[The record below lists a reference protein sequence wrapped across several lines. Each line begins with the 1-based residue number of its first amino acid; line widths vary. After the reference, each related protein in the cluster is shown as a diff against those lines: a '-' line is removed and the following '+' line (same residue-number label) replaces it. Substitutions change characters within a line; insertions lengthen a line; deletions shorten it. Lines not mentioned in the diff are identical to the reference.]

1 MSTNCYNPIK
11 GIDDVISSKIQGW
24 NKYRVA
30 TLRGMYDESHPS
42 PLDTSD
48 LDKAVQELI
57 SYRRN
62 LGKVNAE
69 SIKTASFNL
78 SESYQKLKESF
89 SAEERFNRIN
99 MISTMFSDRLD
110 ALQEANPSLSRKVI
124 CNGFI
129 SNGKLVAGQFSVF
142 EGVYNDLLEY
152 YLEAVEE
159 DDMDTANSYKK
170 VLENWGALVSHAR
183 MRLRDTEELKL
194 GNNIEY
200 ADDTNPDNYNDNKLS
215 ELYDASE
222 SKREAWQE
230 TSDMQSAFGSVGKQV
245 RKLLGS
251 IQRVENG
258 EEVYDDLGFPI
269 MLDPVKTHQSLIE
282 ILRGVTSE
290 NQMIGLLRNASS
302 SQSWLQPVIEELE
315 NNDQLRTQFY
325 VDFKKNFQ
333 PYSIL
338 LEEIKNELRTFK
350 TLILNRVNISLSG
363 QYLTSITLGKQ
374 VNPDTSVFNK
384 DGSINWKNLQNLRE
398 IVAEYFPSKNVSIV
412 PKFYSNKETSWQ
424 EKKRVL
430 IKITEALGI
439 DIDGNT
445 LDRIMSN
452 GRDLHKFTDAI
463 SELIE
468 FGTDKILNKSE
479 LESLNKGN
487 FSLSKSSFKDFIK
500 FSPAGSTAKQGVIRE
515 KIDKMLTII
524 TKNREGLRLE
534 SRVRHKDKNGNNITL
549 FSNVIPSYL
558 GDKMDRIASF
568 VTNNDRQGLRRMIEN
583 EFLDSSFFM
592 DNGTILNRWI
602 KDLYESDLDEKSF
615 ATNFVFKRF
624 LGTSDNSFENFTS
637 KQHAID
643 MMTEYFSERQI
654 SPKNIKY
661 IDEEEFNKSKNLK
674 SFPKDQLYYVNGTN
688 YYYKY
693 NSIDSKGNNVWTK
706 HIKDDYAYYPV
717 FILGDSGVS
726 KFIKAKRYSAKEI
739 LDGLYDVY
747 RQERRRMALT
757 KAANSK
763 LKEEEYS
770 PIENF
775 SNKEDE
781 YTILPFL
788 NKDYKSPD
796 GTVGKYAAMIGENP
810 SKQEVVKAIQAYMEE
825 AVNIFKKNLNNL
837 GLLETKE
844 VYNPNTNKKEVQYI
858 YFSQEVNG
866 DKTIDKVIADY
877 YWNTKFATIQQLQL
891 FTIDP
896 AFYKGT
902 KDLQKRYKEIHAPGS
917 VLSLEARDFDGNL
930 YSKDGIERCVYF
942 DDINLNA
949 ELSNPEFMTAI
960 KAKFGKNSP
969 VYKAYTKNTL
979 TDGQGYRTLESYR
992 KVMGMA
998 GKWTQEMENVYNAIK
1013 QLRAEYGKDA
1023 QIPSD
1028 KLAEIASMA
1037 VVFQPIKPYMYT
1049 IENYAVNN
1057 TDKLKIPVQHKY
1069 AEAVLIP
1076 ELLPAGSKL
1085 RDMAYWM
1092 ESKGVDLVGST
1103 KIVKVGGFGSTDIS
1117 KASNAKEL
1125 NDALDK
1131 AYIHQLSYG
1140 DYRIQTNVPEHIN
1153 SSQLFG
1159 TQVRKLIMTNVE
1171 MDDYH
1176 YENYVGGNKV
1186 NLGGK
1191 YGDVRLNGRNLVSFY
1206 NSLIVANIL
1215 ESYDLFANEVSDIKK
1230 LSDKLLQTTIN
1241 NSRES
1246 MDNMLAYSLTGDDK
1260 FLVPLFEGA
1269 LEHDSSAMLFSMFKK
1284 RVNKQSI
1291 KGGSAVQVSAMGI
1304 KGYEESGDL
1313 KYVVDPNNPN
1323 NILYAE
1329 CEIPWD
1335 ISYTDINGK
1344 EVTLEFS
1351 DYCNEDGTL
1360 KTDKDGN
1367 TLLEKKFPNALSIL
1381 AYRIP
1386 TERDYSMINLRV
1398 KRFSQKTAG
1407 GTIKVPAQGT
1417 TIAGFDFDIDKLYFM
1432 RNEYRQRELSSSE
1445 VAEIWKEFYETYS
1458 NIKDVLKEAREE
1470 DTESLDRLYKYWD
1483 KAGLPYS
1490 YKEAFAQFI
1499 ADRGYI
1505 SFESYDFS
1513 KSPLDNT
1520 RAARNNMLI
1529 KLIQERLMDYE
1540 TFEQRYTPGGFAN
1553 ASKAARTL
1561 RELLFGSLEGIVSR
1575 GTSTS
1580 KISGENIS
1588 SKGSEFAKK
1597 LTNVGN
1603 NLEVTYKGVTFRN
1616 AEHAYQTWKSGEF
1629 DNTAYNSI
1637 NTWKP
1642 VGSKPVNKQIN
1653 FQIMVD
1659 ILTEKLKQHPELIEG
1674 IKERGGHEYI
1684 ISSTHNVVGDK
1695 YWESSGQ
1702 NAFIKALAEAAINVG
1717 ISPINNNFIKSTVDF
1732 NAIAERAKDS
1742 KSDPEPNYDPSDPM
1756 TIITYNQQNQVAGK
1770 LIGIFANQ
1778 NTNHAFSSLMKEFTL
1793 KEPIRFAGHSYNDL
1807 LHAPKGIDVDLNVAE
1822 FLAASVDAVKDP
1834 VLNFLNL
1841 NTITADAG
1849 AVLARIGYTTQ
1860 EIGLLFNQPIIKEI
1874 CEYSFNN
1881 GVTADMAI
1889 REVVKNYMGDDTESP
1904 KANPDEDFSIN
1915 KLALNIVN
1923 DRVMREQGKNA
1934 MDNKSF
1940 KADQLKVAE
1949 LFSQIQTVAG
1959 DVSQFVTSTKF
1970 TASNAVGSTFGDLYS
1985 QQMKV
1990 KNYIDKF
1997 VVKNGKNALS
2007 VNIKVTD
2014 TIDSPITNNTNLQG
2028 SNQEYLESL
2037 IENPLAYEQAMYDM
2051 NRRANSLLNSYYPY
2065 ETPSYRNARN
2075 RLASLTKN
2083 NFLDA
2088 DTINSIHSDMLVYML
2103 SQQEDSLF
2111 NGEIPIPV
2119 DSINTPNLDTTVNSY
2134 TGNITPDA
2142 NTIFVFGSNPEGRH
2156 GAGAAKIAREQF
2168 GAIYGQGEGLQGNAY
2183 ALPTKDLR
2191 VTKNNGLRSI
2201 SEAQIIENIK
2211 KLYEVAKQNPDK
2223 QFKIAYRNTD
2233 KASLNGYTGLEMID
2247 MFLKAG
2253 SIPTNIVFSKEW
2265 IDTGKFDLPTKKVQS
2280 TSKSYIPAREYYTKH
2295 FAKEVFN
2302 TLESNPD
2309 LKSLPLFQY
2318 MQFVTNEK
2326 TGDISMN
2333 VQGIGGL
2340 APYQKDELKESW
2352 AELLKTEPD
2361 LASNLFMY
2369 NFYKLGFT
2377 FSPLAFMNLAPTELK
2392 LNMKLWRE
2400 WDPSADNGKGAWI
2413 QSDKSYIDFL
2423 NEVKK
2428 GISVNIEEFAKQY
2441 ILNHLDNRSLVFTA
2455 KGSTRDFLKKEV
2467 YKNGVAASEFTLKVS
2482 KLGDDAKN
2490 YTIADDTIPK
2500 SWTAFRPCIIVDG
2513 IVYMCESGNDKFNVS
2528 TDGSMT
2534 YRKVSQLGTTNKSL
2548 QYISDSETK
2557 ITDSQT
2563 YDDKMPG
2570 STKREDRVPEEHPE
2584 KVDRDKLVNDLIYY
2598 SLMNGNL
2605 VEESTDKFKED
2616 ISIFKDSDLKDTIED
2631 IKNELREKGL
2641 IDKTGKK
2648 IC

>member
-1 MSTNCYNPIK
+1 MSTKCYNPIK
-11 GIDDVISSKIQGW
+11 GIDDVIASKIQGW
-24 NKYRVA
+24 NEYRVA
-30 TLRGMYDESHPS
+30 TLRGMYDESHSS

-48 LDKAVQELI
+48 LDRAVQDLI
-57 SYRRN
+57 SYRRD
-62 LGKVNAE
+62 LGKMNAE
-69 SIKTASFNL
+69 SIKTTSSNL

-110 ALQEANPSLSRKVI
+110 ALQEANPFLSRKVI
-124 CNGFI
+124 CNGFV

-152 YLEAVEE
+152 YSEAVEE
-159 DDMDTANSYKK
+159 GDMDTANSYKK

-183 MRLRDTEELKL
+183 MRLRDTEELRL
-194 GNNIEY
+194 GDKIEY

-230 TSDMQSAFGSVGKQV
+230 TSDMHSAFGSVGKQV

-269 MLDPVKTHQSLIE
+269 MLDPVKAHQSLIE

-290 NQMIGLLRNASS
+290 RQMIGLLRNASN
-302 SQSWLQPVIEELE
+302 SQTWLQPVIEELE

-338 LEEIKNELRTFK
+338 LEEVKNGLRTFK
-350 TLILNRVNISLSG
+350 TLILNRVNNSLSG

-374 VNPDTSVFNK
+374 VNPNTSVFNK
-384 DGSINWKNLQNLRE
+384 DGSINWKNLQSLRE
-398 IVAEYFPSKNVSIV
+398 LVKEYFPSKSVSIT
-412 PKFYSNKETSWQ
+412 PKFYNNKETSWQ

-439 DIDGNT
+439 DIDGGT
-445 LDRIMSN
+445 LDKIMSS

-463 SELIE
+463 SELVE
-468 FGTDKILNKSE
+468 FGTDKILNKKE
-479 LESLNKGN
+479 LESLDKGEY
-487 FSLSKSSFKDFIK
+487 SLSNRSFKDFIR

-515 KIDKMLTII
+515 KIDKMLSIV

-534 SRVRHKDKNGNNITL
+534 SRVRHKDKNGNNVTL

-568 VTNNDRQGLRRMIEN
+568 VSNNDRQGLRRMIEN

-592 DNGTILNRWI
+592 DKDNGTIFNRWLR
-602 KDLYESDLDEKSF
+602 DLYESGLDEKDF
-615 ATNFVFKRF
+615 AANFGFKRF

-643 MMTEYFSERQI
+643 MMAEYFSERQK
-654 SPKNIKY
+654 SP
-661 IDEEEFNKSKNLK
+661 
-674 SFPKDQLYYVNGTN
+674 
-688 YYYKY
+688 
-693 NSIDSKGNNVWTK
+693 NSQ
-706 HIKDDYAYYPV
+706 YAYYPV

-726 KFIKAKRYSAKEI
+726 KFIKAKRYSAQEI

-757 KAANSK
+757 SAANTK
-763 LKEEEYS
+763 LKEGGYS
-770 PIENF
+770 LIENF
-775 SNKEDE
+775 SSKENE
-781 YTILPFL
+781 YTALPFL

-825 AVNIFKKNLNNL
+825 AVNSFKTSLNNL

-844 VYNPNTNKKEVQYI
+844 VYNPKTNKKEVQYV

-866 DKTIDKVIADY
+866 NKSIDEVIADY

-930 YSKDGIERCVYF
+930 YSEDGIERCVYF

-949 ELSNPEFMTAI
+949 EVSNPEFMKAI
-960 KAKFGKNSP
+960 EAKFGKNSP

-998 GKWTQEMENVYNAIK
+998 GKWTQEMENVYNTIK

-1028 KLAEIASMA
+1028 KLTEIANMS

-1049 IENYAVNN
+1049 IENLAVNS

-1117 KASNAKEL
+1117 KASNAQEL
-1125 NDALDK
+1125 SNALDK

-1159 TQVRKLIMTNVE
+1159 TQVRKLIMANIK

-1176 YENYVGGNKV
+1176 YENYVGGKKV

-1191 YGDVRLNGRNLVSFY
+1191 YGEVRLNGRNLVSFY

-1215 ESYDLFANEVSDIKK
+1215 KSYDLFANEVSDIKK

-1269 LEHDSSAMLFSMFKK
+1269 LEHDSSAMLFSIFKK

-1313 KYVVDPNNPN
+1313 HYVVDPNNPN

-1344 EVTLEFS
+1344 EVALEFS

-1445 VAEIWKEFYETYS
+1445 VAEIWKEFYETYP

-1470 DTESLDRLYKYWD
+1470 DTESLNRLYKYWD

-1561 RELLFGSLEGIVSR
+1561 RELLFGNLEGIVSR
-1575 GTSTS
+1575 
-1580 KISGENIS
+1580 E
-1588 SKGSEFAKK
+1588 
-1597 LTNVGN
+1597 
-1603 NLEVTYKGVTFRN
+1603 
-1616 AEHAYQTWKSGEF
+1616 
-1629 DNTAYNSI
+1629 
-1637 NTWKP
+1637 
-1642 VGSKPVNKQIN
+1642 
-1653 FQIMVD
+1653 
-1659 ILTEKLKQHPELIEG
+1659 
-1674 IKERGGHEYI
+1674 
-1684 ISSTHNVVGDK
+1684 
-1695 YWESSGQ
+1695 
-1702 NAFIKALAEAAINVG
+1702 
-1717 ISPINNNFIKSTVDF
+1717 TVDF

-1778 NTNHAFSSLMKEFTL
+1778 NTNHAFSSLMSEFTL
-1793 KEPIRFAGHSYNDL
+1793 KDPIRFAGHSYNDL

-1881 GVTADMAI
+1881 GVTADMAM

-1934 MDNKSF
+1934 MDNQSF

-1959 DVSQFVTSTKF
+1959 DISQFVTSSKF

-2007 VNIKVTD
+2007 VNMKVTD
-2014 TIDSPITNNTNLQG
+2014 IIDSPITNNTNLQG
-2028 SNQEYLESL
+2028 SNQEYLKSL

-2051 NRRANSLLNSYYPY
+2051 NRRAGMLLNSYYPY
-2065 ETPSYRNARN
+2065 NTPSYSGARN
-2075 RLASLTKN
+2075 RLAELTKS

-2111 NGEIPIPV
+2111 NGEM
-2119 DSINTPNLDTTVNSY
+2119 
-2134 TGNITPDA
+2134 
-2142 NTIFVFGSNPEGRH
+2142 
-2156 GAGAAKIAREQF
+2156 
-2168 GAIYGQGEGLQGNAY
+2168 
-2183 ALPTKDLR
+2183 PTKD
-2191 VTKNNGLRSI
+2191 G
-2201 SEAQIIENIK
+2201 
-2211 KLYEVAKQNPDK
+2211 
-2223 QFKIAYRNTD
+2223 
-2233 KASLNGYTGLEMID
+2233 
-2247 MFLKAG
+2247 
-2253 SIPTNIVFSKEW
+2253 
-2265 IDTGKFDLPTKKVQS
+2265 
-2280 TSKSYIPAREYYTKH
+2280 IPAREYYTKH

-2340 APYQKDELKESW
+2340 APYQKDELKGSW

-2361 LASNLFMY
+2361 LARDLFMY

-2392 LNMKLWRE
+2392 LAIKVGRK
-2400 WDPSADNGKGAWI
+2400 WDSSANDGNGAWVER
-2413 QSDKSYIDFL
+2413 SYVDFL
-2423 NEVKK
+2423 NDVKEGTVTANSEK
-2428 GISVNIEEFAKQY
+2428 FAKQY
-2441 ILNHLDNRSLVFTA
+2441 ILNHLDNRRLVFTA
-2455 KGSTRDFLKKEV
+2455 KGSNLKYLKTLV
-2467 YKNGVAASEFTLKVS
+2467 YKNGEAVSNFTLDVN

-2490 YTIADDTIPK
+2490 YTIKDSTLPK
-2500 SWTAFRPCIIVDG
+2500 NCVAFRPCIVVDG
-2513 IVYMCESGNDKFNVS
+2513 ITYICDSSNDKFNVS
-2528 TDGSMT
+2528 YDGSIT
-2534 YRKVSQLGTTNKSL
+2534 YYKVSQLGTTNKSL
-2548 QYISDSETK
+2548 QYVSDSESRL
-2557 ITDSQT
+2557 TDNEQYDNNMEGNSSQEFIPENT
-2563 YDDKMPG
+2563 PN
-2570 STKREDRVPEEHPE
+2570 SFNREEAINQIID
-2584 KVDRDKLVNDLIYY
+2584 Y
-2598 SLMNGNL
+2598 G
-2605 VEESTDKFKED
+2605 
-2616 ISIFKDSDLKDTIED
+2616 
-2631 IKNELREKGL
+2631 IKNEEFMAEQVESIKEYLNSQSDVDLSDTVNAIRNEIQNSGLTDNTGEKV
-2641 IDKTGKK
+2641 
-2648 IC
+2648 C

>member
-1 MSTNCYNPIK
+1 MSTKCYNPIK
-11 GIDDVISSKIQGW
+11 GIDDVIASKVYGW
-24 NKYRVA
+24 TENTVSV
-30 TLRGMYDESHPS
+30 LRGIYDDNHTT
-42 PLDTSD
+42 PLDVSD
-48 LDKAVQELI
+48 LDKALEILKSYKRELVKEGI
-57 SYRRN
+57 S
-62 LGKVNAE
+62 KVKDISKASNIAE
-69 SIKTASFNL
+69 DYQILKNNFN
-78 SESYQKLKESF
+78 
-89 SAEERFNRIN
+89 AEERFNRVN
-99 MISTMFSDRLD
+99 MIATMFSDRLD
-110 ALQEANPSLSRKVI
+110 ALQKGNPNRSRKEI
-124 CNGFI
+124 CNGFYEK
-129 SNGKLVAGQFSVF
+129 GKFKGGQLEVF
-142 EGVYNDLLEY
+142 NGVYDDILTYYGEAYEEGDLL
-152 YLEAVEE
+152 
-159 DDMDTANSYKK
+159 TANKFKK
-170 VLENWGALVSHAR
+170 VLENWGALVSYAR
-183 MRLRDTEELKL
+183 MKLRDTEELKL
-194 GNNIEY
+194 GAKLDY
-200 ADDTNPDNYNDNKLS
+200 ADDSNEDNYNDNKLS

-230 TSDMQSAFGSVGKQV
+230 TSDMQSAFGSIGKQV
-245 RKLLGS
+245 RKLLSS

-258 EEVYDDLGFPI
+258 EEVDDDLGFPV
-269 MLDPVKTHQSLIE
+269 MLDPVKTHQSLSE
-282 ILRGVTSE
+282 LLRGVTSE
-290 NQMIGLLRNASS
+290 SQMIGLLRNAAD
-302 SQSWLQPVIEELE
+302 SQTWLQPVVDALVD
-315 NNDQLRTQFY
+315 NDQLRTQFY

-338 LEEIKNELRTFK
+338 TEIIKNGVKIFK
-350 TLILNRVNISLSG
+350 TPILNKPSTALEG
-363 QYLTSITLGKQ
+363 QYLTAITLGKQ
-374 VNPDTSVFNK
+374 INPSTSVYNK
-384 DGSINWKNLQNLRE
+384 DGSINWKNLQNL
-398 IVAEYFPSKNVSIV
+398 ISIIKEYLPSKDITIA
-412 PKFYSNKETSWQ
+412 PKFYNNKETSWQ

-439 DIDGNT
+439 DIDGGT
-445 LDRIMSN
+445 LDKIMYN

-463 SELIE
+463 KDIVEY
-468 FGTDKILNKSE
+468 GTNKILTKKELEALDTGNYSSLPNKSFE
-479 LESLNKGN
+479 K
-487 FSLSKSSFKDFIK
+487 FIK
-500 FSPAGSTAKQGVIRE
+500 IIPAGSTADKGVIRE
-515 KIDKMLTII
+515 KINKMLTII

-534 SRVRHKDKNGNNITL
+534 SRVRHKDKNGNNVTL

-568 VTNNDRQGLRRMIEN
+568 VSNNDKQGLRRMIEN

-602 KDLYESDLDEKSF
+602 KDLYESGLDDKDF
-615 ATNFVFKRF
+615 AANFGFKRF

-643 MMTEYFSERQI
+643 MMAEYFSERQL
-654 SPKNIKY
+654 SA
-661 IDEEEFNKSKNLK
+661 
-674 SFPKDQLYYVNGTN
+674 
-688 YYYKY
+688 
-693 NSIDSKGNNVWTK
+693 NSQ
-706 HIKDDYAYYPV
+706 YAYYPV

-726 KFIKAKRYSAKEI
+726 KFIKAKRYSSQEI

-757 KAANSK
+757 SAANTK
-763 LKEEEYS
+763 LKEGGYS
-770 PIENF
+770 LIENF
-775 SNKEDE
+775 SSKESE
-781 YTILPFL
+781 YTALPFL

-796 GTVGKYAAMIGENP
+796 GTVGKYADMIGENP

-825 AVNIFKKNLNNL
+825 AVSSFKTSLNNL

-844 VYNPNTNKKEVQYI
+844 AYNPKTNKKEVQYV

-866 DKTIDKVIADY
+866 NKTIDEVIADY

-917 VLSLEARDFDGNL
+917 VLSLEARDFNGNL
-930 YSKDGIERCVYF
+930 YSEDGIERCVYF
-942 DDINLNA
+942 DDIDLNA
-949 ELSNPEFMTAI
+949 EVSNPEFMKAI
-960 KAKFGKNSP
+960 EAKFGKNSP

-1028 KLAEIASMA
+1028 KLTEIANMS

-1049 IENYAVNN
+1049 IENLAVNS

-1117 KASNAKEL
+1117 KASNAQEL
-1125 NDALDK
+1125 SDALDK

-1159 TQVRKLIMTNVE
+1159 TQVRKLIMANIK

-1176 YENYVGGNKV
+1176 YENYVGGSKV

-1246 MDNMLAYSLTGDDK
+1246 MDNMLAYSLTGDNK

-1269 LEHDSSAMLFSMFKK
+1269 LEHDSSAMLFSIFKK

-1313 KYVVDPNNPN
+1313 HYVVDPNNPN

-1344 EVTLEFS
+1344 EVALEFS

-1432 RNEYRQRELSSSE
+1432 RNEYRQRELTSSE
-1445 VAEIWKEFYETYS
+1445 VAEIWKEFYETYP

-1470 DTESLDRLYKYWD
+1470 DIESLDRLYKYWD

-1553 ASKAARTL
+1553 ASKAARIL
-1561 RELLFGSLEGIVSR
+1561 RELLFGNLEGIVS
-1575 GTSTS
+1575 
-1580 KISGENIS
+1580 
-1588 SKGSEFAKK
+1588 KG
-1597 LTNVGN
+1597 
-1603 NLEVTYKGVTFRN
+1603 
-1616 AEHAYQTWKSGEF
+1616 
-1629 DNTAYNSI
+1629 
-1637 NTWKP
+1637 
-1642 VGSKPVNKQIN
+1642 
-1653 FQIMVD
+1653 
-1659 ILTEKLKQHPELIEG
+1659 
-1674 IKERGGHEYI
+1674 
-1684 ISSTHNVVGDK
+1684 
-1695 YWESSGQ
+1695 
-1702 NAFIKALAEAAINVG
+1702 
-1717 ISPINNNFIKSTVDF
+1717 TVDF

-1778 NTNHAFSSLMKEFTL
+1778 NTNHAFSSLMSEFTL
-1793 KEPIRFAGHSYNDL
+1793 KNPIRFAGHSYNDL
-1807 LHAPKGIDVDLNVAE
+1807 LHAPEGIDVDLNVAE

-1881 GVTADMAI
+1881 GVTADMAM

-1934 MDNKSF
+1934 MDNQSF

-1959 DVSQFVTSTKF
+1959 DISQFVTSSKF

-2007 VNIKVTD
+2007 VNMKVTD
-2014 TIDSPITNNTNLQG
+2014 IIDSPITNNTNLQG

-2051 NRRANSLLNSYYPY
+2051 NRRAGMLLNSYYPY
-2065 ETPSYRNARN
+2065 NTPSYSGARN
-2075 RLASLTKN
+2075 RLAELTKS

-2111 NGEIPIPV
+2111 NGEMPILV
-2119 DSINTPNLDTTVNSY
+2119 NSINTSNLDTTVNSY

-2183 ALPTKDLR
+2183 AIPTKRINNINPSKIGQMSFSYGNEKRSDITSATTFEAILNGERTATTRYESDGHISYWKDLKVGDIVGFR
-2191 VTKNNGLRSI
+2191 SADKKAIVYVRITKPLTKLDKSTSPEEWSKKEGWSIDYYNSKVKPNVDKGQAYQMEYTFIGAYGERTVTPN
-2201 SEAQIIENIK
+2201 QIINSIK
-2211 KLYEVAKQNPDK
+2211 SLYNTARQNPNK
-2223 QFKIAYRNTD
+2223 QFKVAYRNTNTI
-2233 KASLNGYTGLEMID
+2233 SLNGYTGLEMID

-2253 SIPTNIVFSKEW
+2253 SIPSNIIFSKEW
-2265 IDTGKFDLPTKKVQS
+2265 VDTGKFNSSIKKTQG
-2280 TSKSYIPAREYYTKH
+2280 TSKSYISAREYYTRH

-2309 LKSLPLFQY
+2309 LKALPLFQY

-2361 LASNLFMY
+2361 LARDLFMY

-2392 LNMKLWRE
+2392 LAIKVGRK
-2400 WDPSADNGKGAWI
+2400 WDSNANDGNGAWVER
-2413 QSDKSYIDFL
+2413 SYIDFL
-2423 NEVKK
+2423 NEVKEGTVTANSEK
-2428 GISVNIEEFAKQY
+2428 FAKQY
-2441 ILNHLDNRSLVFTA
+2441 ILNHLDNRRLVFTA
-2455 KGSTRDFLKKEV
+2455 KGSNLKYLKTLV
-2467 YKNGVAASEFTLKVS
+2467 YKNGEAVSNFTLDVN

-2490 YTIADDTIPK
+2490 YTIKDSTLPK
-2500 SWTAFRPCIIVDG
+2500 NCVAFRPCIVVDG
-2513 IVYMCESGNDKFNVS
+2513 ITYMCESTNDKFNVS
-2528 TDGSMT
+2528 YDGSIT
-2534 YRKVSQLGTTNKSL
+2534 YYKVSQLGTTNKSL
-2548 QYISDSETK
+2548 QYVSDSESRL
-2557 ITDSQT
+2557 TDSEQYNNNT
-2563 YDDKMPG
+2563 EGNSSQEFIPEDTPT
-2570 STKREDRVPEEHPE
+2570 SFNREEAINQIIDYGIRNGEFMAEQVESIKEYLNSQSDTDLSDTVNAIKSEIQSNGLTDNTGE
-2584 KVDRDKLVNDLIYY
+2584 KV
-2598 SLMNGNL
+2598 
-2605 VEESTDKFKED
+2605 
-2616 ISIFKDSDLKDTIED
+2616 
-2631 IKNELREKGL
+2631 
-2641 IDKTGKK
+2641 
-2648 IC
+2648 C

>member
-1 MSTNCYNPIK
+1 MSTKCYNPIK
-11 GIDDVISSKIQGW
+11 GIDDVIASKIQGW
-24 NKYRVA
+24 NEYRVA
-30 TLRGMYDESHPS
+30 TLRGMYDESHSS

-48 LDKAVQELI
+48 LDRAVQDLI
-57 SYRRN
+57 SYRRD
-62 LGKVNAE
+62 LGKMNAE
-69 SIKTASFNL
+69 SIKTTSSNL

-110 ALQEANPSLSRKVI
+110 ALQEANPFLSRKVI
-124 CNGFI
+124 CNGFV

-152 YLEAVEE
+152 YSEAVEE
-159 DDMDTANSYKK
+159 GDMDTANSYKK

-183 MRLRDTEELKL
+183 MRLRDTEELRL
-194 GNNIEY
+194 GDKIEY

-230 TSDMQSAFGSVGKQV
+230 TSDMHSAFGSVGKQV

-269 MLDPVKTHQSLIE
+269 MLDPVKAHQSLIE

-290 NQMIGLLRNASS
+290 RQMIGLLRNASN
-302 SQSWLQPVIEELE
+302 SQTWLQPVIEELE
-315 NNDQLRTQFY
+315 NNNQLRTQFY

-338 LEEIKNELRTFK
+338 LEEVKNGLRTFK
-350 TLILNRVNISLSG
+350 TLILNRVNNSLSG

-374 VNPDTSVFNK
+374 VNPNTSVFNK
-384 DGSINWKNLQNLRE
+384 DGSINWKNLQSLRE
-398 IVAEYFPSKNVSIV
+398 LVKEYFPSKSVSIT
-412 PKFYSNKETSWQ
+412 PKFYNNKETSWQ

-439 DIDGNT
+439 DIDGGT
-445 LDRIMSN
+445 LDKIMSS

-463 SELIE
+463 SELVE
-468 FGTDKILNKSE
+468 FGTDKILNKKE
-479 LESLNKGN
+479 LESLDKGEY
-487 FSLSKSSFKDFIK
+487 SLSNRSFKDFIR

-515 KIDKMLTII
+515 KIDKMLSIV

-534 SRVRHKDKNGNNITL
+534 SRVRHKDKNGNNVTL

-568 VTNNDRQGLRRMIEN
+568 VSNNDRQGLRRMIEN

-592 DNGTILNRWI
+592 DKDNGTIFNRWLR
-602 KDLYESDLDEKSF
+602 DLYESGLDEKDF
-615 ATNFVFKRF
+615 AANFGFKRF

-643 MMTEYFSERQI
+643 MMAEYFSERQK
-654 SPKNIKY
+654 SP
-661 IDEEEFNKSKNLK
+661 
-674 SFPKDQLYYVNGTN
+674 
-688 YYYKY
+688 
-693 NSIDSKGNNVWTK
+693 NSQ
-706 HIKDDYAYYPV
+706 YAYYPV

-726 KFIKAKRYSAKEI
+726 KFIKAKRYSAQEI

-757 KAANSK
+757 SAANTK
-763 LKEEEYS
+763 LKEGGYS
-770 PIENF
+770 LIENF
-775 SNKEDE
+775 SSKENE
-781 YTILPFL
+781 YTALPFL

-825 AVNIFKKNLNNL
+825 AVNSFKTSLNNL

-844 VYNPNTNKKEVQYI
+844 VYNPKTNKKEVQYV

-866 DKTIDKVIADY
+866 NKSIDEVIADY

-930 YSKDGIERCVYF
+930 YSEDGIERCVYF

-949 ELSNPEFMTAI
+949 EVSNPEFMKAI
-960 KAKFGKNSP
+960 EAKFGKNSP

-998 GKWTQEMENVYNAIK
+998 GKWTQEMENVYNTIK

-1028 KLAEIASMA
+1028 KLTEIANMS

-1049 IENYAVNN
+1049 IENLAVNS

-1117 KASNAKEL
+1117 KASNAQEL
-1125 NDALDK
+1125 SNALDK

-1159 TQVRKLIMTNVE
+1159 TQVRKLIMANIK

-1176 YENYVGGNKV
+1176 YENYVGGKKV

-1191 YGDVRLNGRNLVSFY
+1191 YGEVRLNGRNLVSFY

-1215 ESYDLFANEVSDIKK
+1215 KSYDLFANEVSDIKK

-1269 LEHDSSAMLFSMFKK
+1269 LEHDSSAMLFSIFKK

-1313 KYVVDPNNPN
+1313 HYVVDPNNPN

-1344 EVTLEFS
+1344 EVALEFS

-1445 VAEIWKEFYETYS
+1445 VAEIWKEFYETYP

-1470 DTESLDRLYKYWD
+1470 DTESLNRLYKYWD

-1561 RELLFGSLEGIVSR
+1561 RELLFGNLEGIVSR
-1575 GTSTS
+1575 
-1580 KISGENIS
+1580 E
-1588 SKGSEFAKK
+1588 
-1597 LTNVGN
+1597 
-1603 NLEVTYKGVTFRN
+1603 
-1616 AEHAYQTWKSGEF
+1616 
-1629 DNTAYNSI
+1629 
-1637 NTWKP
+1637 
-1642 VGSKPVNKQIN
+1642 
-1653 FQIMVD
+1653 
-1659 ILTEKLKQHPELIEG
+1659 
-1674 IKERGGHEYI
+1674 
-1684 ISSTHNVVGDK
+1684 
-1695 YWESSGQ
+1695 
-1702 NAFIKALAEAAINVG
+1702 
-1717 ISPINNNFIKSTVDF
+1717 TVDF

-1778 NTNHAFSSLMKEFTL
+1778 NTNHAFSSLMSEFTL
-1793 KEPIRFAGHSYNDL
+1793 KDPIRFAGHSYNDL

-1881 GVTADMAI
+1881 GVTADMAM

-1934 MDNKSF
+1934 MDNQSF

-1959 DVSQFVTSTKF
+1959 DISQFVTSSKF

-1985 QQMKV
+1985 QQIKV

-2007 VNIKVTD
+2007 VNMKVTD
-2014 TIDSPITNNTNLQG
+2014 IIDSPITNNTNLQG
-2028 SNQEYLESL
+2028 SNQEYLKSL

-2051 NRRANSLLNSYYPY
+2051 NRRAGMLLNSYYPY
-2065 ETPSYRNARN
+2065 NTPSYSGARN
-2075 RLASLTKN
+2075 RLAELTKS

-2111 NGEIPIPV
+2111 NGEM
-2119 DSINTPNLDTTVNSY
+2119 
-2134 TGNITPDA
+2134 
-2142 NTIFVFGSNPEGRH
+2142 
-2156 GAGAAKIAREQF
+2156 
-2168 GAIYGQGEGLQGNAY
+2168 
-2183 ALPTKDLR
+2183 PTKD
-2191 VTKNNGLRSI
+2191 G
-2201 SEAQIIENIK
+2201 
-2211 KLYEVAKQNPDK
+2211 
-2223 QFKIAYRNTD
+2223 
-2233 KASLNGYTGLEMID
+2233 
-2247 MFLKAG
+2247 
-2253 SIPTNIVFSKEW
+2253 
-2265 IDTGKFDLPTKKVQS
+2265 
-2280 TSKSYIPAREYYTKH
+2280 IPAREYYTKH

-2340 APYQKDELKESW
+2340 APYQKDELKGSW

-2361 LASNLFMY
+2361 LARDLFMY

-2392 LNMKLWRE
+2392 LAIKVGRK
-2400 WDPSADNGKGAWI
+2400 WDSSANDGNGAWVER
-2413 QSDKSYIDFL
+2413 SYVDFL
-2423 NEVKK
+2423 NDVKEGTVTANSEK
-2428 GISVNIEEFAKQY
+2428 FAKQY
-2441 ILNHLDNRSLVFTA
+2441 ILNHLDNRRLVFTA
-2455 KGSTRDFLKKEV
+2455 KGSNLKYLKTLV
-2467 YKNGVAASEFTLKVS
+2467 YKNGEAVSNFTLDVN

-2490 YTIADDTIPK
+2490 YTIKDSTLPK
-2500 SWTAFRPCIIVDG
+2500 NCVAFRPCIVVDG
-2513 IVYMCESGNDKFNVS
+2513 ITYICDSSNDKFNVS
-2528 TDGSMT
+2528 YDGSIT
-2534 YRKVSQLGTTNKSL
+2534 YYKVSQLGTTNKSL
-2548 QYISDSETK
+2548 QYVSDSESRL
-2557 ITDSQT
+2557 TDNEQYDNNMEGNSSQEFIPENT
-2563 YDDKMPG
+2563 PN
-2570 STKREDRVPEEHPE
+2570 SFNREEAINQIIDYGIKNGEFMAEQVESIKEYLNSQSDVDLSDTVNAIRNEIQNSGLTDNTGE
-2584 KVDRDKLVNDLIYY
+2584 KV
-2598 SLMNGNL
+2598 
-2605 VEESTDKFKED
+2605 
-2616 ISIFKDSDLKDTIED
+2616 
-2631 IKNELREKGL
+2631 
-2641 IDKTGKK
+2641 
-2648 IC
+2648 C

>member
-1 MSTNCYNPIK
+1 MSTKCYNPIK
-11 GIDDVISSKIQGW
+11 GIDDVIASKIQGW
-24 NKYRVA
+24 NEYRVA
-30 TLRGMYDESHPS
+30 TLRGMYDESHSS

-48 LDKAVQELI
+48 LDKAVQDLI
-57 SYRRN
+57 SYRRD
-62 LGKVNAE
+62 LEKMNAE
-69 SIKTASFNL
+69 SIKTTSSNL

-110 ALQEANPSLSRKVI
+110 ALQEANPFLSRKVI
-124 CNGFI
+124 CNGFV

-152 YLEAVEE
+152 YSEAVEE
-159 DDMDTANSYKK
+159 GDMDTANSYKK

-183 MRLRDTEELKL
+183 MRLRDTEELRL
-194 GNNIEY
+194 GDKIEY

-230 TSDMQSAFGSVGKQV
+230 TSDMHSAFGSVGKQV

-269 MLDPVKTHQSLIE
+269 MLDPVKAHQSLIE

-290 NQMIGLLRNASS
+290 RQMIGLLRNASN
-302 SQSWLQPVIEELE
+302 SQTWLQPVIEELE

-338 LEEIKNELRTFK
+338 LEEVKNGLRTFK
-350 TLILNRVNISLSG
+350 TLILNRVNNSLSG

-374 VNPDTSVFNK
+374 VNPNTSVFNK
-384 DGSINWKNLQNLRE
+384 DDSINWKNLQSLRE
-398 IVAEYFPSKNVSIV
+398 LVKEYFPSKSVSIT
-412 PKFYSNKETSWQ
+412 PKFYNNKETSWQ

-439 DIDGNT
+439 DIDGGT
-445 LDRIMSN
+445 LDKIMSS

-463 SELIE
+463 SELVE
-468 FGTDKILNKSE
+468 FGTDKILNKKE
-479 LESLNKGN
+479 LESLDKGEY
-487 FSLSKSSFKDFIK
+487 SLSNRSFKDFIR

-515 KIDKMLTII
+515 KIDKMLSIV

-534 SRVRHKDKNGNNITL
+534 SRVRHKDKNGNNVTL

-568 VTNNDRQGLRRMIEN
+568 VSNNDRQGLRRMIEN

-592 DNGTILNRWI
+592 DKDNGTIFNRWLR
-602 KDLYESDLDEKSF
+602 DLYESGLDEKDF
-615 ATNFVFKRF
+615 AANFGFKRF

-637 KQHAID
+637 KQHTID
-643 MMTEYFSERQI
+643 MMAEYFSERQL
-654 SPKNIKY
+654 SA
-661 IDEEEFNKSKNLK
+661 
-674 SFPKDQLYYVNGTN
+674 
-688 YYYKY
+688 
-693 NSIDSKGNNVWTK
+693 NSQ
-706 HIKDDYAYYPV
+706 YAYYPV

-726 KFIKAKRYSAKEI
+726 KFIKAKRYSAQEI

-757 KAANSK
+757 SAANTK
-763 LKEEEYS
+763 LKEGGYS
-770 PIENF
+770 LIENF
-775 SNKEDE
+775 SSKENE
-781 YTILPFL
+781 YTALPFL

-825 AVNIFKKNLNNL
+825 AVNSFKTSLNNL

-844 VYNPNTNKKEVQYI
+844 VYNPKTNKKEVQYV

-866 DKTIDKVIADY
+866 NKSIDEVIADY

-930 YSKDGIERCVYF
+930 YSEDGIERCVYF

-949 ELSNPEFMTAI
+949 EVSNPEFMKAI
-960 KAKFGKNSP
+960 EAKFGKNSP

-998 GKWTQEMENVYNAIK
+998 GKWTQEMENVYNTIK

-1028 KLAEIASMA
+1028 KLTEIANMS

-1049 IENYAVNN
+1049 IENLAVNG

-1117 KASNAKEL
+1117 KASNAQEL
-1125 NDALDK
+1125 SNALDK

-1159 TQVRKLIMTNVE
+1159 TQVRKLIMANIK

-1176 YENYVGGNKV
+1176 YENYVGGKKV

-1191 YGDVRLNGRNLVSFY
+1191 YGEVRLNGRNLVSFY

-1215 ESYDLFANEVSDIKK
+1215 KSYDLFANEVSDIKK

-1269 LEHDSSAMLFSMFKK
+1269 LEHDSSAMLFSIFKK

-1313 KYVVDPNNPN
+1313 HYVVDPNNPN

-1344 EVTLEFS
+1344 EVALEFS

-1445 VAEIWKEFYETYS
+1445 VAEIWKEFYETYP

-1470 DTESLDRLYKYWD
+1470 DTESLNRLYKYWD

-1561 RELLFGSLEGIVSR
+1561 RELLFGNLEGIVSR
-1575 GTSTS
+1575 G
-1580 KISGENIS
+1580 
-1588 SKGSEFAKK
+1588 
-1597 LTNVGN
+1597 
-1603 NLEVTYKGVTFRN
+1603 
-1616 AEHAYQTWKSGEF
+1616 
-1629 DNTAYNSI
+1629 
-1637 NTWKP
+1637 
-1642 VGSKPVNKQIN
+1642 
-1653 FQIMVD
+1653 
-1659 ILTEKLKQHPELIEG
+1659 
-1674 IKERGGHEYI
+1674 
-1684 ISSTHNVVGDK
+1684 
-1695 YWESSGQ
+1695 
-1702 NAFIKALAEAAINVG
+1702 
-1717 ISPINNNFIKSTVDF
+1717 TVDF

-1742 KSDPEPNYDPSDPM
+1742 KSAPEPNYDPSDPM

-1778 NTNHAFSSLMKEFTL
+1778 NTNHAFSSLMSEFTL
-1793 KEPIRFAGHSYNDL
+1793 KDPIRFAGHSYNDL

-1881 GVTADMAI
+1881 GVTADMAM

-1934 MDNKSF
+1934 MDNQSF

-1959 DVSQFVTSTKF
+1959 DISQFVTSSKF

-2007 VNIKVTD
+2007 VNMKVTD
-2014 TIDSPITNNTNLQG
+2014 IIDSPITNNTNLQG
-2028 SNQEYLESL
+2028 SNQEYLKSL

-2051 NRRANSLLNSYYPY
+2051 NRRAGMLLNSYYPY
-2065 ETPSYRNARN
+2065 NTPSYSGARN
-2075 RLASLTKN
+2075 RLAELTKS

-2111 NGEIPIPV
+2111 NGEM
-2119 DSINTPNLDTTVNSY
+2119 
-2134 TGNITPDA
+2134 
-2142 NTIFVFGSNPEGRH
+2142 
-2156 GAGAAKIAREQF
+2156 
-2168 GAIYGQGEGLQGNAY
+2168 
-2183 ALPTKDLR
+2183 PTKD
-2191 VTKNNGLRSI
+2191 G
-2201 SEAQIIENIK
+2201 
-2211 KLYEVAKQNPDK
+2211 
-2223 QFKIAYRNTD
+2223 
-2233 KASLNGYTGLEMID
+2233 
-2247 MFLKAG
+2247 
-2253 SIPTNIVFSKEW
+2253 
-2265 IDTGKFDLPTKKVQS
+2265 
-2280 TSKSYIPAREYYTKH
+2280 IPAREYYTKH

-2361 LASNLFMY
+2361 LARDLFMY

-2392 LNMKLWRE
+2392 LAIKVGRK
-2400 WDPSADNGKGAWI
+2400 WDSSANDGNGAWVER
-2413 QSDKSYIDFL
+2413 SYVDFL
-2423 NEVKK
+2423 NDVKEGTVTANSEK
-2428 GISVNIEEFAKQY
+2428 FAKQY
-2441 ILNHLDNRSLVFTA
+2441 ILNHLDNRRLVFTA
-2455 KGSTRDFLKKEV
+2455 KGSNLKYLKTLV
-2467 YKNGVAASEFTLKVS
+2467 YKNGEAVSNFTLDVN

-2490 YTIADDTIPK
+2490 YTIKDSTLPK
-2500 SWTAFRPCIIVDG
+2500 NCVAFRPCIVVDG
-2513 IVYMCESGNDKFNVS
+2513 ITYICDSSNDKFNVS
-2528 TDGSMT
+2528 YDGSIT
-2534 YRKVSQLGTTNKSL
+2534 YYKVSQLGTTNKSL
-2548 QYISDSETK
+2548 QYVSDSESRL
-2557 ITDSQT
+2557 TDNEQYDNNMEGNSSQEFIPENT
-2563 YDDKMPG
+2563 PN
-2570 STKREDRVPEEHPE
+2570 SFNREEAINQIIDYGIKNGEFMAEQVESIKEYLNSQSDVDLSDTVNAIRNEIQNSGLTDNTGE
-2584 KVDRDKLVNDLIYY
+2584 KV
-2598 SLMNGNL
+2598 
-2605 VEESTDKFKED
+2605 
-2616 ISIFKDSDLKDTIED
+2616 
-2631 IKNELREKGL
+2631 
-2641 IDKTGKK
+2641 
-2648 IC
+2648 C

>member
-1 MSTNCYNPIK
+1 MSTKCYNPIK
-11 GIDDVISSKIQGW
+11 GIDDVIASKIQGW
-24 NKYRVA
+24 NEYRVA
-30 TLRGMYDESHPS
+30 TLRGMYDESHSS

-48 LDKAVQELI
+48 LDKAVQDLI
-57 SYRRN
+57 SYRRD
-62 LGKVNAE
+62 LEKMNAE
-69 SIKTASFNL
+69 SIKTTSSNL

-124 CNGFI
+124 CNGFV

-142 EGVYNDLLEY
+142 EGIYDDLLEY
-152 YLEAVEE
+152 YSEAVEE
-159 DDMDTANSYKK
+159 GDMDTANSYKK
-170 VLENWGALVSHAR
+170 VLENWGALVSYAR
-183 MRLRDTEELKL
+183 MRLRDTEELRL
-194 GNNIEY
+194 GDKIEY

-230 TSDMQSAFGSVGKQV
+230 TSDMHSAFGSVGKQV

-269 MLDPVKTHQSLIE
+269 MLDPVKAHQSLIE

-290 NQMIGLLRNASS
+290 RQMIGLLRNASN
-302 SQSWLQPVIEELE
+302 SQTWLQPVIEELE

-338 LEEIKNELRTFK
+338 LEEVKNGLRTFK
-350 TLILNRVNISLSG
+350 TLILNRVNNSLSG

-374 VNPDTSVFNK
+374 VNPNTSVFNK
-384 DGSINWKNLQNLRE
+384 GGSINWKNLQSLRE
-398 IVAEYFPSKNVSIV
+398 LVKEYFPSKTISIA
-412 PKFYSNKETSWQ
+412 PKFYNNKETSWQ

-439 DIDGNT
+439 DIDGGT
-445 LDRIMSN
+445 LDKIMSN

-463 SELIE
+463 SELVE
-468 FGTDKILNKSE
+468 FGTDKILNKKE
-479 LESLNKGN
+479 LESLDKGEY
-487 FSLSKSSFKDFIK
+487 SLSNRSFKDFIR

-515 KIDKMLTII
+515 KIDKMLSIV

-534 SRVRHKDKNGNNITL
+534 SRVRHKDKNGNNVTL

-568 VTNNDRQGLRRMIEN
+568 VSNNDKQGLRRMIEN
-583 EFLDSSFFM
+583 EFLNSSFFM

-602 KDLYESDLDEKSF
+602 KDLYESGLDDKDF
-615 ATNFVFKRF
+615 AANFGFKRF

-643 MMTEYFSERQI
+643 MMAEYFSERQL
-654 SPKNIKY
+654 SP
-661 IDEEEFNKSKNLK
+661 
-674 SFPKDQLYYVNGTN
+674 
-688 YYYKY
+688 
-693 NSIDSKGNNVWTK
+693 NSQ
-706 HIKDDYAYYPV
+706 YAYYPV

-726 KFIKAKRYSAKEI
+726 KFIKAKRYSAQEI

-757 KAANSK
+757 VAANAK
-763 LKEEEYS
+763 LKEGGYS
-770 PIENF
+770 LIENF
-775 SNKEDE
+775 SSKENE
-781 YTILPFL
+781 YTALPFL

-796 GTVGKYAAMIGENP
+796 GTIGKYAAMIGENP

-825 AVNIFKKNLNNL
+825 AVNSFKTSLNNL

-844 VYNPNTNKKEVQYI
+844 VYNPKTNKKEVQYV

-866 DKTIDKVIADY
+866 NKSIDEVIADY

-930 YSKDGIERCVYF
+930 YSEDGIERCVYF

-949 ELSNPEFMTAI
+949 EVSNPEFMKAI
-960 KAKFGKNSP
+960 EAKFGKNSS

-998 GKWTQEMENVYNAIK
+998 GKWTQEMENVYKAIK

-1028 KLAEIASMA
+1028 KLAEIANMS

-1049 IENYAVNN
+1049 IENLAVNS

-1159 TQVRKLIMTNVE
+1159 TQVRKLIMANIK

-1176 YENYVGGNKV
+1176 YENYVGGKKV

-1230 LSDKLLQTTIN
+1230 LSDKLLQTIIN

-1269 LEHDSSAMLFSMFKK
+1269 LEHDSSAMLFSIFKK

-1313 KYVVDPNNPN
+1313 HYVVDPNNPN

-1344 EVTLEFS
+1344 EVALEFS

-1360 KTDKDGN
+1360 KTDKDGS

-1470 DTESLDRLYKYWD
+1470 DTESLDRLYKYWN

-1561 RELLFGSLEGIVSR
+1561 RELLFGNLEGIVSR
-1575 GTSTS
+1575 G
-1580 KISGENIS
+1580 
-1588 SKGSEFAKK
+1588 
-1597 LTNVGN
+1597 
-1603 NLEVTYKGVTFRN
+1603 
-1616 AEHAYQTWKSGEF
+1616 
-1629 DNTAYNSI
+1629 
-1637 NTWKP
+1637 
-1642 VGSKPVNKQIN
+1642 
-1653 FQIMVD
+1653 
-1659 ILTEKLKQHPELIEG
+1659 
-1674 IKERGGHEYI
+1674 
-1684 ISSTHNVVGDK
+1684 
-1695 YWESSGQ
+1695 
-1702 NAFIKALAEAAINVG
+1702 
-1717 ISPINNNFIKSTVDF
+1717 TVDF

-1793 KEPIRFAGHSYNDL
+1793 KEPIRFAGHSYYDL
-1807 LHAPKGIDVDLNVAE
+1807 LHSPEGIDVDLNVAE

-1881 GVTADMAI
+1881 GVTADMAM

-1934 MDNKSF
+1934 MDNQSF

-1959 DVSQFVTSTKF
+1959 DISQFVTSSKF

-2007 VNIKVTD
+2007 VNMKVTD
-2014 TIDSPITNNTNLQG
+2014 IIDSPITNNTNLYG

-2051 NRRANSLLNSYYPY
+2051 NRRAGMLLNSYYPY
-2065 ETPSYRNARN
+2065 NTPSYSGARN
-2075 RLASLTKN
+2075 RLAELTKS

-2111 NGEIPIPV
+2111 NGEMPILV
-2119 DSINTPNLDTTVNSY
+2119 NSINTSNLDTTVNSY

-2168 GAIYGQGEGLQGNAY
+2168 GAIYGQGEGLQGNSY

-2191 VTKNNGLRSI
+2191 VKENRGLRSI
-2201 SEAQIIENIK
+2201 PESQIIESIR
-2211 KLYEVAKQNPDK
+2211 KLYDVAKQNPSK
-2223 QFKIAYRNTD
+2223 QFKIAYRNTNS
-2233 KASLNGYTGLEMID
+2233 ASLNGYTGLEMID

-2253 SIPTNIVFSKEW
+2253 SIPSNIIFSKEW
-2265 IDTGKFDLPTKKVQS
+2265 VDTGKFDLPTKKAQG
-2280 TSKSYIPAREYYTKH
+2280 TSKSYITAREYYTKH

-2361 LASNLFMY
+2361 LARDLFMY

-2392 LNMKLWRE
+2392 LAIKVGRK
-2400 WDPSADNGKGAWI
+2400 WDSSANDGNGAWVER
-2413 QSDKSYIDFL
+2413 SYVDFL
-2423 NEVKK
+2423 NDVKEGTVTANSEK
-2428 GISVNIEEFAKQY
+2428 FAKQY
-2441 ILNHLDNRSLVFTA
+2441 ILNHLDNRRLVFTA
-2455 KGSTRDFLKKEV
+2455 KGSNLKYLKTLV
-2467 YKNGVAASEFTLKVS
+2467 YKNGEAVSNFTLDVN

-2490 YTIADDTIPK
+2490 YTIKDSTLPK
-2500 SWTAFRPCIIVDG
+2500 NCVAFRPCIVVDG
-2513 IVYMCESGNDKFNVS
+2513 ITYMCDSSNDKFNVS
-2528 TDGSMT
+2528 YDGSIT
-2534 YRKVSQLGTTNKSL
+2534 YYKVSQLGTTNKSL
-2548 QYISDSETK
+2548 QYVSDSESRLIDNEQYDNNMEGNSSQEFIPENTPNSFNREEAINQIIDYGIK
-2557 ITDSQT
+2557 NGEFMAEQVESIKEYLNSQSDVDLLDTVNAIRNEIQNSGLTDNT
-2563 YDDKMPG
+2563 G
-2570 STKREDRVPEEHPE
+2570 E
-2584 KVDRDKLVNDLIYY
+2584 KV
-2598 SLMNGNL
+2598 
-2605 VEESTDKFKED
+2605 
-2616 ISIFKDSDLKDTIED
+2616 
-2631 IKNELREKGL
+2631 
-2641 IDKTGKK
+2641 
-2648 IC
+2648 C

>member
-1 MSTNCYNPIK
+1 MSTKCYNPIK
-11 GIDDVISSKIQGW
+11 GIDDVIASKIQGW
-24 NKYRVA
+24 NEYRVA
-30 TLRGMYDESHPS
+30 TLRGMYDESHSS

-48 LDKAVQELI
+48 LDRAVQDLI
-57 SYRRN
+57 SYRRD
-62 LGKVNAE
+62 LGKMNAE
-69 SIKTASFNL
+69 SIKTTSSNL

-110 ALQEANPSLSRKVI
+110 ALQEANPFLSRKVI
-124 CNGFI
+124 CNGFV

-152 YLEAVEE
+152 YSEAVEE
-159 DDMDTANSYKK
+159 GDMDTANSYKK

-183 MRLRDTEELKL
+183 MRLRDTEELRL
-194 GNNIEY
+194 GDKIEY

-230 TSDMQSAFGSVGKQV
+230 TSDMHSAFGSVGKQV

-269 MLDPVKTHQSLIE
+269 MLDPVKAHQSLIE

-290 NQMIGLLRNASS
+290 RQMIGLLRNASN
-302 SQSWLQPVIEELE
+302 SQTWLQPVIEELE

-338 LEEIKNELRTFK
+338 LEEVKNGLRTFK
-350 TLILNRVNISLSG
+350 TLILNRVNNSLSG

-374 VNPDTSVFNK
+374 VNPNTSVFNK
-384 DGSINWKNLQNLRE
+384 DGSINWKNLQSLRE
-398 IVAEYFPSKNVSIV
+398 LVKEYFPSKSVSIT
-412 PKFYSNKETSWQ
+412 PKFYNNKETSWQ

-439 DIDGNT
+439 DIDGGT
-445 LDRIMSN
+445 LDKIMSS

-463 SELIE
+463 SELVE
-468 FGTDKILNKSE
+468 FGTDKILNKKE
-479 LESLNKGN
+479 LESLDKGEY
-487 FSLSKSSFKDFIK
+487 SLSNRSFKDFIR

-515 KIDKMLTII
+515 KIDKMLSIV

-534 SRVRHKDKNGNNITL
+534 SRVRHKDKNGNNVTL

-568 VTNNDRQGLRRMIEN
+568 VSNNDRQGLRRMIEN

-592 DNGTILNRWI
+592 DKDNGTIFNRWLR
-602 KDLYESDLDEKSF
+602 DLYESGLDEKDF
-615 ATNFVFKRF
+615 AANFGFKRF

-643 MMTEYFSERQI
+643 MMAEYFSERQK
-654 SPKNIKY
+654 SP
-661 IDEEEFNKSKNLK
+661 
-674 SFPKDQLYYVNGTN
+674 
-688 YYYKY
+688 
-693 NSIDSKGNNVWTK
+693 NSQ
-706 HIKDDYAYYPV
+706 YAYYPV

-726 KFIKAKRYSAKEI
+726 KFIKAKRYSAQEI

-757 KAANSK
+757 SAANTK
-763 LKEEEYS
+763 LKEGGYS
-770 PIENF
+770 LIENF
-775 SNKEDE
+775 SSKENE
-781 YTILPFL
+781 YTALPFL

-825 AVNIFKKNLNNL
+825 AVNSFKTSLNNL

-844 VYNPNTNKKEVQYI
+844 VYNPKTNKKEVQYV

-866 DKTIDKVIADY
+866 NKSIDEVIADY

-930 YSKDGIERCVYF
+930 YSEDGIERCVYF

-949 ELSNPEFMTAI
+949 EVSNPEFMKAI
-960 KAKFGKNSP
+960 EAKFGKNSP

-998 GKWTQEMENVYNAIK
+998 GKWTQEMENVYNTIK

-1028 KLAEIASMA
+1028 KLTEIANMS

-1049 IENYAVNN
+1049 IENLAVNS

-1117 KASNAKEL
+1117 KASNAQEL
-1125 NDALDK
+1125 SNALDK

-1159 TQVRKLIMTNVE
+1159 TQVRKLIMANIK

-1176 YENYVGGNKV
+1176 YENYVGGKKV

-1191 YGDVRLNGRNLVSFY
+1191 YGEVRLNGRNLVSFY

-1215 ESYDLFANEVSDIKK
+1215 KSYDLFANEVSDIKK

-1269 LEHDSSAMLFSMFKK
+1269 LEHDSSAMLFSIFKK

-1313 KYVVDPNNPN
+1313 HYVVDPNNPN

-1344 EVTLEFS
+1344 EVALEFS

-1445 VAEIWKEFYETYS
+1445 VAEIWKEFYETYP
-1458 NIKDVLKEAREE
+1458 NIEDVLKEAREE
-1470 DTESLDRLYKYWD
+1470 DTESLNRLYKYWD

-1561 RELLFGSLEGIVSR
+1561 RELLFGNLEGIVSR
-1575 GTSTS
+1575 
-1580 KISGENIS
+1580 E
-1588 SKGSEFAKK
+1588 
-1597 LTNVGN
+1597 
-1603 NLEVTYKGVTFRN
+1603 
-1616 AEHAYQTWKSGEF
+1616 
-1629 DNTAYNSI
+1629 
-1637 NTWKP
+1637 
-1642 VGSKPVNKQIN
+1642 
-1653 FQIMVD
+1653 
-1659 ILTEKLKQHPELIEG
+1659 
-1674 IKERGGHEYI
+1674 
-1684 ISSTHNVVGDK
+1684 
-1695 YWESSGQ
+1695 
-1702 NAFIKALAEAAINVG
+1702 
-1717 ISPINNNFIKSTVDF
+1717 TVDF

-1778 NTNHAFSSLMKEFTL
+1778 NTNHAFSSLMSEFTL
-1793 KEPIRFAGHSYNDL
+1793 KDPIRFAGHSYNDL

-1881 GVTADMAI
+1881 GVTADMAM

-1934 MDNKSF
+1934 MDNQSF

-1959 DVSQFVTSTKF
+1959 DISQFVTSSKF

-2007 VNIKVTD
+2007 VNMKVTD
-2014 TIDSPITNNTNLQG
+2014 IIDSPITNNTNLQG
-2028 SNQEYLESL
+2028 SNQEYLKSL

-2051 NRRANSLLNSYYPY
+2051 NRRAGMLLNSYYPY
-2065 ETPSYRNARN
+2065 NTPSYSGARN
-2075 RLASLTKN
+2075 RLAELTKS

-2111 NGEIPIPV
+2111 NGEM
-2119 DSINTPNLDTTVNSY
+2119 
-2134 TGNITPDA
+2134 
-2142 NTIFVFGSNPEGRH
+2142 
-2156 GAGAAKIAREQF
+2156 
-2168 GAIYGQGEGLQGNAY
+2168 
-2183 ALPTKDLR
+2183 PTKD
-2191 VTKNNGLRSI
+2191 G
-2201 SEAQIIENIK
+2201 
-2211 KLYEVAKQNPDK
+2211 
-2223 QFKIAYRNTD
+2223 
-2233 KASLNGYTGLEMID
+2233 
-2247 MFLKAG
+2247 
-2253 SIPTNIVFSKEW
+2253 
-2265 IDTGKFDLPTKKVQS
+2265 
-2280 TSKSYIPAREYYTKH
+2280 IPAREYYTKH

-2361 LASNLFMY
+2361 LARDLFMY

-2392 LNMKLWRE
+2392 LAIKVGRK
-2400 WDPSADNGKGAWI
+2400 WDSSANDGNGAWVER
-2413 QSDKSYIDFL
+2413 SYVDFL
-2423 NEVKK
+2423 NDVKEGTVTANSEK
-2428 GISVNIEEFAKQY
+2428 FAKQY
-2441 ILNHLDNRSLVFTA
+2441 ILNHLDNRRLVFTA
-2455 KGSTRDFLKKEV
+2455 KGSNLKYLKTLV
-2467 YKNGVAASEFTLKVS
+2467 YKNGEAVSNFTLDVN

-2490 YTIADDTIPK
+2490 YTIKDSTLPK
-2500 SWTAFRPCIIVDG
+2500 NCVAFRPCIVVDG
-2513 IVYMCESGNDKFNVS
+2513 ITYICDSSNDKFNVS
-2528 TDGSMT
+2528 YDGSIT
-2534 YRKVSQLGTTNKSL
+2534 YYKVSQLGTTNKSL
-2548 QYISDSETK
+2548 QYVSDSESRL
-2557 ITDSQT
+2557 TDNEQYDNNMEGNSSQEFIPENT
-2563 YDDKMPG
+2563 PN
-2570 STKREDRVPEEHPE
+2570 SFNREEAINQIIDYGIKNGEFMAEQVESIKEYLNSQSDVDLSDTVNAIRNEIQNSGLTDNTGE
-2584 KVDRDKLVNDLIYY
+2584 KV
-2598 SLMNGNL
+2598 
-2605 VEESTDKFKED
+2605 
-2616 ISIFKDSDLKDTIED
+2616 
-2631 IKNELREKGL
+2631 
-2641 IDKTGKK
+2641 
-2648 IC
+2648 C

>member
-1 MSTNCYNPIK
+1 MSTKCYNPIK
-11 GIDDVISSKIQGW
+11 GIDDLIASKIQGW
-24 NKYRVA
+24 NEYRVA
-30 TLRGMYDESHPS
+30 TLRGMYDESHSS

-48 LDKAVQELI
+48 LNKAVQDLI
-57 SYRRN
+57 SYRRD
-62 LGKVNAE
+62 LGKMNAE
-69 SIKTASFNL
+69 SIKTTSSNL

-110 ALQEANPSLSRKVI
+110 ALQEANPFLSRKVI
-124 CNGFI
+124 CNGFV

-152 YLEAVEE
+152 YSEAVEE
-159 DDMDTANSYKK
+159 GDMDTANSYKK

-183 MRLRDTEELKL
+183 MRLRDTEELRL
-194 GNNIEY
+194 GDKIEY

-230 TSDMQSAFGSVGKQV
+230 TSDMHSAFGSVGKQV

-269 MLDPVKTHQSLIE
+269 MLDPVKAHQSLIE

-290 NQMIGLLRNASS
+290 RQMIGLLRNASN
-302 SQSWLQPVIEELE
+302 SQTWLQPVIEELE

-338 LEEIKNELRTFK
+338 LEEVKNGLRTFK
-350 TLILNRVNISLSG
+350 TLILNRVNNSLSG

-374 VNPDTSVFNK
+374 VNPNTSVFNK
-384 DGSINWKNLQNLRE
+384 DGSINWKNLQSLRE
-398 IVAEYFPSKNVSIV
+398 LVKEYFPSKSVSIT
-412 PKFYSNKETSWQ
+412 PKFYNNKETSWQ

-439 DIDGNT
+439 DIDGGT
-445 LDRIMSN
+445 LDKIMSS

-463 SELIE
+463 SELVE
-468 FGTDKILNKSE
+468 FGTDKILNKKE
-479 LESLNKGN
+479 LESLDKGEY
-487 FSLSKSSFKDFIK
+487 SLSNRSFKDFIR

-515 KIDKMLTII
+515 KIDKMLSIV

-534 SRVRHKDKNGNNITL
+534 SRVRHKDKNGNNVTL

-568 VTNNDRQGLRRMIEN
+568 VSNNDRQGLRRMIEN

-592 DNGTILNRWI
+592 DKDNGTIFNRWLR
-602 KDLYESDLDEKSF
+602 DLYESGLDEKDF
-615 ATNFVFKRF
+615 AANFGFKRF

-637 KQHAID
+637 KQHTID
-643 MMTEYFSERQI
+643 MMAEYFSERQL
-654 SPKNIKY
+654 SA
-661 IDEEEFNKSKNLK
+661 
-674 SFPKDQLYYVNGTN
+674 
-688 YYYKY
+688 
-693 NSIDSKGNNVWTK
+693 NSQ
-706 HIKDDYAYYPV
+706 YAYYPV

-726 KFIKAKRYSAKEI
+726 KFIKAKRYSAQEI

-757 KAANSK
+757 SAANTK
-763 LKEEEYS
+763 LKEGGYS
-770 PIENF
+770 LIENF
-775 SNKEDE
+775 SSKENE
-781 YTILPFL
+781 YTALPFL

-825 AVNIFKKNLNNL
+825 AVNSFKTSLNNL

-844 VYNPNTNKKEVQYI
+844 VYNPKTNKKEVQYV

-866 DKTIDKVIADY
+866 NKSIDEVIADY

-930 YSKDGIERCVYF
+930 YSEDGIERCVYF

-949 ELSNPEFMTAI
+949 EVSNPEFMKAI
-960 KAKFGKNSP
+960 EAKFGKNSP

-998 GKWTQEMENVYNAIK
+998 GKWTQEMENVYNTIK

-1028 KLAEIASMA
+1028 KLTEVANMS

-1049 IENYAVNN
+1049 IENLAVNS

-1103 KIVKVGGFGSTDIS
+1103 EIVKVGGFGSTDIS
-1117 KASNAKEL
+1117 KASNAQEL
-1125 NDALDK
+1125 SNALDK

-1159 TQVRKLIMTNVE
+1159 TQVRKLIMANIK

-1176 YENYVGGNKV
+1176 YENYVGGKKV

-1191 YGDVRLNGRNLVSFY
+1191 YGEVRLNGRNLVSFY

-1215 ESYDLFANEVSDIKK
+1215 KSYDLFANEVSDIKK

-1269 LEHDSSAMLFSMFKK
+1269 LEHDSSAMLFSIFKK

-1313 KYVVDPNNPN
+1313 HYVVDPNNPN

-1344 EVTLEFS
+1344 EVALEFS

-1445 VAEIWKEFYETYS
+1445 VAEIWKEFYETYP

-1470 DTESLDRLYKYWD
+1470 DTESLNRLYKYWD

-1513 KSPLDNT
+1513 KSSLDNT

-1561 RELLFGSLEGIVSR
+1561 RELLFGNLEGIVSR
-1575 GTSTS
+1575 G
-1580 KISGENIS
+1580 
-1588 SKGSEFAKK
+1588 
-1597 LTNVGN
+1597 
-1603 NLEVTYKGVTFRN
+1603 
-1616 AEHAYQTWKSGEF
+1616 
-1629 DNTAYNSI
+1629 
-1637 NTWKP
+1637 
-1642 VGSKPVNKQIN
+1642 
-1653 FQIMVD
+1653 
-1659 ILTEKLKQHPELIEG
+1659 
-1674 IKERGGHEYI
+1674 
-1684 ISSTHNVVGDK
+1684 
-1695 YWESSGQ
+1695 
-1702 NAFIKALAEAAINVG
+1702 
-1717 ISPINNNFIKSTVDF
+1717 TVDF

-1778 NTNHAFSSLMKEFTL
+1778 NTNHAFSSLMSEFTL
-1793 KEPIRFAGHSYNDL
+1793 KDPIRFAGHSYNDL

-1881 GVTADMAI
+1881 GVTADMAM

-1934 MDNKSF
+1934 MDNQSF

-1959 DVSQFVTSTKF
+1959 DISQFVTSSKF

-1997 VVKNGKNALS
+1997 VVKNSKNALS
-2007 VNIKVTD
+2007 VNMKVTD
-2014 TIDSPITNNTNLQG
+2014 IIDSPITNNTNLQG
-2028 SNQEYLESL
+2028 SNQEYLKSL

-2051 NRRANSLLNSYYPY
+2051 NRRAGMLLNSYYPY
-2065 ETPSYRNARN
+2065 NTPSYSGARN
-2075 RLASLTKN
+2075 RLAELTKS

-2111 NGEIPIPV
+2111 NGEM
-2119 DSINTPNLDTTVNSY
+2119 
-2134 TGNITPDA
+2134 
-2142 NTIFVFGSNPEGRH
+2142 
-2156 GAGAAKIAREQF
+2156 
-2168 GAIYGQGEGLQGNAY
+2168 
-2183 ALPTKDLR
+2183 PTKD
-2191 VTKNNGLRSI
+2191 G
-2201 SEAQIIENIK
+2201 
-2211 KLYEVAKQNPDK
+2211 
-2223 QFKIAYRNTD
+2223 
-2233 KASLNGYTGLEMID
+2233 
-2247 MFLKAG
+2247 
-2253 SIPTNIVFSKEW
+2253 
-2265 IDTGKFDLPTKKVQS
+2265 
-2280 TSKSYIPAREYYTKH
+2280 IPAREYYTKH

-2361 LASNLFMY
+2361 LARDLFMY

-2392 LNMKLWRE
+2392 LAIKVGRK
-2400 WDPSADNGKGAWI
+2400 WDSSANDGNGAWVER
-2413 QSDKSYIDFL
+2413 SYVDFL
-2423 NEVKK
+2423 NDVKEGTVTANSEK
-2428 GISVNIEEFAKQY
+2428 FAKQY
-2441 ILNHLDNRSLVFTA
+2441 ILNHLDNRRLVFTA
-2455 KGSTRDFLKKEV
+2455 KGSNLKYLKTLV
-2467 YKNGVAASEFTLKVS
+2467 YKNGEAVSNFTLDVN

-2490 YTIADDTIPK
+2490 YTIKDSTLPK
-2500 SWTAFRPCIIVDG
+2500 NCVAFRPCIVVDG
-2513 IVYMCESGNDKFNVS
+2513 ITYICDSSNDKFNVS
-2528 TDGSMT
+2528 YDGSIT
-2534 YRKVSQLGTTNKSL
+2534 YYKVSQLGTTNKSL
-2548 QYISDSETK
+2548 QYVSDSESRL
-2557 ITDSQT
+2557 TDNEQYDNNMEGNSSQEFIPENT
-2563 YDDKMPG
+2563 PN
-2570 STKREDRVPEEHPE
+2570 SFNREEAINQIIDYGIKNGEFMAEQVESIKEYLNSQSDVDLSDTVNAIRNEIQNSGLTDNTGE
-2584 KVDRDKLVNDLIYY
+2584 KV
-2598 SLMNGNL
+2598 
-2605 VEESTDKFKED
+2605 
-2616 ISIFKDSDLKDTIED
+2616 
-2631 IKNELREKGL
+2631 
-2641 IDKTGKK
+2641 
-2648 IC
+2648 C

>member
-1 MSTNCYNPIK
+1 MSTKCYNPIK
-11 GIDDVISSKIQGW
+11 GIDDVIASKIQGW
-24 NKYRVA
+24 NEYRVA
-30 TLRGMYDESHPS
+30 TLRGMYDESHSS

-48 LDKAVQELI
+48 LDRAVQDLI
-57 SYRRN
+57 SYRRD
-62 LGKVNAE
+62 LGKMNAE
-69 SIKTASFNL
+69 SIKTTSSNL

-110 ALQEANPSLSRKVI
+110 ALQEANPFLSRKVI
-124 CNGFI
+124 CNGFV

-152 YLEAVEE
+152 YSEAVEE
-159 DDMDTANSYKK
+159 GDMDTANSYKK

-183 MRLRDTEELKL
+183 MRLRDTEELRL
-194 GNNIEY
+194 GDKIEY

-230 TSDMQSAFGSVGKQV
+230 TSDMHSAFGSVGKQV

-269 MLDPVKTHQSLIE
+269 MLDPVKAHQSLIE

-290 NQMIGLLRNASS
+290 RQMIGLLRNASN
-302 SQSWLQPVIEELE
+302 SQTWLQPVIEELE

-338 LEEIKNELRTFK
+338 LEEVKNGLRTFK
-350 TLILNRVNISLSG
+350 TLILNRVNNSLSG

-374 VNPDTSVFNK
+374 VNPNTSVFNK
-384 DGSINWKNLQNLRE
+384 DGSINWKNLQSLRE
-398 IVAEYFPSKNVSIV
+398 LVKEYFPSKSVSIT
-412 PKFYSNKETSWQ
+412 PKFYNNKETSWQ

-439 DIDGNT
+439 DIDGGT
-445 LDRIMSN
+445 LDKIMSS

-463 SELIE
+463 SELVE
-468 FGTDKILNKSE
+468 FGTDKILNKKE
-479 LESLNKGN
+479 LESLDKGEY
-487 FSLSKSSFKDFIK
+487 SLSNRSFKDFIR

-515 KIDKMLTII
+515 KIDKMLSIV

-534 SRVRHKDKNGNNITL
+534 SRVRHKDKNGNNVTL

-568 VTNNDRQGLRRMIEN
+568 VSNNDRQGLRRMIEN

-592 DNGTILNRWI
+592 DKDNGTIFNRWLR
-602 KDLYESDLDEKSF
+602 DLYESGLDEKDF
-615 ATNFVFKRF
+615 AANFGFKRF

-643 MMTEYFSERQI
+643 MMAEYFSERQK
-654 SPKNIKY
+654 SP
-661 IDEEEFNKSKNLK
+661 
-674 SFPKDQLYYVNGTN
+674 
-688 YYYKY
+688 
-693 NSIDSKGNNVWTK
+693 NSQ
-706 HIKDDYAYYPV
+706 YAYYPV

-726 KFIKAKRYSAKEI
+726 KFIKAKRYSAQEI

-757 KAANSK
+757 SAANTK
-763 LKEEEYS
+763 LKEGGYS
-770 PIENF
+770 LIENF
-775 SNKEDE
+775 SSKENE
-781 YTILPFL
+781 YTALPFL

-825 AVNIFKKNLNNL
+825 AVNSFKTSLNNL

-844 VYNPNTNKKEVQYI
+844 VYNPKTNKKEVQYV

-866 DKTIDKVIADY
+866 NKSIDEVIADY

-930 YSKDGIERCVYF
+930 YSEDGIERCVYF

-949 ELSNPEFMTAI
+949 EVSNPEFMKAI
-960 KAKFGKNSP
+960 EAKFGKNSP

-998 GKWTQEMENVYNAIK
+998 GKWTQEMENVYNTIK

-1028 KLAEIASMA
+1028 KLTEIANMS

-1049 IENYAVNN
+1049 IENLAVNS

-1117 KASNAKEL
+1117 KASNAQEL
-1125 NDALDK
+1125 SNALDK

-1159 TQVRKLIMTNVE
+1159 TQVRKLIMANIK

-1176 YENYVGGNKV
+1176 YENYVGGKKV

-1191 YGDVRLNGRNLVSFY
+1191 YGEVRLNGRNLVSFY

-1215 ESYDLFANEVSDIKK
+1215 KSYDLFANEVSDIKK

-1246 MDNMLAYSLTGDDK
+1246 MDNMLAYSLTGDNK

-1269 LEHDSSAMLFSMFKK
+1269 LEHDSSAMLFSIFKK

-1313 KYVVDPNNPN
+1313 HYVVDPNNPN

-1344 EVTLEFS
+1344 EVALEFS

-1445 VAEIWKEFYETYS
+1445 VAEIWKEFYETYP

-1470 DTESLDRLYKYWD
+1470 DTESLNRLYKYWD

-1561 RELLFGSLEGIVSR
+1561 RELLFGNLEGIVSR
-1575 GTSTS
+1575 
-1580 KISGENIS
+1580 E
-1588 SKGSEFAKK
+1588 
-1597 LTNVGN
+1597 
-1603 NLEVTYKGVTFRN
+1603 
-1616 AEHAYQTWKSGEF
+1616 
-1629 DNTAYNSI
+1629 
-1637 NTWKP
+1637 
-1642 VGSKPVNKQIN
+1642 
-1653 FQIMVD
+1653 
-1659 ILTEKLKQHPELIEG
+1659 
-1674 IKERGGHEYI
+1674 
-1684 ISSTHNVVGDK
+1684 
-1695 YWESSGQ
+1695 
-1702 NAFIKALAEAAINVG
+1702 
-1717 ISPINNNFIKSTVDF
+1717 TVDF

-1778 NTNHAFSSLMKEFTL
+1778 NTNHAFSSLMSEFTL
-1793 KEPIRFAGHSYNDL
+1793 KDPIRFAGHSYNDL

-1881 GVTADMAI
+1881 GVTADMAM
-1889 REVVKNYMGDDTESP
+1889 REVVKNYMEDDTESP

-1934 MDNKSF
+1934 MDNQSF

-1959 DVSQFVTSTKF
+1959 DISQFVTSSKF

-2007 VNIKVTD
+2007 VNMKVTD
-2014 TIDSPITNNTNLQG
+2014 IIDSPITNNTNLQG
-2028 SNQEYLESL
+2028 SNQEYLKSL

-2051 NRRANSLLNSYYPY
+2051 NRRAGMLLNSYYPY
-2065 ETPSYRNARN
+2065 NTPSYSGARN
-2075 RLASLTKN
+2075 RLAELTKS

-2111 NGEIPIPV
+2111 NGEM
-2119 DSINTPNLDTTVNSY
+2119 
-2134 TGNITPDA
+2134 
-2142 NTIFVFGSNPEGRH
+2142 
-2156 GAGAAKIAREQF
+2156 
-2168 GAIYGQGEGLQGNAY
+2168 
-2183 ALPTKDLR
+2183 PTKD
-2191 VTKNNGLRSI
+2191 G
-2201 SEAQIIENIK
+2201 
-2211 KLYEVAKQNPDK
+2211 
-2223 QFKIAYRNTD
+2223 
-2233 KASLNGYTGLEMID
+2233 
-2247 MFLKAG
+2247 
-2253 SIPTNIVFSKEW
+2253 
-2265 IDTGKFDLPTKKVQS
+2265 
-2280 TSKSYIPAREYYTKH
+2280 IPAREYYTKH

-2340 APYQKDELKESW
+2340 APYQKDELKGSW

-2361 LASNLFMY
+2361 LARDLFMY

-2392 LNMKLWRE
+2392 LAIKVGRK
-2400 WDPSADNGKGAWI
+2400 WDSSANDGNGAWVER
-2413 QSDKSYIDFL
+2413 SYVDFL
-2423 NEVKK
+2423 NDVKEGTVTANSEK
-2428 GISVNIEEFAKQY
+2428 FAKQY
-2441 ILNHLDNRSLVFTA
+2441 ILNHLDNRRLVFTA
-2455 KGSTRDFLKKEV
+2455 KGSNLKYLKTLV
-2467 YKNGVAASEFTLKVS
+2467 YKNGEAVSNFTLDVN

-2490 YTIADDTIPK
+2490 YTIKDSTLPK
-2500 SWTAFRPCIIVDG
+2500 NCVAFRPCIVVDG
-2513 IVYMCESGNDKFNVS
+2513 ITYICDSSNDKFNVS
-2528 TDGSMT
+2528 YDGSIT
-2534 YRKVSQLGTTNKSL
+2534 YYKVSQLGTTNKSL
-2548 QYISDSETK
+2548 QYVSDSESRL
-2557 ITDSQT
+2557 TDNEQYDNNMEGNSSQEFIPENT
-2563 YDDKMPG
+2563 PN
-2570 STKREDRVPEEHPE
+2570 SFNREEAINQIIDYGIKNGEFMAEQVESIKEYLNSQSDVDLSDTVNAIRNEIQNSGLTDNTGE
-2584 KVDRDKLVNDLIYY
+2584 KV
-2598 SLMNGNL
+2598 
-2605 VEESTDKFKED
+2605 
-2616 ISIFKDSDLKDTIED
+2616 
-2631 IKNELREKGL
+2631 
-2641 IDKTGKK
+2641 
-2648 IC
+2648 C

>member
-1 MSTNCYNPIK
+1 MSTKCYNPIK
-11 GIDDVISSKIQGW
+11 GIDDIIANKIQGW
-24 NKYRVA
+24 NEYRVA
-30 TLRGMYDESHPS
+30 TLRGMYDESHSS

-48 LDKAVQELI
+48 LDKAIQDLI
-57 SYRRN
+57 SYRKD

-69 SIKTASFNL
+69 SIKTTSSNL

-99 MISTMFSDRLD
+99 MIATMFSDRLD
-110 ALQEANPSLSRKVI
+110 ALQAANPSLSRKVI
-124 CNGFI
+124 CNGFT
-129 SNGKLVAGQFSVF
+129 SNGKIVAGQFSVF

-152 YLEAVEE
+152 YSEAVEE
-159 DDMDTANSYKK
+159 GDIESANSYKK

-183 MRLRDTEELKL
+183 MRLRDTEELRL
-194 GNNIEY
+194 GDKIEY

-230 TSDMQSAFGSVGKQV
+230 TSDMHSTFGSVGKQV
-245 RKLLGS
+245 RKLLGL

-269 MLDPVKTHQSLIE
+269 MLDPVKAHQSLIE

-290 NQMIGLLRNASS
+290 SQMIGLLRNAAD
-302 SQSWLQPVIEELE
+302 SQTWLQPVVDALVD
-315 NNDQLRTQFY
+315 NDQLRTQFY

-338 LEEIKNELRTFK
+338 LEEVRNGLRTFK
-350 TLILNRVNISLSG
+350 TLMLNRINNSLSS
-363 QYLTSITLGKQ
+363 QYLTNITLGKQ
-374 VNPDTSVFNK
+374 VNPSTSVFNK
-384 DGSINWKNLQNLRE
+384 DGNINWKNLQSLRE
-398 IVAEYFPSKNVSIV
+398 LVKEYFPSKTVSIA
-412 PKFYSNKETSWQ
+412 PKFYNNKETSWQ

-439 DIDGNT
+439 DIDGGT
-445 LDRIMSN
+445 LDKIMSN

-463 SELIE
+463 SELVE
-468 FGTDKILNKSE
+468 FGTDKILNKKE
-479 LESLNKGN
+479 LESLDKGEY
-487 FSLSKSSFKDFIK
+487 SLSNRSFKDFIR

-515 KIDKMLTII
+515 KIDKMLSIV

-534 SRVRHKDKNGNNITL
+534 SRVRHKDKNGNNVTL

-568 VTNNDRQGLRRMIEN
+568 VSNNDKQGLRRMIEN

-602 KDLYESDLDEKSF
+602 KDLYESGLDDKDF
-615 ATNFVFKRF
+615 AANFGFKRF

-637 KQHAID
+637 KQHTID
-643 MMTEYFSERQI
+643 MMAEYFSERQL
-654 SPKNIKY
+654 SA
-661 IDEEEFNKSKNLK
+661 
-674 SFPKDQLYYVNGTN
+674 
-688 YYYKY
+688 
-693 NSIDSKGNNVWTK
+693 NSQ
-706 HIKDDYAYYPV
+706 YAYYPV

-726 KFIKAKRYSAKEI
+726 KFIKAKRYSAQEI

-757 KAANSK
+757 SAANTK
-763 LKEEEYS
+763 LKEGGYS
-770 PIENF
+770 LIENF
-775 SNKEDE
+775 SSKESE
-781 YTILPFL
+781 YTALPFL

-796 GTVGKYAAMIGENP
+796 GTVGKYADMIGENP

-825 AVNIFKKNLNNL
+825 AVSSFKTSLNNL

-844 VYNPNTNKKEVQYI
+844 AYNPKTNKKEVQYV

-866 DKTIDKVIADY
+866 NKTIDEVIADY

-917 VLSLEARDFDGNL
+917 VLSLEARDFNGNL
-930 YSKDGIERCVYF
+930 YSEDGIERCVYF
-942 DDINLNA
+942 DDIDLNA
-949 ELSNPEFMTAI
+949 EVSNPEFMKAI
-960 KAKFGKNSP
+960 EAKFGKNSP

-1028 KLAEIASMA
+1028 KLTEIANMS

-1049 IENYAVNN
+1049 IENLAVNS

-1076 ELLPAGSKL
+1076 ELLPADSKL

-1117 KASNAKEL
+1117 KASNAQEL

-1159 TQVRKLIMTNVE
+1159 TQVRKLIMANIK
-1171 MDDYH
+1171 MNDYH
-1176 YENYVGGNKV
+1176 YENYVGGKKV

-1191 YGDVRLNGRNLVSFY
+1191 YGEVRLNGRNLVSFY

-1269 LEHDSSAMLFSMFKK
+1269 LEHDSSAMLFSIFKK

-1313 KYVVDPNNPN
+1313 HYVADPDNPN

-1344 EVTLEFS
+1344 EVALEFS

-1432 RNEYRQRELSSSE
+1432 RNEYRQRELTSSE
-1445 VAEIWKEFYETYS
+1445 VAEIWKEFYETYP
-1458 NIKDVLKEAREE
+1458 NIKDVLKEAGEE
-1470 DTESLDRLYKYWD
+1470 DIESLDRLYKYWD

-1561 RELLFGSLEGIVSR
+1561 RELLFGNLEGIVS
-1575 GTSTS
+1575 
-1580 KISGENIS
+1580 
-1588 SKGSEFAKK
+1588 KG
-1597 LTNVGN
+1597 
-1603 NLEVTYKGVTFRN
+1603 
-1616 AEHAYQTWKSGEF
+1616 
-1629 DNTAYNSI
+1629 
-1637 NTWKP
+1637 
-1642 VGSKPVNKQIN
+1642 
-1653 FQIMVD
+1653 
-1659 ILTEKLKQHPELIEG
+1659 
-1674 IKERGGHEYI
+1674 
-1684 ISSTHNVVGDK
+1684 
-1695 YWESSGQ
+1695 
-1702 NAFIKALAEAAINVG
+1702 
-1717 ISPINNNFIKSTVDF
+1717 TVDF

-1778 NTNHAFSSLMKEFTL
+1778 NTNHAFSSLMSEFTL
-1793 KEPIRFAGHSYNDL
+1793 KDPIRFAGHSYNDL
-1807 LHAPKGIDVDLNVAE
+1807 LHAPEGIDVDLNVAE

-1881 GVTADMAI
+1881 GVTADMAM

-1934 MDNKSF
+1934 MDNQSF

-1959 DVSQFVTSTKF
+1959 DISQFVTSSKF

-2007 VNIKVTD
+2007 VNMKVTD
-2014 TIDSPITNNTNLQG
+2014 IIDSPITNNTNLQG

-2051 NRRANSLLNSYYPY
+2051 NRRAGMLLNSYYPY
-2065 ETPSYRNARN
+2065 NTPSYSGARN
-2075 RLASLTKN
+2075 RLAELTKS

-2111 NGEIPIPV
+2111 NGEIP
-2119 DSINTPNLDTTVNSY
+2119 
-2134 TGNITPDA
+2134 
-2142 NTIFVFGSNPEGRH
+2142 
-2156 GAGAAKIAREQF
+2156 AKD
-2168 GAIYGQGEGLQGNAY
+2168 G
-2183 ALPTKDLR
+2183 
-2191 VTKNNGLRSI
+2191 
-2201 SEAQIIENIK
+2201 
-2211 KLYEVAKQNPDK
+2211 
-2223 QFKIAYRNTD
+2223 
-2233 KASLNGYTGLEMID
+2233 
-2247 MFLKAG
+2247 
-2253 SIPTNIVFSKEW
+2253 
-2265 IDTGKFDLPTKKVQS
+2265 
-2280 TSKSYIPAREYYTKH
+2280 IPAKEYYTRH

-2361 LASNLFMY
+2361 LARDLFMY

-2392 LNMKLWRE
+2392 LAIKVGRK
-2400 WDPSADNGKGAWI
+2400 WDSSANDGNGAWVER
-2413 QSDKSYIDFL
+2413 SYIDFL
-2423 NEVKK
+2423 NEVKEGTVTANSEK
-2428 GISVNIEEFAKQY
+2428 FAKQY
-2441 ILNHLDNRSLVFTA
+2441 ILNHLDNRRLVFTA
-2455 KGSTRDFLKKEV
+2455 KGSNLKYLKTLV
-2467 YKNGVAASEFTLKVS
+2467 YKNGEAVSNFTLDVN

-2490 YTIADDTIPK
+2490 YTIKDSTLPK
-2500 SWTAFRPCIIVDG
+2500 NCVAFRPCIVVDG
-2513 IVYMCESGNDKFNVS
+2513 ITYMCESTNDKFNVS
-2528 TDGSMT
+2528 YDGSIT
-2534 YRKVSQLGTTNKSL
+2534 YYKVSQLGTTNKSL
-2548 QYISDSETK
+2548 QYVSDSE
-2557 ITDSQT
+2557 S
-2563 YDDKMPG
+2563 
-2570 STKREDRVPEEHPE
+2570 
-2584 KVDRDKLVNDLIYY
+2584 
-2598 SLMNGNL
+2598 
-2605 VEESTDKFKED
+2605 
-2616 ISIFKDSDLKDTIED
+2616 
-2631 IKNELREKGL
+2631 GL
-2641 IDKTGKK
+2641 IDSEQYNNNTEGNSSQEFITEDTPTSFNREEAINQIIDYGIRNGEFMAEQVESIKEYLNSQSDTDLSDTVNAIKSEIQSNGLTDNTGEKV
-2648 IC
+2648 C

>member
-1 MSTNCYNPIK
+1 MSTKCYNPIK
-11 GIDDVISSKIQGW
+11 GIDDVIASKIQGW
-24 NKYRVA
+24 NEYRVA
-30 TLRGMYDESHPS
+30 TLRGMYDESHSS

-48 LDKAVQELI
+48 LDKAVQDLI
-57 SYRRN
+57 SYRRD
-62 LGKVNAE
+62 LGKMNAE
-69 SIKTASFNL
+69 SIKTTSSNL

-110 ALQEANPSLSRKVI
+110 ALQEANPFLSRKVI
-124 CNGFI
+124 CNGFV

-152 YLEAVEE
+152 YSEAVEE
-159 DDMDTANSYKK
+159 GDMDTANSYKK

-183 MRLRDTEELKL
+183 MRLRDTEELRL
-194 GNNIEY
+194 GDKIEY

-230 TSDMQSAFGSVGKQV
+230 TSDMHSAFGSVGKQV

-269 MLDPVKTHQSLIE
+269 MLDPVKAHQSLIE

-290 NQMIGLLRNASS
+290 RQMIGLLRNASN
-302 SQSWLQPVIEELE
+302 SQTWLQPVIEELE

-338 LEEIKNELRTFK
+338 LEEVKNGLRTFK
-350 TLILNRVNISLSG
+350 TLILNRVNNSLSG

-374 VNPDTSVFNK
+374 VNPNTSVFNK
-384 DGSINWKNLQNLRE
+384 DGSINWKNLQSLRE
-398 IVAEYFPSKNVSIV
+398 LVKEYFPSKSVSIT
-412 PKFYSNKETSWQ
+412 PKFYNNKETSWQ

-439 DIDGNT
+439 DIDGGT
-445 LDRIMSN
+445 LDKIMSS

-463 SELIE
+463 SELVE
-468 FGTDKILNKSE
+468 FGTDKILNKKE
-479 LESLNKGN
+479 LESLDKGEY
-487 FSLSKSSFKDFIK
+487 SLSNRSFKDFIR

-515 KIDKMLTII
+515 KIDKMLSIV

-534 SRVRHKDKNGNNITL
+534 SRVRHKDKNGNNVTL

-568 VTNNDRQGLRRMIEN
+568 VSNNDRQGLRRMIEN

-592 DNGTILNRWI
+592 DKDNGTIFNRWLR
-602 KDLYESDLDEKSF
+602 DLYESGLDEKDF
-615 ATNFVFKRF
+615 AANFGFKRF

-643 MMTEYFSERQI
+643 MMAEYFSERQK
-654 SPKNIKY
+654 SP
-661 IDEEEFNKSKNLK
+661 
-674 SFPKDQLYYVNGTN
+674 
-688 YYYKY
+688 
-693 NSIDSKGNNVWTK
+693 NSQ
-706 HIKDDYAYYPV
+706 YAYYPV

-726 KFIKAKRYSAKEI
+726 KFIKAKRYSAQEI

-757 KAANSK
+757 SAANTK
-763 LKEEEYS
+763 LKEGGYS
-770 PIENF
+770 LIENF
-775 SNKEDE
+775 SSKENE
-781 YTILPFL
+781 YTALPFL

-825 AVNIFKKNLNNL
+825 AVNSFKTSLNNL

-844 VYNPNTNKKEVQYI
+844 VYNPKTNKKEVQYV

-866 DKTIDKVIADY
+866 NKSIDEVIADY

-930 YSKDGIERCVYF
+930 YSEDGIERCVYF

-949 ELSNPEFMTAI
+949 EVSNPEFMKAI
-960 KAKFGKNSP
+960 EAKFGKNSP

-998 GKWTQEMENVYNAIK
+998 GKWTQEMENVYNTIK

-1028 KLAEIASMA
+1028 KLTEIANMS

-1049 IENYAVNN
+1049 IENLAVNS

-1117 KASNAKEL
+1117 KASNAQEL
-1125 NDALDK
+1125 SNALDK

-1159 TQVRKLIMTNVE
+1159 TQVRKLIMANIK

-1176 YENYVGGNKV
+1176 YENYVGGKKV

-1191 YGDVRLNGRNLVSFY
+1191 YGEVRLNGRNLVSFY

-1215 ESYDLFANEVSDIKK
+1215 KSYDLFANEVSDIKK

-1269 LEHDSSAMLFSMFKK
+1269 LEHDSSAMLFSIFKK

-1313 KYVVDPNNPN
+1313 HYVVDPNNPN

-1344 EVTLEFS
+1344 EVALEFS

-1445 VAEIWKEFYETYS
+1445 VAEIWKEFYETYP

-1470 DTESLDRLYKYWD
+1470 DTESLNRLYKYWD

-1561 RELLFGSLEGIVSR
+1561 RELLFGNLEGIVSR
-1575 GTSTS
+1575 
-1580 KISGENIS
+1580 E
-1588 SKGSEFAKK
+1588 
-1597 LTNVGN
+1597 
-1603 NLEVTYKGVTFRN
+1603 
-1616 AEHAYQTWKSGEF
+1616 
-1629 DNTAYNSI
+1629 
-1637 NTWKP
+1637 
-1642 VGSKPVNKQIN
+1642 
-1653 FQIMVD
+1653 
-1659 ILTEKLKQHPELIEG
+1659 
-1674 IKERGGHEYI
+1674 
-1684 ISSTHNVVGDK
+1684 
-1695 YWESSGQ
+1695 
-1702 NAFIKALAEAAINVG
+1702 
-1717 ISPINNNFIKSTVDF
+1717 TVDF

-1778 NTNHAFSSLMKEFTL
+1778 NTNHAFSSLMSEFTL
-1793 KEPIRFAGHSYNDL
+1793 KDPIRFAGHSYNDL

-1881 GVTADMAI
+1881 GVTADMAM

-1934 MDNKSF
+1934 MDNQSF

-1959 DVSQFVTSTKF
+1959 DISQFVTSSKF

-2007 VNIKVTD
+2007 VNMKVTD
-2014 TIDSPITNNTNLQG
+2014 IIDSPITNNTNLQG
-2028 SNQEYLESL
+2028 SNQEYLKSL

-2051 NRRANSLLNSYYPY
+2051 NRRAGMLLNSYYPY
-2065 ETPSYRNARN
+2065 NTPSYSGARN
-2075 RLASLTKN
+2075 RLAELTKS

-2111 NGEIPIPV
+2111 NGEM
-2119 DSINTPNLDTTVNSY
+2119 
-2134 TGNITPDA
+2134 
-2142 NTIFVFGSNPEGRH
+2142 
-2156 GAGAAKIAREQF
+2156 
-2168 GAIYGQGEGLQGNAY
+2168 
-2183 ALPTKDLR
+2183 PTKD
-2191 VTKNNGLRSI
+2191 G
-2201 SEAQIIENIK
+2201 
-2211 KLYEVAKQNPDK
+2211 
-2223 QFKIAYRNTD
+2223 
-2233 KASLNGYTGLEMID
+2233 
-2247 MFLKAG
+2247 
-2253 SIPTNIVFSKEW
+2253 
-2265 IDTGKFDLPTKKVQS
+2265 
-2280 TSKSYIPAREYYTKH
+2280 IPAREYYTKH

-2340 APYQKDELKESW
+2340 APYQKDELKGSW

-2361 LASNLFMY
+2361 LARDLFMY

-2392 LNMKLWRE
+2392 LAIKVGRK
-2400 WDPSADNGKGAWI
+2400 WDSSANDGNGAWVER
-2413 QSDKSYIDFL
+2413 SYVDFL
-2423 NEVKK
+2423 NDVKEGTVTANSEK
-2428 GISVNIEEFAKQY
+2428 FAKQY
-2441 ILNHLDNRSLVFTA
+2441 ILNHLDNRRLVFTA
-2455 KGSTRDFLKKEV
+2455 KGSNLKYLKTLV
-2467 YKNGVAASEFTLKVS
+2467 YKNGEAVSNFTLDVN

-2490 YTIADDTIPK
+2490 YTIKDSTLPK
-2500 SWTAFRPCIIVDG
+2500 NCVAFRPCIVVDG
-2513 IVYMCESGNDKFNVS
+2513 ITYICDSSNDKFNVS
-2528 TDGSMT
+2528 YDGSIT
-2534 YRKVSQLGTTNKSL
+2534 YYKVSQLGTTNKSL
-2548 QYISDSETK
+2548 QYVSDSESRL
-2557 ITDSQT
+2557 TDNEQYDNNMEGNSSQEFIPENT
-2563 YDDKMPG
+2563 PN
-2570 STKREDRVPEEHPE
+2570 SFNREEAINQIIDYGIKNGEFMAEQVESIKEYLNSQSDVDLSDTVNAIRNEIQNSGLTDNTGE
-2584 KVDRDKLVNDLIYY
+2584 KV
-2598 SLMNGNL
+2598 
-2605 VEESTDKFKED
+2605 
-2616 ISIFKDSDLKDTIED
+2616 
-2631 IKNELREKGL
+2631 
-2641 IDKTGKK
+2641 
-2648 IC
+2648 C

>member
-1 MSTNCYNPIK
+1 MSTKCYNPIK
-11 GIDDVISSKIQGW
+11 GIDDVIASKIQGW
-24 NKYRVA
+24 NEYRVA
-30 TLRGMYDESHPS
+30 TLRGMYDESHSS

-48 LDKAVQELI
+48 LDKAVQDLI
-57 SYRRN
+57 SYRRG
-62 LGKVNAE
+62 LGKMNAE
-69 SIKTASFNL
+69 SIKTTSSNL

-124 CNGFI
+124 CNGFV

-152 YLEAVEE
+152 YSEAVEE

-170 VLENWGALVSHAR
+170 VLENWGALVSYAR
-183 MRLRDTEELKL
+183 MRLRDTEELRL
-194 GNNIEY
+194 GDKIEY

-230 TSDMQSAFGSVGKQV
+230 TSDMHSAFGSVGKQV

-269 MLDPVKTHQSLIE
+269 MLDPVKAHQSLIE

-290 NQMIGLLRNASS
+290 RQMIGLLRNASN
-302 SQSWLQPVIEELE
+302 SQTWLQPVIEELE

-338 LEEIKNELRTFK
+338 LEEVKNGLRTFK
-350 TLILNRVNISLSG
+350 TLILNRVNNSLSG

-374 VNPDTSVFNK
+374 VNPNTSVFNK
-384 DGSINWKNLQNLRE
+384 DGSINWKNLQSLRE
-398 IVAEYFPSKNVSIV
+398 LVKEYFPSKTISIA
-412 PKFYSNKETSWQ
+412 PKFYNNKETSWQ

-439 DIDGNT
+439 DIDGGT
-445 LDRIMSN
+445 LDKIMSS

-463 SELIE
+463 SELVE
-468 FGTDKILNKSE
+468 FGTDKILNKKE
-479 LESLNKGN
+479 LESLDKGEY
-487 FSLSKSSFKDFIK
+487 SLSTRSFKDFIR

-515 KIDKMLTII
+515 KIDKMLSIV

-534 SRVRHKDKNGNNITL
+534 SRVRHKDKNGNNVTL

-568 VTNNDRQGLRRMIEN
+568 VSNNDKQGLRRMIEN
-583 EFLDSSFFM
+583 EFLNSSFFM

-602 KDLYESDLDEKSF
+602 KDLYESGLDDKDF
-615 ATNFVFKRF
+615 AANFGFKRF

-643 MMTEYFSERQI
+643 MMAEYFSERQL
-654 SPKNIKY
+654 SP
-661 IDEEEFNKSKNLK
+661 
-674 SFPKDQLYYVNGTN
+674 
-688 YYYKY
+688 
-693 NSIDSKGNNVWTK
+693 NSQ
-706 HIKDDYAYYPV
+706 YAYYPV

-726 KFIKAKRYSAKEI
+726 KFIKAKRYSAQEI

-757 KAANSK
+757 VAANTK
-763 LKEEEYS
+763 LKEGGYS
-770 PIENF
+770 LIENF
-775 SNKEDE
+775 SSKDNE
-781 YTILPFL
+781 YTALPFL

-796 GTVGKYAAMIGENP
+796 GTIGKYAAMIGENP

-825 AVNIFKKNLNNL
+825 AVNSFKTSLNNL

-844 VYNPNTNKKEVQYI
+844 VYNPKTNKKEVQYV

-866 DKTIDKVIADY
+866 NKSIDEVIADY

-930 YSKDGIERCVYF
+930 YSEDGIERCVYF

-949 ELSNPEFMTAI
+949 EVSNPEFMKAI
-960 KAKFGKNSP
+960 EAKFGKNSS

-998 GKWTQEMENVYNAIK
+998 GKWTQEMENVYKAIK

-1028 KLAEIASMA
+1028 KLAEIANMS

-1049 IENYAVNN
+1049 IENLAVNS

-1159 TQVRKLIMTNVE
+1159 TQVRKLIMANIK

-1176 YENYVGGNKV
+1176 YENYVGGKKV

-1269 LEHDSSAMLFSMFKK
+1269 LEHDSSAMLFSIFKK

-1313 KYVVDPNNPN
+1313 HYVVDPNNPN

-1344 EVTLEFS
+1344 EVALEFS

-1561 RELLFGSLEGIVSR
+1561 RELLFGNLEGIVSR
-1575 GTSTS
+1575 GT
-1580 KISGENIS
+1580 
-1588 SKGSEFAKK
+1588 
-1597 LTNVGN
+1597 
-1603 NLEVTYKGVTFRN
+1603 
-1616 AEHAYQTWKSGEF
+1616 
-1629 DNTAYNSI
+1629 
-1637 NTWKP
+1637 
-1642 VGSKPVNKQIN
+1642 
-1653 FQIMVD
+1653 
-1659 ILTEKLKQHPELIEG
+1659 
-1674 IKERGGHEYI
+1674 
-1684 ISSTHNVVGDK
+1684 
-1695 YWESSGQ
+1695 
-1702 NAFIKALAEAAINVG
+1702 
-1717 ISPINNNFIKSTVDF
+1717 VDF
-1732 NAIAERAKDS
+1732 SAIAERAKDI

-1793 KEPIRFAGHSYNDL
+1793 KEPIRFAGHSYYDL
-1807 LHAPKGIDVDLNVAE
+1807 LHSPEGIDVDLNVAE

-1881 GVTADMAI
+1881 GVTADIAM

-1904 KANPDEDFSIN
+1904 KVNPDEDFSIN

-1923 DRVMREQGKNA
+1923 DRVMRERGKNA
-1934 MDNKSF
+1934 MDNQSF

-1959 DVSQFVTSTKF
+1959 DISQFVTSSKF

-1990 KNYIDKF
+1990 KNYIDRF
-1997 VVKNGKNALS
+1997 VIKKGKNALS
-2007 VNIKVTD
+2007 VNMKVTD
-2014 TIDSPITNNTNLQG
+2014 IIDSPITNNTNLYG

-2037 IENPLAYEQAMYDM
+2037 IENPLSYEQAMYDM
-2051 NRRANSLLNSYYPY
+2051 NRRASMLLNSYYPY
-2065 ETPSYRNARN
+2065 NTPSYSGARN
-2075 RLASLTKN
+2075 RLAELTKS

-2111 NGEIPIPV
+2111 NGEMP
-2119 DSINTPNLDTTVNSY
+2119 
-2134 TGNITPDA
+2134 
-2142 NTIFVFGSNPEGRH
+2142 
-2156 GAGAAKIAREQF
+2156 AKD
-2168 GAIYGQGEGLQGNAY
+2168 G
-2183 ALPTKDLR
+2183 
-2191 VTKNNGLRSI
+2191 
-2201 SEAQIIENIK
+2201 
-2211 KLYEVAKQNPDK
+2211 
-2223 QFKIAYRNTD
+2223 
-2233 KASLNGYTGLEMID
+2233 
-2247 MFLKAG
+2247 
-2253 SIPTNIVFSKEW
+2253 
-2265 IDTGKFDLPTKKVQS
+2265 
-2280 TSKSYIPAREYYTKH
+2280 IPAREYYTKH

-2361 LASNLFMY
+2361 LARDLFMY

-2392 LNMKLWRE
+2392 LAIKVGRK
-2400 WDPSADNGKGAWI
+2400 WDSSANDGNGAWVER
-2413 QSDKSYIDFL
+2413 SYVDFL
-2423 NEVKK
+2423 NDVKEGTVTANSEK
-2428 GISVNIEEFAKQY
+2428 FAKQY
-2441 ILNHLDNRSLVFTA
+2441 ILNHLDNRRLVFTA
-2455 KGSTRDFLKKEV
+2455 KGSNLKYLKTLV
-2467 YKNGVAASEFTLKVS
+2467 YKNGEAVSNFTLDVN

-2490 YTIADDTIPK
+2490 YTIKDSTLPK
-2500 SWTAFRPCIIVDG
+2500 NCVAFRPCIVVDG
-2513 IVYMCESGNDKFNVS
+2513 ITYMCDSSNDKFNVS
-2528 TDGSMT
+2528 YDGSIT
-2534 YRKVSQLGTTNKSL
+2534 YYKVSQLGTTNKSL
-2548 QYISDSETK
+2548 QYVSDSESRL
-2557 ITDSQT
+2557 TDNEQYDNNMEGNSSQEFIPENT
-2563 YDDKMPG
+2563 PN
-2570 STKREDRVPEEHPE
+2570 SFNREEAINQIIDYGIKNGEFMAEQVESIKEYLNSQSDVDLSDTVNAIRNEIQNSGLTDNTGE
-2584 KVDRDKLVNDLIYY
+2584 KV
-2598 SLMNGNL
+2598 
-2605 VEESTDKFKED
+2605 
-2616 ISIFKDSDLKDTIED
+2616 
-2631 IKNELREKGL
+2631 
-2641 IDKTGKK
+2641 
-2648 IC
+2648 C

>member
-1 MSTNCYNPIK
+1 MSTKCYNPIK
-11 GIDDVISSKIQGW
+11 GIDDVIASKIQGW
-24 NKYRVA
+24 NEYRVA
-30 TLRGMYDESHPS
+30 TLRGMYDESHSS

-48 LDKAVQELI
+48 LDRAVQDLI
-57 SYRRN
+57 SYRRD
-62 LGKVNAE
+62 LGKMNAE
-69 SIKTASFNL
+69 SIKTTSSNL

-110 ALQEANPSLSRKVI
+110 ALQEANPFLSRKVI
-124 CNGFI
+124 CNGFV

-152 YLEAVEE
+152 YSEAVEE
-159 DDMDTANSYKK
+159 GDMDTANSYKK

-183 MRLRDTEELKL
+183 MRLRDTEELRL
-194 GNNIEY
+194 GDKIEY

-230 TSDMQSAFGSVGKQV
+230 TSDMHSAFGSVGKQV

-269 MLDPVKTHQSLIE
+269 MLDPVKAHQSLIE

-290 NQMIGLLRNASS
+290 RQMIGLLRNASN
-302 SQSWLQPVIEELE
+302 SQTWLQPVIEELE

-338 LEEIKNELRTFK
+338 LEEVKNGLRTFK
-350 TLILNRVNISLSG
+350 TLILNRVNNSLSG

-374 VNPDTSVFNK
+374 VNPNTSVFNK
-384 DGSINWKNLQNLRE
+384 DGSINWKNLQSLRE
-398 IVAEYFPSKNVSIV
+398 LVKEYFPSKSVSIT
-412 PKFYSNKETSWQ
+412 PKFYNNKETSWQ

-439 DIDGNT
+439 DIDGGT
-445 LDRIMSN
+445 LDKIMSS

-463 SELIE
+463 SELVE
-468 FGTDKILNKSE
+468 FGTDKILNKKE
-479 LESLNKGN
+479 LESLDKGEY
-487 FSLSKSSFKDFIK
+487 SLSNRSFKDFIR

-515 KIDKMLTII
+515 KIDKMLSIV

-534 SRVRHKDKNGNNITL
+534 SRVRHKDKNGNNVTL

-568 VTNNDRQGLRRMIEN
+568 VSNNDRQGLRRMIEN

-592 DNGTILNRWI
+592 DKDNGTIFNRWLR
-602 KDLYESDLDEKSF
+602 DLYESGLDEKDF
-615 ATNFVFKRF
+615 AANFGFKRF

-643 MMTEYFSERQI
+643 MMAEYFSERQK
-654 SPKNIKY
+654 SP
-661 IDEEEFNKSKNLK
+661 
-674 SFPKDQLYYVNGTN
+674 
-688 YYYKY
+688 
-693 NSIDSKGNNVWTK
+693 NSQ
-706 HIKDDYAYYPV
+706 YAYYPV

-726 KFIKAKRYSAKEI
+726 KFIKAKRYSAQEI

-757 KAANSK
+757 SAANTK
-763 LKEEEYS
+763 LKEGGYS
-770 PIENF
+770 LIENF
-775 SNKEDE
+775 SSKENE
-781 YTILPFL
+781 YTALPFL

-825 AVNIFKKNLNNL
+825 AVNSFKTSLNNL

-844 VYNPNTNKKEVQYI
+844 VYNPKTNKKEVQYV

-866 DKTIDKVIADY
+866 NKSIDEVIADY

-930 YSKDGIERCVYF
+930 YSEDGIERCVYF

-949 ELSNPEFMTAI
+949 EVSNPEFMKAI
-960 KAKFGKNSP
+960 EAKFGKNSP

-998 GKWTQEMENVYNAIK
+998 GKWTQEMENVYNTIK

-1028 KLAEIASMA
+1028 KLTEIANMS

-1049 IENYAVNN
+1049 IENLAVNS

-1117 KASNAKEL
+1117 KASNAQEL
-1125 NDALDK
+1125 SNALDK

-1159 TQVRKLIMTNVE
+1159 TQVRKLIMANIK

-1176 YENYVGGNKV
+1176 YENYVGGKKV

-1191 YGDVRLNGRNLVSFY
+1191 YGEVRLNGRNLVSFY

-1215 ESYDLFANEVSDIKK
+1215 KSYDLFANEVSDIKK

-1269 LEHDSSAMLFSMFKK
+1269 LEHDSSAMLFSIFKK

-1313 KYVVDPNNPN
+1313 HYVVDPNNPN

-1344 EVTLEFS
+1344 EVALEFS

-1445 VAEIWKEFYETYS
+1445 VTEIWKEFYETYP

-1470 DTESLDRLYKYWD
+1470 DTESLNRLYKYWD

-1513 KSPLDNT
+1513 KSSLDNT

-1561 RELLFGSLEGIVSR
+1561 RELLFGNLEGIVSR
-1575 GTSTS
+1575 
-1580 KISGENIS
+1580 E
-1588 SKGSEFAKK
+1588 
-1597 LTNVGN
+1597 
-1603 NLEVTYKGVTFRN
+1603 
-1616 AEHAYQTWKSGEF
+1616 
-1629 DNTAYNSI
+1629 
-1637 NTWKP
+1637 
-1642 VGSKPVNKQIN
+1642 
-1653 FQIMVD
+1653 
-1659 ILTEKLKQHPELIEG
+1659 
-1674 IKERGGHEYI
+1674 
-1684 ISSTHNVVGDK
+1684 
-1695 YWESSGQ
+1695 
-1702 NAFIKALAEAAINVG
+1702 
-1717 ISPINNNFIKSTVDF
+1717 TVDF

-1778 NTNHAFSSLMKEFTL
+1778 NTNHAFSSLMSEFTL
-1793 KEPIRFAGHSYNDL
+1793 KDPIRFAGHSYNDL

-1881 GVTADMAI
+1881 GVTADMAM

-1934 MDNKSF
+1934 MDNQSF

-1959 DVSQFVTSTKF
+1959 DISQFVTSSKF

-2007 VNIKVTD
+2007 VNMKVTD
-2014 TIDSPITNNTNLQG
+2014 IIDSPITNNTNLQG
-2028 SNQEYLESL
+2028 SNQEYLKSL

-2051 NRRANSLLNSYYPY
+2051 NRRAGMLLNSYYPY
-2065 ETPSYRNARN
+2065 NTPSYSGARN
-2075 RLASLTKN
+2075 RLAELTKS

-2111 NGEIPIPV
+2111 NGEM
-2119 DSINTPNLDTTVNSY
+2119 
-2134 TGNITPDA
+2134 
-2142 NTIFVFGSNPEGRH
+2142 
-2156 GAGAAKIAREQF
+2156 
-2168 GAIYGQGEGLQGNAY
+2168 
-2183 ALPTKDLR
+2183 PTKD
-2191 VTKNNGLRSI
+2191 G
-2201 SEAQIIENIK
+2201 
-2211 KLYEVAKQNPDK
+2211 
-2223 QFKIAYRNTD
+2223 
-2233 KASLNGYTGLEMID
+2233 
-2247 MFLKAG
+2247 
-2253 SIPTNIVFSKEW
+2253 
-2265 IDTGKFDLPTKKVQS
+2265 
-2280 TSKSYIPAREYYTKH
+2280 IPAREYYTKH

-2309 LKSLPLFQY
+2309 LKPLPLFQY

-2361 LASNLFMY
+2361 LARDLFMY

-2392 LNMKLWRE
+2392 LAIKVGRK
-2400 WDPSADNGKGAWI
+2400 WDSSANDGNGAWVER
-2413 QSDKSYIDFL
+2413 SYVDFL
-2423 NEVKK
+2423 NDVKEGTVTANSEK
-2428 GISVNIEEFAKQY
+2428 FAKQY
-2441 ILNHLDNRSLVFTA
+2441 ILNHLDNRRLVFTA
-2455 KGSTRDFLKKEV
+2455 KGSNLKYLKTLV
-2467 YKNGVAASEFTLKVS
+2467 YKNGEAVSNFTLDVN

-2490 YTIADDTIPK
+2490 YTIKDSTLPK
-2500 SWTAFRPCIIVDG
+2500 NCVAFRPCIVVDG
-2513 IVYMCESGNDKFNVS
+2513 ITYICDSSNDKFNVS
-2528 TDGSMT
+2528 YDGSIT
-2534 YRKVSQLGTTNKSL
+2534 YYKVSQLGTTNKSL
-2548 QYISDSETK
+2548 QYVSDSESRL
-2557 ITDSQT
+2557 TDNEQYDNNMEGNSSQEFIPENT
-2563 YDDKMPG
+2563 PN
-2570 STKREDRVPEEHPE
+2570 SFNREEAINQIIDYGIKNGEFMAEQVESIKEYLNSQSDVDLSDTVNAIRNEIQNSGLTDNTGE
-2584 KVDRDKLVNDLIYY
+2584 KV
-2598 SLMNGNL
+2598 
-2605 VEESTDKFKED
+2605 
-2616 ISIFKDSDLKDTIED
+2616 
-2631 IKNELREKGL
+2631 
-2641 IDKTGKK
+2641 
-2648 IC
+2648 C

>member
-1 MSTNCYNPIK
+1 MSTKCYNPIK
-11 GIDDVISSKIQGW
+11 GIDDVIASKIQGW
-24 NKYRVA
+24 NEYRVA
-30 TLRGMYDESHPS
+30 TLRGMYDESHSS

-48 LDKAVQELI
+48 LDKAVQDLI
-57 SYRRN
+57 SYRRD
-62 LGKVNAE
+62 LGKMNAE
-69 SIKTASFNL
+69 SIKTTSSNL

-110 ALQEANPSLSRKVI
+110 ALQEANPFLSRKVI
-124 CNGFI
+124 CNGFV

-152 YLEAVEE
+152 YSEAVEE
-159 DDMDTANSYKK
+159 GDMDTANSYKK

-183 MRLRDTEELKL
+183 MRLRDTEELRL
-194 GNNIEY
+194 GDKIEY

-230 TSDMQSAFGSVGKQV
+230 TSDMHSAFGSVGKQV

-269 MLDPVKTHQSLIE
+269 MLDPVKAHQSLIE

-290 NQMIGLLRNASS
+290 RQMIGLLRNASN
-302 SQSWLQPVIEELE
+302 SQTWLQSVIEELE

-338 LEEIKNELRTFK
+338 LEEVKNGLRTFK
-350 TLILNRVNISLSG
+350 TLILNRVNNSLSG

-374 VNPDTSVFNK
+374 VNPNTSVFNK
-384 DGSINWKNLQNLRE
+384 DGSVNWKNLQSLRE
-398 IVAEYFPSKNVSIV
+398 LVKEYFPSKSVSIT
-412 PKFYSNKETSWQ
+412 PKFYNNKETSWQ

-439 DIDGNT
+439 DIDGGT
-445 LDRIMSN
+445 LDKIMSS
-452 GRDLHKFTDAI
+452 GGDLHKFTDAI
-463 SELIE
+463 SELVE
-468 FGTDKILNKSE
+468 FGTDKILNKKE
-479 LESLNKGN
+479 LESLDKGEY
-487 FSLSKSSFKDFIK
+487 SLSNRSFKDFIR

-515 KIDKMLTII
+515 KIDKMLLIV

-534 SRVRHKDKNGNNITL
+534 SRVRHKDKNGNNVTL

-568 VTNNDRQGLRRMIEN
+568 VSNNDRQGLRRMIEN

-592 DNGTILNRWI
+592 DKDNGTIFNRWLR
-602 KDLYESDLDEKSF
+602 DLYESGLDEKDF
-615 ATNFVFKRF
+615 AANFGFKRF

-643 MMTEYFSERQI
+643 MMAEYFSERQK
-654 SPKNIKY
+654 SP
-661 IDEEEFNKSKNLK
+661 
-674 SFPKDQLYYVNGTN
+674 
-688 YYYKY
+688 
-693 NSIDSKGNNVWTK
+693 NSQ
-706 HIKDDYAYYPV
+706 YAYYPV

-726 KFIKAKRYSAKEI
+726 KFIKAKRYSAQEI

-757 KAANSK
+757 SAANTK
-763 LKEEEYS
+763 LKEGGYS
-770 PIENF
+770 LIENF
-775 SNKEDE
+775 SSKENE
-781 YTILPFL
+781 YTALPFL

-825 AVNIFKKNLNNL
+825 AVNSFKTSLNNL

-844 VYNPNTNKKEVQYI
+844 VYNPKTNKKEVQYV

-866 DKTIDKVIADY
+866 NKSIDEVIADY

-930 YSKDGIERCVYF
+930 YSEDGIERCVYF

-949 ELSNPEFMTAI
+949 EVSNPEFMKAI
-960 KAKFGKNSP
+960 EAKFGKNSP

-998 GKWTQEMENVYNAIK
+998 GKWTQEMENVYNTIK

-1028 KLAEIASMA
+1028 KLTEIANMS

-1049 IENYAVNN
+1049 IENLAVNG

-1117 KASNAKEL
+1117 KASNAQEL
-1125 NDALDK
+1125 SNALDK

-1159 TQVRKLIMTNVE
+1159 TQVRKLIMANIK

-1176 YENYVGGNKV
+1176 YENYVGGKKV

-1191 YGDVRLNGRNLVSFY
+1191 YGEVRLNGRNLVSFY

-1215 ESYDLFANEVSDIKK
+1215 KSYDLFANEVSDIKK

-1269 LEHDSSAMLFSMFKK
+1269 LEHDSSAMLFSIFKK

-1313 KYVVDPNNPN
+1313 HYVVDTNNPN

-1344 EVTLEFS
+1344 EVALEFS

-1445 VAEIWKEFYETYS
+1445 VAEIWKEFYETYP

-1470 DTESLDRLYKYWD
+1470 DTESLNRLYKYWD

-1513 KSPLDNT
+1513 KSSLDNT

-1561 RELLFGSLEGIVSR
+1561 RELLFGNLEGIVSR
-1575 GTSTS
+1575 
-1580 KISGENIS
+1580 E
-1588 SKGSEFAKK
+1588 
-1597 LTNVGN
+1597 
-1603 NLEVTYKGVTFRN
+1603 
-1616 AEHAYQTWKSGEF
+1616 
-1629 DNTAYNSI
+1629 
-1637 NTWKP
+1637 
-1642 VGSKPVNKQIN
+1642 
-1653 FQIMVD
+1653 
-1659 ILTEKLKQHPELIEG
+1659 
-1674 IKERGGHEYI
+1674 
-1684 ISSTHNVVGDK
+1684 
-1695 YWESSGQ
+1695 
-1702 NAFIKALAEAAINVG
+1702 
-1717 ISPINNNFIKSTVDF
+1717 TVDF

-1778 NTNHAFSSLMKEFTL
+1778 NTNHAFSSLMSEFTL
-1793 KEPIRFAGHSYNDL
+1793 KDPIRFAGHSYNDL

-1881 GVTADMAI
+1881 GVTADMAM

-1934 MDNKSF
+1934 MDNQSF

-1959 DVSQFVTSTKF
+1959 DISQFVTSSKF

-2007 VNIKVTD
+2007 VNMKVTD
-2014 TIDSPITNNTNLQG
+2014 IIDSPITNNTNLQG
-2028 SNQEYLESL
+2028 SNQEYLKSL

-2051 NRRANSLLNSYYPY
+2051 NRRAGMLLNSYYPY
-2065 ETPSYRNARN
+2065 NTPSYSGARN
-2075 RLASLTKN
+2075 RLAELTKS

-2111 NGEIPIPV
+2111 NGEM
-2119 DSINTPNLDTTVNSY
+2119 
-2134 TGNITPDA
+2134 
-2142 NTIFVFGSNPEGRH
+2142 
-2156 GAGAAKIAREQF
+2156 
-2168 GAIYGQGEGLQGNAY
+2168 
-2183 ALPTKDLR
+2183 PTKD
-2191 VTKNNGLRSI
+2191 G
-2201 SEAQIIENIK
+2201 
-2211 KLYEVAKQNPDK
+2211 
-2223 QFKIAYRNTD
+2223 
-2233 KASLNGYTGLEMID
+2233 
-2247 MFLKAG
+2247 
-2253 SIPTNIVFSKEW
+2253 
-2265 IDTGKFDLPTKKVQS
+2265 
-2280 TSKSYIPAREYYTKH
+2280 IPAREYYTKH

-2361 LASNLFMY
+2361 LARDLFMY

-2392 LNMKLWRE
+2392 LAIKVGRK
-2400 WDPSADNGKGAWI
+2400 WDSSANDGNGAWVER
-2413 QSDKSYIDFL
+2413 SYVDFL
-2423 NEVKK
+2423 NDVKEGTVTANSEK
-2428 GISVNIEEFAKQY
+2428 FAKQY
-2441 ILNHLDNRSLVFTA
+2441 ILNHLDNRRLVFTA
-2455 KGSTRDFLKKEV
+2455 KGSNLKYLKTLV
-2467 YKNGVAASEFTLKVS
+2467 YKNGEAVSNFTLDVN

-2490 YTIADDTIPK
+2490 YTIKDSTLPK
-2500 SWTAFRPCIIVDG
+2500 NCVAFRPCIVVDG
-2513 IVYMCESGNDKFNVS
+2513 ITYICDSSNDKFNVS
-2528 TDGSMT
+2528 YDGSIT
-2534 YRKVSQLGTTNKSL
+2534 YYKVSQLGTTNKSL
-2548 QYISDSETK
+2548 QYVSDSESRL
-2557 ITDSQT
+2557 TDNEQYDNNMEGNSSQEFIPENT
-2563 YDDKMPG
+2563 PN
-2570 STKREDRVPEEHPE
+2570 SFNREEAINQIIDYGIKNGEFMAEQVESIKEYLNSQSDVDLSDTVNAIRNEIQNSGLTDNTGE
-2584 KVDRDKLVNDLIYY
+2584 KV
-2598 SLMNGNL
+2598 
-2605 VEESTDKFKED
+2605 
-2616 ISIFKDSDLKDTIED
+2616 
-2631 IKNELREKGL
+2631 
-2641 IDKTGKK
+2641 
-2648 IC
+2648 C

>member
-1 MSTNCYNPIK
+1 MSTKCYNPIK
-11 GIDDVISSKIQGW
+11 GIDDVIASKIQGW
-24 NKYRVA
+24 NEYRVA
-30 TLRGMYDESHPS
+30 TLRGMYDESHSS

-48 LDKAVQELI
+48 LDKAVQDLI
-57 SYRRN
+57 SYRRD
-62 LGKVNAE
+62 LGKMNAE
-69 SIKTASFNL
+69 SIKTTSSNL

-124 CNGFI
+124 CNGFVL
-129 SNGKLVAGQFSVF
+129 NGNLVAGQFSVF

-152 YLEAVEE
+152 YSEAVEE
-159 DDMDTANSYKK
+159 GDMDTANSYKK
-170 VLENWGALVSHAR
+170 VLENWGALVSYAR
-183 MRLRDTEELKL
+183 MRLRDTEELRL
-194 GNNIEY
+194 GDKIEY

-230 TSDMQSAFGSVGKQV
+230 TSDMHSAFGSVGKQV

-269 MLDPVKTHQSLIE
+269 MLDPVKAHQSLIE

-290 NQMIGLLRNASS
+290 RQMIGLLRNASN
-302 SQSWLQPVIEELE
+302 SQTWLQPVIEELE

-338 LEEIKNELRTFK
+338 LEEVKNGLRTFK
-350 TLILNRVNISLSG
+350 TLILNRVNNSLSG

-374 VNPDTSVFNK
+374 VNPNTSVFNK
-384 DGSINWKNLQNLRE
+384 GGSINWKNLQSLRE
-398 IVAEYFPSKNVSIV
+398 LVKEYFPSKSVSIT
-412 PKFYSNKETSWQ
+412 PKFYNNKETSWQ

-439 DIDGNT
+439 DIDGGT
-445 LDRIMSN
+445 LDKIMSN

-463 SELIE
+463 SELVE
-468 FGTDKILNKSE
+468 FGTDKILNKKE
-479 LESLNKGN
+479 LESLDKGEY
-487 FSLSKSSFKDFIK
+487 SLSTRSFKDFIR

-515 KIDKMLTII
+515 KIDKMLSIV

-534 SRVRHKDKNGNNITL
+534 SRVRHKDKNGNNVTL

-568 VTNNDRQGLRRMIEN
+568 VSNNDKQGLRRMIEN
-583 EFLDSSFFM
+583 EFLNSSFFM

-602 KDLYESDLDEKSF
+602 KDLYESGLDDKDF
-615 ATNFVFKRF
+615 AANFGFKRF

-643 MMTEYFSERQI
+643 MMAEYFSERQL
-654 SPKNIKY
+654 SP
-661 IDEEEFNKSKNLK
+661 
-674 SFPKDQLYYVNGTN
+674 
-688 YYYKY
+688 
-693 NSIDSKGNNVWTK
+693 NSQ
-706 HIKDDYAYYPV
+706 YAYYPV

-726 KFIKAKRYSAKEI
+726 KFIKAKRYSAQEI

-757 KAANSK
+757 VAANAK
-763 LKEEEYS
+763 LKEGGYS
-770 PIENF
+770 LIENF
-775 SNKEDE
+775 SSKENE
-781 YTILPFL
+781 YTALPFL

-796 GTVGKYAAMIGENP
+796 GTIGKYAAMIGENP

-825 AVNIFKKNLNNL
+825 SVNSFKTSLNNL

-844 VYNPNTNKKEVQYI
+844 VYNPKTNKKEVQYV

-866 DKTIDKVIADY
+866 NKSIDEVIADY

-917 VLSLEARDFDGNL
+917 VLSLEAKDFDGNL
-930 YSKDGIERCVYF
+930 YSEDGIERCVYF

-949 ELSNPEFMTAI
+949 EVSNPEFMKAI
-960 KAKFGKNSP
+960 EAKFGKNSS

-998 GKWTQEMENVYNAIK
+998 GKWTQEMENVYKAIK

-1028 KLAEIASMA
+1028 KLAEIANMS

-1049 IENYAVNN
+1049 IENLAVNS

-1159 TQVRKLIMTNVE
+1159 TQVRKLIMANIK

-1176 YENYVGGNKV
+1176 YENYVGGKKV

-1269 LEHDSSAMLFSMFKK
+1269 LEHDSSAMLFSIFKK

-1313 KYVVDPNNPN
+1313 HYVVDPNNPN

-1344 EVTLEFS
+1344 EVALEFS
-1351 DYCNEDGTL
+1351 DYCNEDGIL

-1561 RELLFGSLEGIVSR
+1561 RELLFGNLEGIVSR
-1575 GTSTS
+1575 G
-1580 KISGENIS
+1580 
-1588 SKGSEFAKK
+1588 
-1597 LTNVGN
+1597 
-1603 NLEVTYKGVTFRN
+1603 
-1616 AEHAYQTWKSGEF
+1616 
-1629 DNTAYNSI
+1629 
-1637 NTWKP
+1637 
-1642 VGSKPVNKQIN
+1642 
-1653 FQIMVD
+1653 
-1659 ILTEKLKQHPELIEG
+1659 
-1674 IKERGGHEYI
+1674 
-1684 ISSTHNVVGDK
+1684 
-1695 YWESSGQ
+1695 
-1702 NAFIKALAEAAINVG
+1702 
-1717 ISPINNNFIKSTVDF
+1717 TVDF
-1732 NAIAERAKDS
+1732 NAIAERAKDI

-1778 NTNHAFSSLMKEFTL
+1778 NTNHAFSSLMSEFTL
-1793 KEPIRFAGHSYNDL
+1793 KDPIRFAGHSYNDL
-1807 LHAPKGIDVDLNVAE
+1807 LHAPEGIDVDLNVAE

-1849 AVLARIGYTTQ
+1849 AVLARLGYTTQ

-1881 GVTADMAI
+1881 GVTADIAM

-1934 MDNKSF
+1934 MDNQSF

-1959 DVSQFVTSTKF
+1959 DISQFVTSSKF

-1990 KNYIDKF
+1990 KNYIDRF
-1997 VVKNGKNALS
+1997 VIKKGKNALS
-2007 VNIKVTD
+2007 VNMKVTD
-2014 TIDSPITNNTNLQG
+2014 IIDSPITNNTNLYG

-2051 NRRANSLLNSYYPY
+2051 NRRAGMLLNSYYPY
-2065 ETPSYRNARN
+2065 NTPSYSGARN
-2075 RLASLTKN
+2075 RLAELTKS

-2111 NGEIPIPV
+2111 NGEMP
-2119 DSINTPNLDTTVNSY
+2119 
-2134 TGNITPDA
+2134 
-2142 NTIFVFGSNPEGRH
+2142 
-2156 GAGAAKIAREQF
+2156 AKD
-2168 GAIYGQGEGLQGNAY
+2168 G
-2183 ALPTKDLR
+2183 
-2191 VTKNNGLRSI
+2191 
-2201 SEAQIIENIK
+2201 
-2211 KLYEVAKQNPDK
+2211 
-2223 QFKIAYRNTD
+2223 
-2233 KASLNGYTGLEMID
+2233 
-2247 MFLKAG
+2247 
-2253 SIPTNIVFSKEW
+2253 
-2265 IDTGKFDLPTKKVQS
+2265 
-2280 TSKSYIPAREYYTKH
+2280 IPAREYYTKH

-2361 LASNLFMY
+2361 LARDLFMY

-2392 LNMKLWRE
+2392 LAIKVGRK
-2400 WDPSADNGKGAWI
+2400 WDSSANDGNGAWVER
-2413 QSDKSYIDFL
+2413 SYVDFL
-2423 NEVKK
+2423 NDVKEGTVTANSEK
-2428 GISVNIEEFAKQY
+2428 FAKQY
-2441 ILNHLDNRSLVFTA
+2441 ILNHLDNRRLVFTA
-2455 KGSTRDFLKKEV
+2455 KGSNLKYLKTLV
-2467 YKNGVAASEFTLKVS
+2467 YKNGEAVSNFTLDVN

-2490 YTIADDTIPK
+2490 YTIKDSTLPK
-2500 SWTAFRPCIIVDG
+2500 NCVAFRPCIVVDG
-2513 IVYMCESGNDKFNVS
+2513 ITYMCDSSNDKFNVS
-2528 TDGSMT
+2528 YDGSIT
-2534 YRKVSQLGTTNKSL
+2534 YYKVSQLGTTNKSL
-2548 QYISDSETK
+2548 QYVSDSESRL
-2557 ITDSQT
+2557 TDNEQYDNNMEGNSSQEFIPENT
-2563 YDDKMPG
+2563 PN
-2570 STKREDRVPEEHPE
+2570 SFNREEAINQIIDYGIKNGEFMAEQVESIKEYLNSQSDVDLSDTVNAIRNEIQNSGLTDNTGE
-2584 KVDRDKLVNDLIYY
+2584 KV
-2598 SLMNGNL
+2598 
-2605 VEESTDKFKED
+2605 
-2616 ISIFKDSDLKDTIED
+2616 
-2631 IKNELREKGL
+2631 
-2641 IDKTGKK
+2641 
-2648 IC
+2648 C

>member
-1 MSTNCYNPIK
+1 MSTKCYNPIK
-11 GIDDVISSKIQGW
+11 GIDDVIASKIQGW
-24 NKYRVA
+24 NEYRVA
-30 TLRGMYDESHPS
+30 TLRGMYDESHSS

-48 LDKAVQELI
+48 LDKAVQDLI
-57 SYRRN
+57 SYRRD
-62 LGKVNAE
+62 LGKMNAE
-69 SIKTASFNL
+69 SIKTTSSNL

-110 ALQEANPSLSRKVI
+110 ALQEANPFLSRKVI
-124 CNGFI
+124 CNGFV

-152 YLEAVEE
+152 YSEAVEE
-159 DDMDTANSYKK
+159 GDMDTANSYKK

-183 MRLRDTEELKL
+183 MRLRDTEELRL
-194 GNNIEY
+194 GDKIEY

-230 TSDMQSAFGSVGKQV
+230 TSDMHSAFGSVGKQV

-269 MLDPVKTHQSLIE
+269 MLDPVKAHQSLIE

-290 NQMIGLLRNASS
+290 RQMIGLLRNASN
-302 SQSWLQPVIEELE
+302 SQTWLQPVIEELE

-338 LEEIKNELRTFK
+338 TETIKNGLRMFK
-350 TLILNRVNISLSG
+350 TPILNKPSTALEG
-363 QYLTSITLGKQ
+363 QYLTAITLGKQ
-374 VNPDTSVFNK
+374 VNPDTSVYNK
-384 DGSINWKNLQNLRE
+384 DSSINWKNLQNL
-398 IVAEYFPSKNVSIV
+398 ISLIKEYLPSKDITIA
-412 PKFYSNKETSWQ
+412 PKFYNNKETSWQ

-439 DIDGNT
+439 DIDGGT
-445 LDRIMSN
+445 LDKIMSN

-463 SELIE
+463 KDIVEY
-468 FGTDKILNKSE
+468 GTNKILTKKELEALDTGNYSSLSNKSFE
-479 LESLNKGN
+479 K
-487 FSLSKSSFKDFIK
+487 FIK
-500 FSPAGSTAKQGVIRE
+500 IIPAGSTADKGVIRE
-515 KIDKMLTII
+515 KINKMLTII

-534 SRVRHKDKNGNNITL
+534 SRVRHKDKNGNNVTL

-568 VTNNDRQGLRRMIEN
+568 VSNNDRQGLRRMIEN

-592 DNGTILNRWI
+592 DKDNGTIFNRWLR
-602 KDLYESDLDEKSF
+602 DLYESGLDEKDF
-615 ATNFVFKRF
+615 AANFGFKRF

-643 MMTEYFSERQI
+643 MMAEYFSERQK
-654 SPKNIKY
+654 SP
-661 IDEEEFNKSKNLK
+661 
-674 SFPKDQLYYVNGTN
+674 
-688 YYYKY
+688 
-693 NSIDSKGNNVWTK
+693 NSQ
-706 HIKDDYAYYPV
+706 YAYYPV

-726 KFIKAKRYSAKEI
+726 KFIKAKRYSAQEI

-757 KAANSK
+757 SAANTK
-763 LKEEEYS
+763 LKEGGYS
-770 PIENF
+770 LIENF
-775 SNKEDE
+775 SSKENE
-781 YTILPFL
+781 YTALPFL

-825 AVNIFKKNLNNL
+825 AVNSFKTSLNNL

-844 VYNPNTNKKEVQYI
+844 VYNPKTNKKEVQYV

-866 DKTIDKVIADY
+866 NKSIDEVIADY

-930 YSKDGIERCVYF
+930 YSEDGIERCVYF

-949 ELSNPEFMTAI
+949 EVSNPEFMKAI
-960 KAKFGKNSP
+960 EAKFGKNSP

-998 GKWTQEMENVYNAIK
+998 GKWTQEMENVYNTIK

-1028 KLAEIASMA
+1028 KLTEIANMS

-1049 IENYAVNN
+1049 IENLAVNS

-1117 KASNAKEL
+1117 KASNAQEL
-1125 NDALDK
+1125 SNALDK

-1159 TQVRKLIMTNVE
+1159 TQVRKLIMANIK

-1176 YENYVGGNKV
+1176 YENYVGGKKV

-1191 YGDVRLNGRNLVSFY
+1191 YGEVRLNGRNLVSFY

-1246 MDNMLAYSLTGDDK
+1246 MDNMLAYSLTGDNK

-1269 LEHDSSAMLFSMFKK
+1269 LEHDSSAMLFSIFKK

-1313 KYVVDPNNPN
+1313 HYVVDPNNPN

-1344 EVTLEFS
+1344 EVALEFS

-1445 VAEIWKEFYETYS
+1445 VAEIWKEFYETYP

-1470 DTESLDRLYKYWD
+1470 DTESLNRLYKYWD

-1561 RELLFGSLEGIVSR
+1561 RELLFGNLEGIVSR
-1575 GTSTS
+1575 
-1580 KISGENIS
+1580 E
-1588 SKGSEFAKK
+1588 
-1597 LTNVGN
+1597 
-1603 NLEVTYKGVTFRN
+1603 
-1616 AEHAYQTWKSGEF
+1616 
-1629 DNTAYNSI
+1629 
-1637 NTWKP
+1637 
-1642 VGSKPVNKQIN
+1642 
-1653 FQIMVD
+1653 
-1659 ILTEKLKQHPELIEG
+1659 
-1674 IKERGGHEYI
+1674 
-1684 ISSTHNVVGDK
+1684 
-1695 YWESSGQ
+1695 
-1702 NAFIKALAEAAINVG
+1702 
-1717 ISPINNNFIKSTVDF
+1717 TVDF

-1742 KSDPEPNYDPSDPM
+1742 KLDPEPNYDPSDPM

-1778 NTNHAFSSLMKEFTL
+1778 NTNHAFSSLMSEFTL
-1793 KEPIRFAGHSYNDL
+1793 KDPIRFAGHSYNDL

-1881 GVTADMAI
+1881 GVTADMAM

-1934 MDNKSF
+1934 MDNQSF

-1959 DVSQFVTSTKF
+1959 DISQFVTSSKF

-2007 VNIKVTD
+2007 VNMKVTD
-2014 TIDSPITNNTNLQG
+2014 IIDSPITNNTNLQG

-2051 NRRANSLLNSYYPY
+2051 NRRAGMLLNSYYPY
-2065 ETPSYRNARN
+2065 NTPSYSGARN
-2075 RLASLTKN
+2075 RLAELTKS

-2111 NGEIPIPV
+2111 NGEM
-2119 DSINTPNLDTTVNSY
+2119 
-2134 TGNITPDA
+2134 
-2142 NTIFVFGSNPEGRH
+2142 
-2156 GAGAAKIAREQF
+2156 
-2168 GAIYGQGEGLQGNAY
+2168 
-2183 ALPTKDLR
+2183 PTKD
-2191 VTKNNGLRSI
+2191 G
-2201 SEAQIIENIK
+2201 
-2211 KLYEVAKQNPDK
+2211 
-2223 QFKIAYRNTD
+2223 
-2233 KASLNGYTGLEMID
+2233 
-2247 MFLKAG
+2247 
-2253 SIPTNIVFSKEW
+2253 
-2265 IDTGKFDLPTKKVQS
+2265 
-2280 TSKSYIPAREYYTKH
+2280 IPAREYYTKH

-2361 LASNLFMY
+2361 LARDLFMY

-2392 LNMKLWRE
+2392 LAIKVGRK
-2400 WDPSADNGKGAWI
+2400 WDSSANDGNGAWVER
-2413 QSDKSYIDFL
+2413 SYVDFL
-2423 NEVKK
+2423 NDVKEGTVTANSEK
-2428 GISVNIEEFAKQY
+2428 FAKQY
-2441 ILNHLDNRSLVFTA
+2441 ILNHLDNKRLVLTA
-2455 KGSTRDFLKKEV
+2455 KGSIYKLIKDDV
-2467 YKNGVAASEFTLKVS
+2467 YKNNETVSSFTLNGG
-2482 KLGDDAKN
+2482 KLGDDAK
-2490 YTIADDTIPK
+2490 YFTIKDSSLPK
-2500 SWTAFRPCIIVDG
+2500 NVIAFRPCIVIDG
-2513 IVYMCESGNDKFNVS
+2513 VIYMCESGNDKFNVS
-2528 TDGSMT
+2528 YDGSIT
-2534 YRKVSQLGTTNKSL
+2534 YYKVSQLGTTNKSL
-2548 QYISDSETK
+2548 QYVSDSESRL
-2557 ITDSQT
+2557 TDNEQYDNNMEGNSSQEFIPENT
-2563 YDDKMPG
+2563 PN
-2570 STKREDRVPEEHPE
+2570 SFNREEAINQIIDYGIKNGEFMAEQVESIKEYLNSQSDVDLSDTVNAIRNEIQNSGLTDNTGE
-2584 KVDRDKLVNDLIYY
+2584 KV
-2598 SLMNGNL
+2598 
-2605 VEESTDKFKED
+2605 
-2616 ISIFKDSDLKDTIED
+2616 
-2631 IKNELREKGL
+2631 
-2641 IDKTGKK
+2641 
-2648 IC
+2648 C

>member
-1 MSTNCYNPIK
+1 MSTKCYNPIK
-11 GIDDVISSKIQGW
+11 GIDDVIASKIQGW
-24 NKYRVA
+24 NEYRVA
-30 TLRGMYDESHPS
+30 TLRGMYDESHSS

-48 LDKAVQELI
+48 LDRAVQDLI
-57 SYRRN
+57 SYRRD
-62 LGKVNAE
+62 LGKMNAE
-69 SIKTASFNL
+69 SIKTTSSNL
-78 SESYQKLKESF
+78 SESYQELKESF

-110 ALQEANPSLSRKVI
+110 ALQEANPFLSRKVI
-124 CNGFI
+124 CNGFV

-152 YLEAVEE
+152 YSEAVEE
-159 DDMDTANSYKK
+159 GDMDTANSYKK

-183 MRLRDTEELKL
+183 MRLRDTEELRL
-194 GNNIEY
+194 GDKIEY

-230 TSDMQSAFGSVGKQV
+230 TSDMHSAFGSVGKQV

-269 MLDPVKTHQSLIE
+269 MLDPVKAHQSLIE

-290 NQMIGLLRNASS
+290 RQMIGLLRNASN
-302 SQSWLQPVIEELE
+302 SQTWLQPVIEELE

-338 LEEIKNELRTFK
+338 LEEVKNGLRTFK
-350 TLILNRVNISLSG
+350 TLILNRVNNSLSG

-374 VNPDTSVFNK
+374 VNPNTSVFNK
-384 DGSINWKNLQNLRE
+384 DGSINWKNLQSLRE
-398 IVAEYFPSKNVSIV
+398 LVKEYFPSKSVSIT
-412 PKFYSNKETSWQ
+412 PKFYNNKETSWQ

-439 DIDGNT
+439 DIDGGT
-445 LDRIMSN
+445 LDKIMSS

-463 SELIE
+463 SELVE
-468 FGTDKILNKSE
+468 FGTDKILNKKE
-479 LESLNKGN
+479 LESLDKGEY
-487 FSLSKSSFKDFIK
+487 SLSNRSFKDFIR

-515 KIDKMLTII
+515 KIDKMLSIV

-534 SRVRHKDKNGNNITL
+534 SRVRHKDKNGNNVTL

-568 VTNNDRQGLRRMIEN
+568 VSNNDRQGLRRMIEN

-592 DNGTILNRWI
+592 DKDNGTIFNRWLR
-602 KDLYESDLDEKSF
+602 DLYESGLDEKDF
-615 ATNFVFKRF
+615 AANFGFKRF

-643 MMTEYFSERQI
+643 MMAEYFSERQK
-654 SPKNIKY
+654 SP
-661 IDEEEFNKSKNLK
+661 
-674 SFPKDQLYYVNGTN
+674 
-688 YYYKY
+688 
-693 NSIDSKGNNVWTK
+693 NSQ
-706 HIKDDYAYYPV
+706 YAYYPV

-726 KFIKAKRYSAKEI
+726 KFIKAKRYSAQEI

-757 KAANSK
+757 SAANTK
-763 LKEEEYS
+763 LKEGGYS
-770 PIENF
+770 LIENF
-775 SNKEDE
+775 SSKENE
-781 YTILPFL
+781 YTALPFL

-825 AVNIFKKNLNNL
+825 AVNSFKTSLNNL

-844 VYNPNTNKKEVQYI
+844 VYNPKTNKKEVQYV

-866 DKTIDKVIADY
+866 NKSIDEVIADY

-930 YSKDGIERCVYF
+930 YSEDGIERCVYF

-949 ELSNPEFMTAI
+949 EVSNPEFMKAI
-960 KAKFGKNSP
+960 EAKFGKNSP

-998 GKWTQEMENVYNAIK
+998 GKWTQEMENVYNTIK

-1028 KLAEIASMA
+1028 KLTEIANMS

-1049 IENYAVNN
+1049 IENLAVNS

-1117 KASNAKEL
+1117 KASNAQEL
-1125 NDALDK
+1125 SNALDK

-1159 TQVRKLIMTNVE
+1159 TQVRKLIMANIK

-1176 YENYVGGNKV
+1176 YENYVGGKKV

-1191 YGDVRLNGRNLVSFY
+1191 YGEVRLNGRNLVSFY

-1215 ESYDLFANEVSDIKK
+1215 KSYDLFANEVSDIKK

-1269 LEHDSSAMLFSMFKK
+1269 LEHDSSAMLFSIFKK

-1313 KYVVDPNNPN
+1313 HYVVDPNNPN

-1344 EVTLEFS
+1344 EVALEFS

-1445 VAEIWKEFYETYS
+1445 VAEIWKEFYETYP

-1470 DTESLDRLYKYWD
+1470 DTESLNRLYKYWD

-1490 YKEAFAQFI
+1490 YKEALAQFI

-1561 RELLFGSLEGIVSR
+1561 RELLFGNLEGIVSR
-1575 GTSTS
+1575 
-1580 KISGENIS
+1580 E
-1588 SKGSEFAKK
+1588 
-1597 LTNVGN
+1597 
-1603 NLEVTYKGVTFRN
+1603 
-1616 AEHAYQTWKSGEF
+1616 
-1629 DNTAYNSI
+1629 
-1637 NTWKP
+1637 
-1642 VGSKPVNKQIN
+1642 
-1653 FQIMVD
+1653 
-1659 ILTEKLKQHPELIEG
+1659 
-1674 IKERGGHEYI
+1674 
-1684 ISSTHNVVGDK
+1684 
-1695 YWESSGQ
+1695 
-1702 NAFIKALAEAAINVG
+1702 
-1717 ISPINNNFIKSTVDF
+1717 TVDF

-1778 NTNHAFSSLMKEFTL
+1778 NTNHAFSSLMSEFTL
-1793 KEPIRFAGHSYNDL
+1793 KDPIRFAGHSYNDL

-1881 GVTADMAI
+1881 GVTADMAM

-1934 MDNKSF
+1934 MDNQSF

-1959 DVSQFVTSTKF
+1959 DISQFVTSSKF

-2007 VNIKVTD
+2007 VNMKVTD
-2014 TIDSPITNNTNLQG
+2014 IIDSPITNNTNLQG

-2051 NRRANSLLNSYYPY
+2051 NRRAGMLLNSYYPY
-2065 ETPSYRNARN
+2065 NTPSYSGARN
-2075 RLASLTKN
+2075 RLAELTKS

-2111 NGEIPIPV
+2111 NGEM
-2119 DSINTPNLDTTVNSY
+2119 
-2134 TGNITPDA
+2134 
-2142 NTIFVFGSNPEGRH
+2142 
-2156 GAGAAKIAREQF
+2156 
-2168 GAIYGQGEGLQGNAY
+2168 
-2183 ALPTKDLR
+2183 PTKD
-2191 VTKNNGLRSI
+2191 G
-2201 SEAQIIENIK
+2201 
-2211 KLYEVAKQNPDK
+2211 
-2223 QFKIAYRNTD
+2223 
-2233 KASLNGYTGLEMID
+2233 
-2247 MFLKAG
+2247 
-2253 SIPTNIVFSKEW
+2253 
-2265 IDTGKFDLPTKKVQS
+2265 
-2280 TSKSYIPAREYYTKH
+2280 IPAREYYTKH

-2340 APYQKDELKESW
+2340 APYQKDELKGSW

-2361 LASNLFMY
+2361 LARDLFMY

-2392 LNMKLWRE
+2392 LAIKVGRK
-2400 WDPSADNGKGAWI
+2400 WDSSANDGNGAWVER
-2413 QSDKSYIDFL
+2413 SYVDFL
-2423 NEVKK
+2423 NDVKEGTVTANSEK
-2428 GISVNIEEFAKQY
+2428 FAKQY
-2441 ILNHLDNRSLVFTA
+2441 ILNHLDNRRLVFTA
-2455 KGSTRDFLKKEV
+2455 KGSNLKYLKTLV
-2467 YKNGVAASEFTLKVS
+2467 YKNGEAVSNFTLDVN

-2490 YTIADDTIPK
+2490 YTIKDSTLPK
-2500 SWTAFRPCIIVDG
+2500 NCVAFRPCIVVDG
-2513 IVYMCESGNDKFNVS
+2513 ITYICDSSNDKFNVS
-2528 TDGSMT
+2528 YDGSIT
-2534 YRKVSQLGTTNKSL
+2534 YYKVSQLGTTNKSL
-2548 QYISDSETK
+2548 QYVSDSESRL
-2557 ITDSQT
+2557 TDNEQYDNNMEGNSSQEFIPENT
-2563 YDDKMPG
+2563 PN
-2570 STKREDRVPEEHPE
+2570 SFNREEAINQIIDYGIKNGEFMAEQVESIKEYLNSQSDVDLSDTVNAIRNEIQNSGLTDNTGE
-2584 KVDRDKLVNDLIYY
+2584 KV
-2598 SLMNGNL
+2598 
-2605 VEESTDKFKED
+2605 
-2616 ISIFKDSDLKDTIED
+2616 
-2631 IKNELREKGL
+2631 
-2641 IDKTGKK
+2641 
-2648 IC
+2648 C

>member
-1 MSTNCYNPIK
+1 MSTKCYNPIK
-11 GIDDVISSKIQGW
+11 GIDDVIASKIQGW
-24 NKYRVA
+24 NEYRVA
-30 TLRGMYDESHPS
+30 TLRGMYDESHSS

-48 LDKAVQELI
+48 LDRAVQDLI
-57 SYRRN
+57 SYRRD
-62 LGKVNAE
+62 LGKMNAE
-69 SIKTASFNL
+69 SIKTTSSNL

-110 ALQEANPSLSRKVI
+110 ALQEANPFLSRKVI
-124 CNGFI
+124 CNGFV

-152 YLEAVEE
+152 YSEAVEE
-159 DDMDTANSYKK
+159 GDMDTANSYKK

-183 MRLRDTEELKL
+183 MRLRDTEELRL
-194 GNNIEY
+194 GDKIEY

-230 TSDMQSAFGSVGKQV
+230 TSDMHSAFGSVGKQV

-269 MLDPVKTHQSLIE
+269 MLDPVKAHQSLIE

-290 NQMIGLLRNASS
+290 RQMIGLLRNASN
-302 SQSWLQPVIEELE
+302 SQTWLQPVIEELE

-338 LEEIKNELRTFK
+338 LEEVKNGLRTFK
-350 TLILNRVNISLSG
+350 TLILNRVNNSLSG

-374 VNPDTSVFNK
+374 VNPNTSVFNK
-384 DGSINWKNLQNLRE
+384 DGSINWKNLQSLRE
-398 IVAEYFPSKNVSIV
+398 LVKEYFPSKSVSIT
-412 PKFYSNKETSWQ
+412 PKFYNNKETSWQ

-439 DIDGNT
+439 DIDGGT
-445 LDRIMSN
+445 LDKIMSS

-463 SELIE
+463 SELVE
-468 FGTDKILNKSE
+468 FGTDKILNKKE
-479 LESLNKGN
+479 LESLDKGEY
-487 FSLSKSSFKDFIK
+487 SLSNRSFKDFIR

-515 KIDKMLTII
+515 KIDKMLSIV

-534 SRVRHKDKNGNNITL
+534 SRVRHKDKNGNNVTL

-568 VTNNDRQGLRRMIEN
+568 VSNNDRQGLRRMIEN

-592 DNGTILNRWI
+592 DKDNGTIFNRWLR
-602 KDLYESDLDEKSF
+602 DLYESGLDEKDF
-615 ATNFVFKRF
+615 AANFGFKRF

-643 MMTEYFSERQI
+643 MMAEYFSERQK
-654 SPKNIKY
+654 SP
-661 IDEEEFNKSKNLK
+661 
-674 SFPKDQLYYVNGTN
+674 
-688 YYYKY
+688 
-693 NSIDSKGNNVWTK
+693 NSQ
-706 HIKDDYAYYPV
+706 YAYYPV

-726 KFIKAKRYSAKEI
+726 KFIKAKRYSAQEI

-757 KAANSK
+757 SAANTK
-763 LKEEEYS
+763 LKEGGYS
-770 PIENF
+770 LIENF
-775 SNKEDE
+775 SSKENE
-781 YTILPFL
+781 YTALPFL

-825 AVNIFKKNLNNL
+825 AVNSFKTSLNNL

-844 VYNPNTNKKEVQYI
+844 VYNPKTNKKEVQYV

-866 DKTIDKVIADY
+866 NKSIDEVIADY

-930 YSKDGIERCVYF
+930 YSEDGIERCVYF

-949 ELSNPEFMTAI
+949 EVSNPEFMKAI
-960 KAKFGKNSP
+960 EAKFGKNSP

-998 GKWTQEMENVYNAIK
+998 GKWTQEMENVYNTIK

-1028 KLAEIASMA
+1028 KLTEIANMS

-1049 IENYAVNN
+1049 IENLAVNS

-1117 KASNAKEL
+1117 KASNAQEL
-1125 NDALDK
+1125 SNALDK

-1159 TQVRKLIMTNVE
+1159 TQVRKLIMANIK

-1176 YENYVGGNKV
+1176 YENYVGGKKV

-1191 YGDVRLNGRNLVSFY
+1191 YGEVRLNGRNLVSFY

-1215 ESYDLFANEVSDIKK
+1215 KSYDLFANEVSDIKK

-1269 LEHDSSAMLFSMFKK
+1269 LEHDSSAMLFSIFKK

-1313 KYVVDPNNPN
+1313 HYVVDPNNPN

-1344 EVTLEFS
+1344 EVALEFS

-1445 VAEIWKEFYETYS
+1445 VAEIWKEFYETYP

-1470 DTESLDRLYKYWD
+1470 DTESLNRIYKYWD

-1513 KSPLDNT
+1513 KSSLDNT

-1561 RELLFGSLEGIVSR
+1561 RELLFGNLEGIVSR
-1575 GTSTS
+1575 
-1580 KISGENIS
+1580 E
-1588 SKGSEFAKK
+1588 
-1597 LTNVGN
+1597 
-1603 NLEVTYKGVTFRN
+1603 
-1616 AEHAYQTWKSGEF
+1616 
-1629 DNTAYNSI
+1629 
-1637 NTWKP
+1637 
-1642 VGSKPVNKQIN
+1642 
-1653 FQIMVD
+1653 
-1659 ILTEKLKQHPELIEG
+1659 
-1674 IKERGGHEYI
+1674 
-1684 ISSTHNVVGDK
+1684 
-1695 YWESSGQ
+1695 
-1702 NAFIKALAEAAINVG
+1702 
-1717 ISPINNNFIKSTVDF
+1717 TVDF

-1778 NTNHAFSSLMKEFTL
+1778 NTNHAFSSLMSEFTL
-1793 KEPIRFAGHSYNDL
+1793 KDPIRFAGHSYNDL

-1881 GVTADMAI
+1881 GVTADMAM

-1934 MDNKSF
+1934 MDNQSF

-1959 DVSQFVTSTKF
+1959 DISQFVTSSKF

-2007 VNIKVTD
+2007 VNMKVTD
-2014 TIDSPITNNTNLQG
+2014 IIDSPITNNTNLQG
-2028 SNQEYLESL
+2028 SNQEYLKSL

-2051 NRRANSLLNSYYPY
+2051 NRRAGMLLNSYYPY
-2065 ETPSYRNARN
+2065 NTPSYSGARN
-2075 RLASLTKN
+2075 RLAELTKS

-2111 NGEIPIPV
+2111 NGEM
-2119 DSINTPNLDTTVNSY
+2119 
-2134 TGNITPDA
+2134 
-2142 NTIFVFGSNPEGRH
+2142 
-2156 GAGAAKIAREQF
+2156 
-2168 GAIYGQGEGLQGNAY
+2168 
-2183 ALPTKDLR
+2183 PTKD
-2191 VTKNNGLRSI
+2191 G
-2201 SEAQIIENIK
+2201 
-2211 KLYEVAKQNPDK
+2211 
-2223 QFKIAYRNTD
+2223 
-2233 KASLNGYTGLEMID
+2233 
-2247 MFLKAG
+2247 
-2253 SIPTNIVFSKEW
+2253 
-2265 IDTGKFDLPTKKVQS
+2265 
-2280 TSKSYIPAREYYTKH
+2280 IPAREYYTKH

-2340 APYQKDELKESW
+2340 APYQKDELKGSW

-2361 LASNLFMY
+2361 LARDLFMY

-2392 LNMKLWRE
+2392 LAIKVGRK
-2400 WDPSADNGKGAWI
+2400 WDSSANDGNGAWVER
-2413 QSDKSYIDFL
+2413 SYVDFL
-2423 NEVKK
+2423 NDVKEGTVTANSEK
-2428 GISVNIEEFAKQY
+2428 FAKQY
-2441 ILNHLDNRSLVFTA
+2441 ILNHLDNRRLVFTA
-2455 KGSTRDFLKKEV
+2455 KGSNLKYLKTLV
-2467 YKNGVAASEFTLKVS
+2467 YKNGEAVSNFTLDVN

-2490 YTIADDTIPK
+2490 YTIKDSTLPK
-2500 SWTAFRPCIIVDG
+2500 NCVAFRPCIVVDG
-2513 IVYMCESGNDKFNVS
+2513 ITYICDSSNDKFNVS
-2528 TDGSMT
+2528 YDGSIT
-2534 YRKVSQLGTTNKSL
+2534 YYKVSQLGTTNKSL
-2548 QYISDSETK
+2548 QYVSDSESRL
-2557 ITDSQT
+2557 TDNEQYDNNMEGNSSQEFIPENT
-2563 YDDKMPG
+2563 PN
-2570 STKREDRVPEEHPE
+2570 SFNREEAINQIIDYGIKNGEFMAEQVESIKEYLNSQSDVDLSDTVNAIRNEIQNSGLTDNTGE
-2584 KVDRDKLVNDLIYY
+2584 KV
-2598 SLMNGNL
+2598 
-2605 VEESTDKFKED
+2605 
-2616 ISIFKDSDLKDTIED
+2616 
-2631 IKNELREKGL
+2631 
-2641 IDKTGKK
+2641 
-2648 IC
+2648 C

>member
-1 MSTNCYNPIK
+1 MSTKCYNPIK
-11 GIDDVISSKIQGW
+11 GIDDVIASKIQGW
-24 NKYRVA
+24 NEYRVA
-30 TLRGMYDESHPS
+30 TLRGMYDESHSS

-48 LDKAVQELI
+48 LDKAVQDLI
-57 SYRRN
+57 SYRRD
-62 LGKVNAE
+62 LGKMNAE
-69 SIKTASFNL
+69 SIKTTSSNL

-110 ALQEANPSLSRKVI
+110 ALQEANPFLSRKVI
-124 CNGFI
+124 CNGFV

-152 YLEAVEE
+152 YSEAVEE
-159 DDMDTANSYKK
+159 GDMDTANSYKK

-183 MRLRDTEELKL
+183 MRLRDTEELRL
-194 GNNIEY
+194 GDKIEY

-230 TSDMQSAFGSVGKQV
+230 TSDMHSAFGSVGKQV

-269 MLDPVKTHQSLIE
+269 MLDPVKAHQSLIE

-290 NQMIGLLRNASS
+290 RQMIGLLRNASN
-302 SQSWLQPVIEELE
+302 SQTWLQPVIEELE

-338 LEEIKNELRTFK
+338 LEEVKNGLRTFK
-350 TLILNRVNISLSG
+350 TLILNRVNNSLSG

-374 VNPDTSVFNK
+374 VNPNTSVFNK
-384 DGSINWKNLQNLRE
+384 DGSINWKNLQSLRE
-398 IVAEYFPSKNVSIV
+398 LVKEYFPSKSVSIT
-412 PKFYSNKETSWQ
+412 PKFYNNKETSWQ

-439 DIDGNT
+439 DIDGGT
-445 LDRIMSN
+445 LDKIMSS

-463 SELIE
+463 SELVE
-468 FGTDKILNKSE
+468 FGTDKILNKKE
-479 LESLNKGN
+479 LESLDKGEY
-487 FSLSKSSFKDFIK
+487 SLSNRSFKDFIR

-515 KIDKMLTII
+515 KIDKMLSIV

-534 SRVRHKDKNGNNITL
+534 SRVRHKDKNGNNVTL

-568 VTNNDRQGLRRMIEN
+568 VSNNDRQGLRRMIEN

-592 DNGTILNRWI
+592 DKDNGTIFNRWLR
-602 KDLYESDLDEKSF
+602 DLYESGLDEKDF
-615 ATNFVFKRF
+615 AANFGFKRF

-643 MMTEYFSERQI
+643 MMAEYFSERQK
-654 SPKNIKY
+654 SP
-661 IDEEEFNKSKNLK
+661 
-674 SFPKDQLYYVNGTN
+674 
-688 YYYKY
+688 
-693 NSIDSKGNNVWTK
+693 NSQ
-706 HIKDDYAYYPV
+706 YAYYPV

-726 KFIKAKRYSAKEI
+726 KFIKAKRYSAQEI

-757 KAANSK
+757 SAANTK
-763 LKEEEYS
+763 LKEGGYS
-770 PIENF
+770 LIENF
-775 SNKEDE
+775 SSKENE
-781 YTILPFL
+781 YTALPFL

-825 AVNIFKKNLNNL
+825 AVNSFKTSLNNL

-844 VYNPNTNKKEVQYI
+844 VYNPKTNKKEVQYV

-866 DKTIDKVIADY
+866 NKSIDEVIADY

-930 YSKDGIERCVYF
+930 YSEDGIERCVYF

-949 ELSNPEFMTAI
+949 EVSNPEFMKAI
-960 KAKFGKNSP
+960 EAKFGKNSP

-998 GKWTQEMENVYNAIK
+998 GKWTQEMENVYNTIK

-1028 KLAEIASMA
+1028 KLTEIANMS

-1049 IENYAVNN
+1049 IENLAVNS

-1117 KASNAKEL
+1117 KASNAQEL
-1125 NDALDK
+1125 SNALDK

-1159 TQVRKLIMTNVE
+1159 TQVRKLIMANIK

-1176 YENYVGGNKV
+1176 YENYVGGKKV

-1191 YGDVRLNGRNLVSFY
+1191 YGEVRLNGRNLVSFY

-1215 ESYDLFANEVSDIKK
+1215 KSYDLFANEVSDIKK

-1269 LEHDSSAMLFSMFKK
+1269 LEHDSSAMLFSIFKK

-1313 KYVVDPNNPN
+1313 HYVVDPNNPN

-1344 EVTLEFS
+1344 EVALEFS

-1445 VAEIWKEFYETYS
+1445 VAEIWKEFYETYP

-1470 DTESLDRLYKYWD
+1470 DTESLNRLYKYWD

-1561 RELLFGSLEGIVSR
+1561 RELLFGNLEGIVSR
-1575 GTSTS
+1575 
-1580 KISGENIS
+1580 E
-1588 SKGSEFAKK
+1588 
-1597 LTNVGN
+1597 
-1603 NLEVTYKGVTFRN
+1603 
-1616 AEHAYQTWKSGEF
+1616 
-1629 DNTAYNSI
+1629 
-1637 NTWKP
+1637 
-1642 VGSKPVNKQIN
+1642 
-1653 FQIMVD
+1653 
-1659 ILTEKLKQHPELIEG
+1659 
-1674 IKERGGHEYI
+1674 
-1684 ISSTHNVVGDK
+1684 
-1695 YWESSGQ
+1695 
-1702 NAFIKALAEAAINVG
+1702 
-1717 ISPINNNFIKSTVDF
+1717 TVDF

-1778 NTNHAFSSLMKEFTL
+1778 NTNHAFSSLMSEFTL
-1793 KEPIRFAGHSYNDL
+1793 KDPIRFAGHSYNDL

-1881 GVTADMAI
+1881 GVTADMAM

-1934 MDNKSF
+1934 MDNQSF

-1959 DVSQFVTSTKF
+1959 DISQFVTSSKF

-2007 VNIKVTD
+2007 VNMKVTD
-2014 TIDSPITNNTNLQG
+2014 IIDSPITNNTNLQG

-2051 NRRANSLLNSYYPY
+2051 NRRAGMLLNSYYPY
-2065 ETPSYRNARN
+2065 NTPSYSGARN
-2075 RLASLTKN
+2075 RLAELTKS

-2111 NGEIPIPV
+2111 NGEM
-2119 DSINTPNLDTTVNSY
+2119 
-2134 TGNITPDA
+2134 
-2142 NTIFVFGSNPEGRH
+2142 
-2156 GAGAAKIAREQF
+2156 
-2168 GAIYGQGEGLQGNAY
+2168 
-2183 ALPTKDLR
+2183 PTKD
-2191 VTKNNGLRSI
+2191 G
-2201 SEAQIIENIK
+2201 
-2211 KLYEVAKQNPDK
+2211 
-2223 QFKIAYRNTD
+2223 
-2233 KASLNGYTGLEMID
+2233 
-2247 MFLKAG
+2247 
-2253 SIPTNIVFSKEW
+2253 
-2265 IDTGKFDLPTKKVQS
+2265 
-2280 TSKSYIPAREYYTKH
+2280 IPAREYYTKH

-2352 AELLKTEPD
+2352 AELFKTEPD
-2361 LASNLFMY
+2361 LARDLFMY

-2392 LNMKLWRE
+2392 LAIKVGRK
-2400 WDPSADNGKGAWI
+2400 WDSSANDGNGAWVER
-2413 QSDKSYIDFL
+2413 SYVDFL
-2423 NEVKK
+2423 NDVKEGTVTANSEK
-2428 GISVNIEEFAKQY
+2428 FAKQY
-2441 ILNHLDNRSLVFTA
+2441 ILNHLDNRRLVFTA
-2455 KGSTRDFLKKEV
+2455 KGSNLKYLKTLV
-2467 YKNGVAASEFTLKVS
+2467 YKNGEAVSNFTLDVN

-2490 YTIADDTIPK
+2490 YTIKDSTLPK
-2500 SWTAFRPCIIVDG
+2500 NCVAFRPCIVVDG
-2513 IVYMCESGNDKFNVS
+2513 ITYICDSSNDKFNVS
-2528 TDGSMT
+2528 YDGSIT
-2534 YRKVSQLGTTNKSL
+2534 YYKVSQLGTTNKSL
-2548 QYISDSETK
+2548 QYVSDSESRL
-2557 ITDSQT
+2557 TDNEQYDNNMEGNSSQEFIPENT
-2563 YDDKMPG
+2563 PN
-2570 STKREDRVPEEHPE
+2570 SFNREEAINQIIDYGIKNGEFMAEQVESIKEYLNSQSDVDLSDTVNAIRNEIQNSGLTDNTGE
-2584 KVDRDKLVNDLIYY
+2584 KV
-2598 SLMNGNL
+2598 
-2605 VEESTDKFKED
+2605 
-2616 ISIFKDSDLKDTIED
+2616 
-2631 IKNELREKGL
+2631 
-2641 IDKTGKK
+2641 
-2648 IC
+2648 C

>member
-1 MSTNCYNPIK
+1 MSTKCYNPIK
-11 GIDDVISSKIQGW
+11 GIDDVIANKIQGW
-24 NKYRVA
+24 NEYRVA
-30 TLRGMYDESHPS
+30 TLRGMYDESHSS

-48 LDKAVQELI
+48 LDKAVQDLI
-57 SYRRN
+57 SYRRD

-69 SIKTASFNL
+69 SIKTTSSNL

-99 MISTMFSDRLD
+99 MIATMFSDRLD
-110 ALQEANPSLSRKVI
+110 ALQAANPSLSKKVI
-124 CNGFI
+124 CNGFT

-152 YLEAVEE
+152 YSEAVEE
-159 DDMDTANSYKK
+159 GDIESANSYKK

-183 MRLRDTEELKL
+183 MRLRDTEELRL
-194 GNNIEY
+194 GDKIEY

-230 TSDMQSAFGSVGKQV
+230 TSDMHSAFGSVGKQV
-245 RKLLGS
+245 RKLLGL

-269 MLDPVKTHQSLIE
+269 MLDPVKAHQSLIE

-290 NQMIGLLRNASS
+290 SQMIGLLRNAAD
-302 SQSWLQPVIEELE
+302 SQTWLQPVVDALVD
-315 NNDQLRTQFY
+315 NDQLRTQFY

-338 LEEIKNELRTFK
+338 LEEVKNGLRTFK
-350 TLILNRVNISLSG
+350 TLMLNRINNSLSG
-363 QYLTSITLGKQ
+363 QYLTNITLGKQ
-374 VNPDTSVFNK
+374 VNPSTSVFNK
-384 DGSINWKNLQNLRE
+384 DGNINWKNLQSLRE
-398 IVAEYFPSKNVSIV
+398 LVKEYFPSKTVSIA
-412 PKFYSNKETSWQ
+412 PKFYNNKETSWQ

-439 DIDGNT
+439 DIDGGT
-445 LDRIMSN
+445 LDKIISN

-463 SELIE
+463 SELVE
-468 FGTDKILNKSE
+468 FGTDKILNKKE
-479 LESLNKGN
+479 LESLDKGEY
-487 FSLSKSSFKDFIK
+487 SLSNRSFKDFIR

-515 KIDKMLTII
+515 KIDKMLSIV

-534 SRVRHKDKNGNNITL
+534 SRVRHKDKNGNNVTL

-568 VTNNDRQGLRRMIEN
+568 VSNNDKQGLRRMIEN

-602 KDLYESDLDEKSF
+602 KDLYESGLDDKDF
-615 ATNFVFKRF
+615 AANFGFKRF

-643 MMTEYFSERQI
+643 MMAEYFSERQL
-654 SPKNIKY
+654 SA
-661 IDEEEFNKSKNLK
+661 
-674 SFPKDQLYYVNGTN
+674 
-688 YYYKY
+688 
-693 NSIDSKGNNVWTK
+693 NSQ
-706 HIKDDYAYYPV
+706 YAYYPV

-726 KFIKAKRYSAKEI
+726 KFIKAKRYSAQEI

-757 KAANSK
+757 SAANTK
-763 LKEEEYS
+763 LKEGGYS
-770 PIENF
+770 LIENF
-775 SNKEDE
+775 SSKENE
-781 YTILPFL
+781 YTALPFL

-796 GTVGKYAAMIGENP
+796 GTVGKYADMIGENP

-825 AVNIFKKNLNNL
+825 AVSSFKTSLNNL

-844 VYNPNTNKKEVQYI
+844 AYNPKTNKKEVQYV

-866 DKTIDKVIADY
+866 NKTIDEVIADY

-917 VLSLEARDFDGNL
+917 VLSLEARDFNGNL
-930 YSKDGIERCVYF
+930 YSEDGIERCVYF
-942 DDINLNA
+942 DDIDLNA
-949 ELSNPEFMTAI
+949 EVSNPEFMKAI
-960 KAKFGKNSP
+960 EAKFGKNSP

-1028 KLAEIASMA
+1028 KLTEIANMS

-1049 IENYAVNN
+1049 IENLAVNS

-1117 KASNAKEL
+1117 KASNAQEL

-1159 TQVRKLIMTNVE
+1159 TQVRKLIMANIK

-1176 YENYVGGNKV
+1176 YENYVGGSKV

-1246 MDNMLAYSLTGDDK
+1246 MDNMLAYSLTGDNK

-1269 LEHDSSAMLFSMFKK
+1269 LEHDSSAMLFSIFKK

-1313 KYVVDPNNPN
+1313 HYVVDPNNPN

-1344 EVTLEFS
+1344 EVALEFS

-1432 RNEYRQRELSSSE
+1432 RNEYRQRELTSSE
-1445 VAEIWKEFYETYS
+1445 VAEIWKEFYETYP
-1458 NIKDVLKEAREE
+1458 NIKEVLKEAREE
-1470 DTESLDRLYKYWD
+1470 DIESLDRLYKYWD

-1561 RELLFGSLEGIVSR
+1561 RELLFGNLEGIVS
-1575 GTSTS
+1575 
-1580 KISGENIS
+1580 
-1588 SKGSEFAKK
+1588 KG
-1597 LTNVGN
+1597 
-1603 NLEVTYKGVTFRN
+1603 
-1616 AEHAYQTWKSGEF
+1616 
-1629 DNTAYNSI
+1629 
-1637 NTWKP
+1637 
-1642 VGSKPVNKQIN
+1642 
-1653 FQIMVD
+1653 
-1659 ILTEKLKQHPELIEG
+1659 
-1674 IKERGGHEYI
+1674 
-1684 ISSTHNVVGDK
+1684 
-1695 YWESSGQ
+1695 
-1702 NAFIKALAEAAINVG
+1702 
-1717 ISPINNNFIKSTVDF
+1717 TVDF

-1778 NTNHAFSSLMKEFTL
+1778 NTNHAFSSLMSEFTL
-1793 KEPIRFAGHSYNDL
+1793 KDPIRFAGHSYNDL
-1807 LHAPKGIDVDLNVAE
+1807 LHAPEGIDVDLNVAE

-1881 GVTADMAI
+1881 GVTADMAM

-1904 KANPDEDFSIN
+1904 KANPEEDFSIN

-1934 MDNKSF
+1934 MDNQSF

-1959 DVSQFVTSTKF
+1959 DISQFVTSSKF

-2007 VNIKVTD
+2007 VNMKVTD
-2014 TIDSPITNNTNLQG
+2014 IIDSPITNNTNLQG

-2051 NRRANSLLNSYYPY
+2051 NRRAGMLLNSYYPY
-2065 ETPSYRNARN
+2065 NTPSYSGARN
-2075 RLASLTKN
+2075 RLAELTKS

-2111 NGEIPIPV
+2111 NGEIP
-2119 DSINTPNLDTTVNSY
+2119 
-2134 TGNITPDA
+2134 
-2142 NTIFVFGSNPEGRH
+2142 
-2156 GAGAAKIAREQF
+2156 AKD
-2168 GAIYGQGEGLQGNAY
+2168 G
-2183 ALPTKDLR
+2183 
-2191 VTKNNGLRSI
+2191 
-2201 SEAQIIENIK
+2201 
-2211 KLYEVAKQNPDK
+2211 
-2223 QFKIAYRNTD
+2223 
-2233 KASLNGYTGLEMID
+2233 
-2247 MFLKAG
+2247 
-2253 SIPTNIVFSKEW
+2253 
-2265 IDTGKFDLPTKKVQS
+2265 
-2280 TSKSYIPAREYYTKH
+2280 IPAREYYTKH

-2361 LASNLFMY
+2361 LARDLFMY

-2392 LNMKLWRE
+2392 LAIKVGRK
-2400 WDPSADNGKGAWI
+2400 WDSSANDGNGAWVER
-2413 QSDKSYIDFL
+2413 SYIDFL
-2423 NEVKK
+2423 NEVKEGTVTANSEK
-2428 GISVNIEEFAKQY
+2428 FAKQY
-2441 ILNHLDNRSLVFTA
+2441 ILNHLDNRRLVFTA
-2455 KGSTRDFLKKEV
+2455 KGSNLKYLKTLV
-2467 YKNGVAASEFTLKVS
+2467 YKNGEAVSNFTLDVN

-2490 YTIADDTIPK
+2490 YTIKDSTLPK
-2500 SWTAFRPCIIVDG
+2500 NCVAFRPCIVVDG
-2513 IVYMCESGNDKFNVS
+2513 ITYMCESTNDKFNVS
-2528 TDGSMT
+2528 YDGSIT
-2534 YRKVSQLGTTNKSL
+2534 YYKVSQLGTTNKSL
-2548 QYISDSETK
+2548 QYVSDSESRL
-2557 ITDSQT
+2557 TDSEQYNNNT
-2563 YDDKMPG
+2563 EGNSSQEFIPEDTPT
-2570 STKREDRVPEEHPE
+2570 SFNREEAINQIIDYGIRNGEFMAEQVESIKEYLNSQSDTDLSDTVNAIKSEIQSNGLTDNTGE
-2584 KVDRDKLVNDLIYY
+2584 KV
-2598 SLMNGNL
+2598 
-2605 VEESTDKFKED
+2605 
-2616 ISIFKDSDLKDTIED
+2616 
-2631 IKNELREKGL
+2631 
-2641 IDKTGKK
+2641 
-2648 IC
+2648 C

>member
-1 MSTNCYNPIK
+1 MSTKCYNPIK
-11 GIDDVISSKIQGW
+11 GIDDVIANKIQGW
-24 NKYRVA
+24 NEYRVA
-30 TLRGMYDESHPS
+30 TLRGMYDESHSS

-48 LDKAVQELI
+48 LDKAVQDLI
-57 SYRRN
+57 SYRKD

-69 SIKTASFNL
+69 SIKTTSSNL

-99 MISTMFSDRLD
+99 MIATMFSDRLD
-110 ALQEANPSLSRKVI
+110 ALQAANPSLSRKVI
-124 CNGFI
+124 CNGFT

-152 YLEAVEE
+152 YSEAVEE
-159 DDMDTANSYKK
+159 GDIESANSYKK

-183 MRLRDTEELKL
+183 MRLRDTEELRL
-194 GNNIEY
+194 GDKIEY

-230 TSDMQSAFGSVGKQV
+230 TSDMHSAFGSVGKQV

-269 MLDPVKTHQSLIE
+269 MLDPVKAHQSLIE

-290 NQMIGLLRNASS
+290 RQMIGLLRNASN
-302 SQSWLQPVIEELE
+302 SQTWLQPVIEELE

-338 LEEIKNELRTFK
+338 LEEVKNGLRTFK
-350 TLILNRVNISLSG
+350 TLMLNRVSNSLSG
-363 QYLTSITLGKQ
+363 QYLTNITLGKQ
-374 VNPDTSVFNK
+374 VNPSTSVFNK
-384 DGSINWKNLQNLRE
+384 DGNINWKNLQSLRE
-398 IVAEYFPSKNVSIV
+398 LVKEYFPSKTVSIA
-412 PKFYSNKETSWQ
+412 PKFYNNKETSWQ

-439 DIDGNT
+439 DIDGGT
-445 LDRIMSN
+445 LDKIMSN

-463 SELIE
+463 SELVE
-468 FGTDKILNKSE
+468 FGTDKILNKKE
-479 LESLNKGN
+479 LESLDKGEY
-487 FSLSKSSFKDFIK
+487 SLSNRSFKDFIR

-515 KIDKMLTII
+515 KIDKMLSIV

-534 SRVRHKDKNGNNITL
+534 SRVRHKDKNGNNVTL

-568 VTNNDRQGLRRMIEN
+568 VSNNDRQGLRRMIEN

-592 DNGTILNRWI
+592 NNGTILNRWLR
-602 KDLYESDLDEKSF
+602 DLYESGLDDKDF
-615 ATNFVFKRF
+615 AANFGFKRF

-643 MMTEYFSERQI
+643 MMAEYFSERQL
-654 SPKNIKY
+654 SA
-661 IDEEEFNKSKNLK
+661 
-674 SFPKDQLYYVNGTN
+674 
-688 YYYKY
+688 
-693 NSIDSKGNNVWTK
+693 NSQ
-706 HIKDDYAYYPV
+706 YAYYPV

-726 KFIKAKRYSAKEI
+726 KFIKAKRYSAQEI

-757 KAANSK
+757 SAANTK
-763 LKEEEYS
+763 LKEGGYS
-770 PIENF
+770 LIENF
-775 SNKEDE
+775 SSKENE
-781 YTILPFL
+781 YTALPFL

-796 GTVGKYAAMIGENP
+796 GTVGKYADMIGENP

-825 AVNIFKKNLNNL
+825 AVSSFKTSLNNL

-844 VYNPNTNKKEVQYI
+844 AYNPKTNKKEVQYV

-866 DKTIDKVIADY
+866 NKTIDEVIADY

-917 VLSLEARDFDGNL
+917 VLSLEARDFNGNL
-930 YSKDGIERCVYF
+930 YSEDGIERCVYF
-942 DDINLNA
+942 DDIDLNA
-949 ELSNPEFMTAI
+949 EISNPEFMKAI
-960 KAKFGKNSP
+960 EAKFGKNSP

-1028 KLAEIASMA
+1028 KLTEIANMS

-1049 IENYAVNN
+1049 IENLAVNS

-1103 KIVKVGGFGSTDIS
+1103 KIVKVGGFGSTAIDYETNDENLYVDSNGNVIPVAPGKALTRENQRKNDNFS
-1117 KASNAKEL
+1117 KLAVPIKGLDKLHSNL
-1125 NDALDK
+1125 SK

-1159 TQVRKLIMTNVE
+1159 TQVRKLIMANIK

-1176 YENYVGGNKV
+1176 YENYVGGSKV

-1269 LEHDSSAMLFSMFKK
+1269 LEHDSSAMLFSIFKK

-1313 KYVVDPNNPN
+1313 HYVVDPNNPN

-1344 EVTLEFS
+1344 EVALEFS

-1445 VAEIWKEFYETYS
+1445 IAKIWKEFYETYP

-1470 DTESLDRLYKYWD
+1470 DIESLDRLYKYWD

-1499 ADRGYI
+1499 SDRGYI

-1561 RELLFGSLEGIVSR
+1561 RELLFGNLEGIVSR
-1575 GTSTS
+1575 G
-1580 KISGENIS
+1580 
-1588 SKGSEFAKK
+1588 
-1597 LTNVGN
+1597 
-1603 NLEVTYKGVTFRN
+1603 
-1616 AEHAYQTWKSGEF
+1616 
-1629 DNTAYNSI
+1629 
-1637 NTWKP
+1637 
-1642 VGSKPVNKQIN
+1642 
-1653 FQIMVD
+1653 
-1659 ILTEKLKQHPELIEG
+1659 
-1674 IKERGGHEYI
+1674 
-1684 ISSTHNVVGDK
+1684 
-1695 YWESSGQ
+1695 
-1702 NAFIKALAEAAINVG
+1702 
-1717 ISPINNNFIKSTVDF
+1717 TVDF

-1778 NTNHAFSSLMKEFTL
+1778 NTNHAFSSLMSEFTL
-1793 KEPIRFAGHSYNDL
+1793 KNPIRFAGHSYNDL
-1807 LHAPKGIDVDLNVAE
+1807 LHAPEGIDVDLNVAE

-1881 GVTADMAI
+1881 GVTADVAM

-1904 KANPDEDFSIN
+1904 KANPEEDFSIN

-1934 MDNKSF
+1934 MDNQSF

-1959 DVSQFVTSTKF
+1959 DISQFVTSSKF

-2007 VNIKVTD
+2007 VNMKVTD
-2014 TIDSPITNNTNLQG
+2014 IIDSPITNNTNLQG

-2051 NRRANSLLNSYYPY
+2051 NRRAGMLLNSYYPY
-2065 ETPSYRNARN
+2065 NTPSYSGARN
-2075 RLASLTKN
+2075 RLAELTKS

-2111 NGEIPIPV
+2111 NGEM
-2119 DSINTPNLDTTVNSY
+2119 
-2134 TGNITPDA
+2134 
-2142 NTIFVFGSNPEGRH
+2142 
-2156 GAGAAKIAREQF
+2156 
-2168 GAIYGQGEGLQGNAY
+2168 
-2183 ALPTKDLR
+2183 PTKE
-2191 VTKNNGLRSI
+2191 G
-2201 SEAQIIENIK
+2201 
-2211 KLYEVAKQNPDK
+2211 
-2223 QFKIAYRNTD
+2223 
-2233 KASLNGYTGLEMID
+2233 
-2247 MFLKAG
+2247 
-2253 SIPTNIVFSKEW
+2253 
-2265 IDTGKFDLPTKKVQS
+2265 
-2280 TSKSYIPAREYYTKH
+2280 IPAREYYTKH

-2318 MQFVTNEK
+2318 MQFITNEK

-2361 LASNLFMY
+2361 LARDLFMY

-2392 LNMKLWRE
+2392 LAIKVGRK
-2400 WDPSADNGKGAWI
+2400 WDSSANNGNGAWVER
-2413 QSDKSYIDFL
+2413 SYIDFL
-2423 NEVKK
+2423 NEVKEGTVTANSEK
-2428 GISVNIEEFAKQY
+2428 FAKQY
-2441 ILNHLDNRSLVFTA
+2441 ILNHLDNRRLVFTA
-2455 KGSTRDFLKKEV
+2455 KGSNLKYLKTLV
-2467 YKNGVAASEFTLKVS
+2467 YKNGEAVSNFTLDVN

-2490 YTIADDTIPK
+2490 YTIKDSTLPK
-2500 SWTAFRPCIIVDG
+2500 NCVAFRPCIVVDG
-2513 IVYMCESGNDKFNVS
+2513 ITYMCESTNDKFNVS
-2528 TDGSMT
+2528 YDGSIT
-2534 YRKVSQLGTTNKSL
+2534 YYKVSQLGTTNKSL
-2548 QYISDSETK
+2548 QYVSDSESRL
-2557 ITDSQT
+2557 TDSEQYNNNT
-2563 YDDKMPG
+2563 EGNSSQEFIPENTPN
-2570 STKREDRVPEEHPE
+2570 SFNREEAINQIID
-2584 KVDRDKLVNDLIYY
+2584 Y
-2598 SLMNGNL
+2598 G
-2605 VEESTDKFKED
+2605 
-2616 ISIFKDSDLKDTIED
+2616 
-2631 IKNELREKGL
+2631 IKNGEFMAEQVESIKEYLNSQSDTDLSDTVNAIKSEIQSNGL
-2641 IDKTGKK
+2641 TDNTGENV
-2648 IC
+2648 C

>member
-1 MSTNCYNPIK
+1 MSTTCYNPIK
-11 GIDDVISSKIQGW
+11 GIDDVIASKIQGW
-24 NKYRVA
+24 NEYRVA
-30 TLRGMYDESHPS
+30 TLRGMYDESHSS

-48 LDKAVQELI
+48 LDKAVQDLI
-57 SYRRN
+57 SYRRD
-62 LGKVNAE
+62 LGKMNAE
-69 SIKTASFNL
+69 SIKTASSNL

-124 CNGFI
+124 CNGFV

-152 YLEAVEE
+152 YSEAVEE
-159 DDMDTANSYKK
+159 GDMDTANSYKK
-170 VLENWGALVSHAR
+170 VLENWGALVSYAR
-183 MRLRDTEELKL
+183 MRLRDTEELRL
-194 GNNIEY
+194 GDKIEY

-230 TSDMQSAFGSVGKQV
+230 TSDMHSAFGSVGKQV

-269 MLDPVKTHQSLIE
+269 MLDPVKAHQSLIE

-290 NQMIGLLRNASS
+290 RQMIGLLRNASN
-302 SQSWLQPVIEELE
+302 SQTWLQPIIEELE

-338 LEEIKNELRTFK
+338 LEEVKNGLRTFK
-350 TLILNRVNISLSG
+350 TLILNRVNNSLSG

-374 VNPDTSVFNK
+374 VNPNTSVFNK
-384 DGSINWKNLQNLRE
+384 DGSINWKNLQSLRE
-398 IVAEYFPSKNVSIV
+398 LVKEYFPSKTISIA
-412 PKFYSNKETSWQ
+412 PKFYNNKETSWQ

-439 DIDGNT
+439 DIDGGT
-445 LDRIMSN
+445 LDKIMSS

-463 SELIE
+463 SELVE
-468 FGTDKILNKSE
+468 FGTDKILNKKE
-479 LESLNKGN
+479 LESLDKGEY
-487 FSLSKSSFKDFIK
+487 SLSNRSFKDFIR

-515 KIDKMLTII
+515 KIDKMLSIV

-568 VTNNDRQGLRRMIEN
+568 VSNNDKQGLRRMIEN
-583 EFLDSSFFM
+583 EFLNSSFFM

-602 KDLYESDLDEKSF
+602 KDLYESGLDDKDF
-615 ATNFVFKRF
+615 AANFGFKRF

-643 MMTEYFSERQI
+643 MMTEYFSERQLN
-654 SPKNIKY
+654 P
-661 IDEEEFNKSKNLK
+661 
-674 SFPKDQLYYVNGTN
+674 
-688 YYYKY
+688 
-693 NSIDSKGNNVWTK
+693 NSQ
-706 HIKDDYAYYPV
+706 YAYYPV

-726 KFIKAKRYSAKEI
+726 KFIKAKRYSAQEI

-757 KAANSK
+757 VAANTK
-763 LKEEEYS
+763 LKEGGYS
-770 PIENF
+770 PIDNF
-775 SNKEDE
+775 SDKANE
-781 YTILPFL
+781 YTALPFL

-796 GTVGKYAAMIGENP
+796 GTIGKYAAMIGENP

-825 AVNIFKKNLNNL
+825 AVNSFKTSLNNL

-844 VYNPNTNKKEVQYI
+844 VYNPKTNKKEVQYV

-866 DKTIDKVIADY
+866 NKSIDEVIADY

-930 YSKDGIERCVYF
+930 YSEDGIERCVYF

-949 ELSNPEFMTAI
+949 EVSNPEFMKAI
-960 KAKFGKNSP
+960 EAKFGKNSS

-998 GKWTQEMENVYNAIK
+998 GKWTQEMENVYKAIK

-1028 KLAEIASMA
+1028 KLAEIANMS

-1159 TQVRKLIMTNVE
+1159 TQVRKLIMANIK

-1176 YENYVGGNKV
+1176 YENYVGGKKV

-1269 LEHDSSAMLFSMFKK
+1269 LEHDSSAMLFSIFKK

-1313 KYVVDPNNPN
+1313 HYVVDPNNPN
-1323 NILYAE
+1323 NILYAQ

-1335 ISYTDINGK
+1335 ISYTDINDK
-1344 EVTLEFS
+1344 EVALEFS

-1398 KRFSQKTAG
+1398 ERFSQKTAG

-1432 RNEYRQRELSSSE
+1432 RNEYRQRKLSSSK

-1470 DTESLDRLYKYWD
+1470 DTESLDKLYKYWD

-1561 RELLFGSLEGIVSR
+1561 RELLFGNLEGIVSR
-1575 GTSTS
+1575 G
-1580 KISGENIS
+1580 
-1588 SKGSEFAKK
+1588 
-1597 LTNVGN
+1597 
-1603 NLEVTYKGVTFRN
+1603 
-1616 AEHAYQTWKSGEF
+1616 
-1629 DNTAYNSI
+1629 
-1637 NTWKP
+1637 
-1642 VGSKPVNKQIN
+1642 
-1653 FQIMVD
+1653 
-1659 ILTEKLKQHPELIEG
+1659 
-1674 IKERGGHEYI
+1674 
-1684 ISSTHNVVGDK
+1684 
-1695 YWESSGQ
+1695 
-1702 NAFIKALAEAAINVG
+1702 
-1717 ISPINNNFIKSTVDF
+1717 TVDF

-1778 NTNHAFSSLMKEFTL
+1778 NTNHAFSSLMSEFTL
-1793 KEPIRFAGHSYNDL
+1793 KNPIRFAGHSYNDL
-1807 LHAPKGIDVDLNVAE
+1807 LHAPEGIDVDLNVAE

-1881 GVTADMAI
+1881 GVTADMAM

-1934 MDNKSF
+1934 MDNQSF

-1959 DVSQFVTSTKF
+1959 DISQFVTSSKF

-2007 VNIKVTD
+2007 VNMKVTD

-2075 RLASLTKN
+2075 RLAELTKS

-2111 NGEIPIPV
+2111 NGEMP
-2119 DSINTPNLDTTVNSY
+2119 
-2134 TGNITPDA
+2134 
-2142 NTIFVFGSNPEGRH
+2142 
-2156 GAGAAKIAREQF
+2156 AKD
-2168 GAIYGQGEGLQGNAY
+2168 G
-2183 ALPTKDLR
+2183 
-2191 VTKNNGLRSI
+2191 
-2201 SEAQIIENIK
+2201 
-2211 KLYEVAKQNPDK
+2211 
-2223 QFKIAYRNTD
+2223 
-2233 KASLNGYTGLEMID
+2233 
-2247 MFLKAG
+2247 
-2253 SIPTNIVFSKEW
+2253 
-2265 IDTGKFDLPTKKVQS
+2265 
-2280 TSKSYIPAREYYTKH
+2280 IPAREYYTKH

-2333 VQGIGGL
+2333 IQGIGGL

-2361 LASNLFMY
+2361 LARDLFMY

-2377 FSPLAFMNLAPTELK
+2377 FSPLAFMSLAPTELK
-2392 LNMKLWRE
+2392 LAIKVGRK
-2400 WDPSADNGKGAWI
+2400 WDSSANDGNGAWI
-2413 QSDKSYIDFL
+2413 ERSYIDFL
-2423 NEVKK
+2423 NDVKEGTVTANSEK
-2428 GISVNIEEFAKQY
+2428 FAKQY
-2441 ILNHLDNRSLVFTA
+2441 ILNHLDNRKLVFTA
-2455 KGSTRDFLKKEV
+2455 KGSNLKYLKTLV
-2467 YKNGVAASEFTLKVS
+2467 YKNNEAVSNFTLDVN

-2490 YTIADDTIPK
+2490 YTIKDSTLPK
-2500 SWTAFRPCIIVDG
+2500 NCVAFRPCIVVDG
-2513 IVYMCESGNDKFNVS
+2513 ITYMCDSGNDKFNVS
-2528 TDGSMT
+2528 YDGSIT
-2534 YRKVSQLGTTNKSL
+2534 YYKVSQLGTTNKSL
-2548 QYISDSETK
+2548 QYVSDSESRLTDNEQYDNNMEGNSSQEFIPENTPNSFNREEAINQIIDYGIKNGEFMAEQVESMKEYLNSQSDVDLSDTVNAIRNK
-2557 ITDSQT
+2557 IQNSGLTDNT
-2563 YDDKMPG
+2563 G
-2570 STKREDRVPEEHPE
+2570 E
-2584 KVDRDKLVNDLIYY
+2584 KV
-2598 SLMNGNL
+2598 
-2605 VEESTDKFKED
+2605 
-2616 ISIFKDSDLKDTIED
+2616 
-2631 IKNELREKGL
+2631 
-2641 IDKTGKK
+2641 
-2648 IC
+2648 C

>member
-1 MSTNCYNPIK
+1 MSTKCYNPIK
-11 GIDDVISSKIQGW
+11 GIDDVIASKIQGW
-24 NKYRVA
+24 NEYRVA
-30 TLRGMYDESHPS
+30 TLRGMYDESHSS

-48 LDKAVQELI
+48 LDRAVQDLI
-57 SYRRN
+57 SYRRD
-62 LGKVNAE
+62 LGKMNAE
-69 SIKTASFNL
+69 SIKTTSSNL

-110 ALQEANPSLSRKVI
+110 ALQEANPFLSRKVI
-124 CNGFI
+124 CNGFV

-152 YLEAVEE
+152 YSEAVEE
-159 DDMDTANSYKK
+159 GDMDTANSYKK

-183 MRLRDTEELKL
+183 MRLRDTEELRL
-194 GNNIEY
+194 GDKIEY

-230 TSDMQSAFGSVGKQV
+230 TSDMHSAFGSVGKQV

-269 MLDPVKTHQSLIE
+269 MLDPVKAHQSLIE

-290 NQMIGLLRNASS
+290 RQMIGLLRNASN
-302 SQSWLQPVIEELE
+302 SQTWLQPVIEELE

-338 LEEIKNELRTFK
+338 LEEVKNGLRTFK
-350 TLILNRVNISLSG
+350 TLILNRVNNSLSG

-374 VNPDTSVFNK
+374 VNPNTSVFNK
-384 DGSINWKNLQNLRE
+384 DGSINWKNLQSLRE
-398 IVAEYFPSKNVSIV
+398 LVKEYFPSKSVSIT
-412 PKFYSNKETSWQ
+412 PKFYNNKETSWQ

-439 DIDGNT
+439 DIDGGT
-445 LDRIMSN
+445 LDKIMSS

-463 SELIE
+463 SELVE
-468 FGTDKILNKSE
+468 FGTDKILNKKE
-479 LESLNKGN
+479 LESLDKGEY
-487 FSLSKSSFKDFIK
+487 SLSNRSFKDFIR
-500 FSPAGSTAKQGVIRE
+500 FSPAGSAAKQGVIRE
-515 KIDKMLTII
+515 KIDKMLSIV

-534 SRVRHKDKNGNNITL
+534 SRVRHKDKNGNNVTL

-568 VTNNDRQGLRRMIEN
+568 VSNNDRQGLRRMIKN

-592 DNGTILNRWI
+592 DKDNGTIFNRWLR
-602 KDLYESDLDEKSF
+602 DLYESGLDEKDF
-615 ATNFVFKRF
+615 AANFGFKRF

-643 MMTEYFSERQI
+643 MMAEYFSERQK
-654 SPKNIKY
+654 SP
-661 IDEEEFNKSKNLK
+661 
-674 SFPKDQLYYVNGTN
+674 
-688 YYYKY
+688 
-693 NSIDSKGNNVWTK
+693 NSQ
-706 HIKDDYAYYPV
+706 YAYYPV

-726 KFIKAKRYSAKEI
+726 KFIKAKKYSAQEI

-757 KAANSK
+757 SAANTK
-763 LKEEEYS
+763 LKEGGYS
-770 PIENF
+770 LIENF
-775 SNKEDE
+775 SSKENE
-781 YTILPFL
+781 YTALPFL

-825 AVNIFKKNLNNL
+825 AVNSFKTSLNNL

-844 VYNPNTNKKEVQYI
+844 VYNPKTNKKEVQYV

-866 DKTIDKVIADY
+866 NKSIDEVIADY

-930 YSKDGIERCVYF
+930 YSEDGIERCVYF

-949 ELSNPEFMTAI
+949 EVSNPEFMKAI
-960 KAKFGKNSP
+960 EAKFGKNSP

-998 GKWTQEMENVYNAIK
+998 GKWTQEMENVYNTIK

-1028 KLAEIASMA
+1028 KLTEIANMS

-1049 IENYAVNN
+1049 IENLAVNS

-1117 KASNAKEL
+1117 KASNAQEL
-1125 NDALDK
+1125 SNALDK

-1159 TQVRKLIMTNVE
+1159 TQVRKLIMANIK

-1176 YENYVGGNKV
+1176 YENYVGGKKV

-1191 YGDVRLNGRNLVSFY
+1191 YGEVRLNGRNLVSFY

-1215 ESYDLFANEVSDIKK
+1215 KSYDLFANEVSDIKK

-1269 LEHDSSAMLFSMFKK
+1269 LEHDSSAMLFSIFKK

-1313 KYVVDPNNPN
+1313 HYVVDPNNPN

-1344 EVTLEFS
+1344 EVALEFS

-1445 VAEIWKEFYETYS
+1445 VAEIWKEFYETYP

-1470 DTESLDRLYKYWD
+1470 DTESLNRLYKSWD

-1513 KSPLDNT
+1513 KSSLDNT

-1561 RELLFGSLEGIVSR
+1561 RELLFGNLEGIVSR
-1575 GTSTS
+1575 
-1580 KISGENIS
+1580 E
-1588 SKGSEFAKK
+1588 
-1597 LTNVGN
+1597 
-1603 NLEVTYKGVTFRN
+1603 
-1616 AEHAYQTWKSGEF
+1616 
-1629 DNTAYNSI
+1629 
-1637 NTWKP
+1637 
-1642 VGSKPVNKQIN
+1642 
-1653 FQIMVD
+1653 
-1659 ILTEKLKQHPELIEG
+1659 
-1674 IKERGGHEYI
+1674 
-1684 ISSTHNVVGDK
+1684 
-1695 YWESSGQ
+1695 
-1702 NAFIKALAEAAINVG
+1702 
-1717 ISPINNNFIKSTVDF
+1717 TVDF

-1778 NTNHAFSSLMKEFTL
+1778 NTNHAFSSLMSEFTL
-1793 KEPIRFAGHSYNDL
+1793 KDPIRFAGHSYNDL

-1881 GVTADMAI
+1881 GVTADMAM

-1934 MDNKSF
+1934 MDNQSF

-1959 DVSQFVTSTKF
+1959 DISQFVTSSKF

-2007 VNIKVTD
+2007 VNMKVTD
-2014 TIDSPITNNTNLQG
+2014 IIDSPITNNTNLQG
-2028 SNQEYLESL
+2028 SNQEYLKSL

-2051 NRRANSLLNSYYPY
+2051 NRRASMLLNSYYPY
-2065 ETPSYRNARN
+2065 NTPSYSGARN
-2075 RLASLTKN
+2075 RLAELTKS

-2111 NGEIPIPV
+2111 NGEM
-2119 DSINTPNLDTTVNSY
+2119 
-2134 TGNITPDA
+2134 
-2142 NTIFVFGSNPEGRH
+2142 
-2156 GAGAAKIAREQF
+2156 
-2168 GAIYGQGEGLQGNAY
+2168 
-2183 ALPTKDLR
+2183 PTKD
-2191 VTKNNGLRSI
+2191 G
-2201 SEAQIIENIK
+2201 
-2211 KLYEVAKQNPDK
+2211 
-2223 QFKIAYRNTD
+2223 
-2233 KASLNGYTGLEMID
+2233 
-2247 MFLKAG
+2247 
-2253 SIPTNIVFSKEW
+2253 
-2265 IDTGKFDLPTKKVQS
+2265 
-2280 TSKSYIPAREYYTKH
+2280 IPAREYYTKH

-2340 APYQKDELKESW
+2340 APYQKDELKGSW

-2361 LASNLFMY
+2361 LARDLFMY

-2392 LNMKLWRE
+2392 LAIKVGRK
-2400 WDPSADNGKGAWI
+2400 WDSSANDGNGAWVER
-2413 QSDKSYIDFL
+2413 SYVDFL
-2423 NEVKK
+2423 NDVKEGTVTANSEK
-2428 GISVNIEEFAKQY
+2428 FAKQY
-2441 ILNHLDNRSLVFTA
+2441 ILNHLDNRRLVFTA
-2455 KGSTRDFLKKEV
+2455 KGSNLKYLKTLV
-2467 YKNGVAASEFTLKVS
+2467 YKNGEAVSNFTLDVN

-2490 YTIADDTIPK
+2490 YTIKDSTLPK
-2500 SWTAFRPCIIVDG
+2500 NCVAFKPCIVVDG
-2513 IVYMCESGNDKFNVS
+2513 ITYICDSSNDKFNVS
-2528 TDGSMT
+2528 YDGSIT
-2534 YRKVSQLGTTNKSL
+2534 YYKVSQLGTTNKSL
-2548 QYISDSETK
+2548 QYVSDSESRL
-2557 ITDSQT
+2557 TDNEQYDNNMEGNSSQEFIPENT
-2563 YDDKMPG
+2563 PN
-2570 STKREDRVPEEHPE
+2570 SFNREEAINQIIDYGIKNGEFMVEQVESIKEYLNSQSDVDLSDTVNAIRNEIQNSGLTDNTGE
-2584 KVDRDKLVNDLIYY
+2584 KV
-2598 SLMNGNL
+2598 
-2605 VEESTDKFKED
+2605 
-2616 ISIFKDSDLKDTIED
+2616 
-2631 IKNELREKGL
+2631 
-2641 IDKTGKK
+2641 
-2648 IC
+2648 C

>member
-1 MSTNCYNPIK
+1 MSTKCYNPIK
-11 GIDDVISSKIQGW
+11 GIDDVIASKIQGW
-24 NKYRVA
+24 NEYRVA
-30 TLRGMYDESHPS
+30 TLRGMYDESHSS

-48 LDKAVQELI
+48 LDKAVQDLI
-57 SYRRN
+57 SYRRD
-62 LGKVNAE
+62 LGKMNAE
-69 SIKTASFNL
+69 SIKTTSSNL

-124 CNGFI
+124 CNGFV

-152 YLEAVEE
+152 YSEAVEE
-159 DDMDTANSYKK
+159 GDMDTANSYKK

-183 MRLRDTEELKL
+183 MRLRDTEELRL
-194 GNNIEY
+194 GDKIEY

-230 TSDMQSAFGSVGKQV
+230 TSDMHSAFGSVGKQV

-269 MLDPVKTHQSLIE
+269 MLDPVKAHQSLIE

-290 NQMIGLLRNASS
+290 RQMIGLLRNASN
-302 SQSWLQPVIEELE
+302 SQTWLQPIIEELE

-338 LEEIKNELRTFK
+338 LEEVKNGLRTFK
-350 TLILNRVNISLSG
+350 TLILNRVNNSLSG

-374 VNPDTSVFNK
+374 VNPNTSVFNK
-384 DGSINWKNLQNLRE
+384 GGSINWKNLQSLRE
-398 IVAEYFPSKNVSIV
+398 LVKEYFPSKTISIA
-412 PKFYSNKETSWQ
+412 PKFYNNKETSWQ

-439 DIDGNT
+439 DIDGGT
-445 LDRIMSN
+445 LDKIMSN

-463 SELIE
+463 SELVE
-468 FGTDKILNKSE
+468 FGTDKILNKKE
-479 LESLNKGN
+479 LESLDKGEY
-487 FSLSKSSFKDFIK
+487 SLSTRSFKDFIR

-515 KIDKMLTII
+515 KIDKMLSIV

-534 SRVRHKDKNGNNITL
+534 SRVRHKDKNGNNVTL

-568 VTNNDRQGLRRMIEN
+568 VSNNDKQGLRRMIEN
-583 EFLDSSFFM
+583 EFLNSSFFM

-602 KDLYESDLDEKSF
+602 KDLYESGLDDKDF
-615 ATNFVFKRF
+615 AANFGFKRF

-643 MMTEYFSERQI
+643 MMAEYFSERQL
-654 SPKNIKY
+654 SP
-661 IDEEEFNKSKNLK
+661 
-674 SFPKDQLYYVNGTN
+674 
-688 YYYKY
+688 
-693 NSIDSKGNNVWTK
+693 NSQ
-706 HIKDDYAYYPV
+706 YAYYPV

-726 KFIKAKRYSAKEI
+726 KFIKAKRYSAQEI

-757 KAANSK
+757 VAANAK
-763 LKEEEYS
+763 LKEDGYS
-770 PIENF
+770 LIENF
-775 SNKEDE
+775 SSKENE
-781 YTILPFL
+781 YTALPFL

-796 GTVGKYAAMIGENP
+796 GTIGKYAAMIGENP

-825 AVNIFKKNLNNL
+825 AVNSFKTSLNNL

-844 VYNPNTNKKEVQYI
+844 VYNPKTNKKEVQYV

-866 DKTIDKVIADY
+866 NKSIDEVIADY

-930 YSKDGIERCVYF
+930 YSEDGIERCVYF

-949 ELSNPEFMTAI
+949 EVSNPEFMKAI
-960 KAKFGKNSP
+960 EAKFGKNSS

-998 GKWTQEMENVYNAIK
+998 GKWTQEMENVYKAIK

-1028 KLAEIASMA
+1028 KLAEIANMS

-1049 IENYAVNN
+1049 IENLAVNS

-1159 TQVRKLIMTNVE
+1159 TQVRKLIMANIK

-1176 YENYVGGNKV
+1176 YENYVDGKKV

-1269 LEHDSSAMLFSMFKK
+1269 LEHDSSAMLFSIFKK

-1313 KYVVDPNNPN
+1313 HYVVDPNNPN

-1344 EVTLEFS
+1344 EVALEFS

-1561 RELLFGSLEGIVSR
+1561 RELLFGNLEGIVSR
-1575 GTSTS
+1575 GT
-1580 KISGENIS
+1580 
-1588 SKGSEFAKK
+1588 
-1597 LTNVGN
+1597 
-1603 NLEVTYKGVTFRN
+1603 
-1616 AEHAYQTWKSGEF
+1616 
-1629 DNTAYNSI
+1629 
-1637 NTWKP
+1637 
-1642 VGSKPVNKQIN
+1642 
-1653 FQIMVD
+1653 
-1659 ILTEKLKQHPELIEG
+1659 
-1674 IKERGGHEYI
+1674 
-1684 ISSTHNVVGDK
+1684 
-1695 YWESSGQ
+1695 
-1702 NAFIKALAEAAINVG
+1702 
-1717 ISPINNNFIKSTVDF
+1717 VDF
-1732 NAIAERAKDS
+1732 SAIAERAKDI

-1793 KEPIRFAGHSYNDL
+1793 KEPIRFAGHSYYDL
-1807 LHAPKGIDVDLNVAE
+1807 LHSPEGIDVDLNVAE

-1881 GVTADMAI
+1881 DVTADMAM

-1904 KANPDEDFSIN
+1904 KVNPDEDFSIN

-1923 DRVMREQGKNA
+1923 DRVMRERGKNA
-1934 MDNKSF
+1934 MDNQSF

-1959 DVSQFVTSTKF
+1959 DISQFVTSSKF

-1990 KNYIDKF
+1990 KNYIDRF
-1997 VVKNGKNALS
+1997 VIKKGKNALS
-2007 VNIKVTD
+2007 VNMKVTD
-2014 TIDSPITNNTNLQG
+2014 IIDSPITNNTNLYG

-2037 IENPLAYEQAMYDM
+2037 IENPLSYEQAMYDM
-2051 NRRANSLLNSYYPY
+2051 NRRAGMLLNSYYPY
-2065 ETPSYRNARN
+2065 NTPSYSGARN
-2075 RLASLTKN
+2075 RLAELTKS

-2111 NGEIPIPV
+2111 NGEMP
-2119 DSINTPNLDTTVNSY
+2119 
-2134 TGNITPDA
+2134 
-2142 NTIFVFGSNPEGRH
+2142 
-2156 GAGAAKIAREQF
+2156 AKD
-2168 GAIYGQGEGLQGNAY
+2168 G
-2183 ALPTKDLR
+2183 
-2191 VTKNNGLRSI
+2191 
-2201 SEAQIIENIK
+2201 
-2211 KLYEVAKQNPDK
+2211 
-2223 QFKIAYRNTD
+2223 
-2233 KASLNGYTGLEMID
+2233 
-2247 MFLKAG
+2247 
-2253 SIPTNIVFSKEW
+2253 
-2265 IDTGKFDLPTKKVQS
+2265 
-2280 TSKSYIPAREYYTKH
+2280 IPAREYYTKH

-2361 LASNLFMY
+2361 LARDLFMY

-2392 LNMKLWRE
+2392 LAIKVGRK
-2400 WDPSADNGKGAWI
+2400 WDSSANDGNGAWVER
-2413 QSDKSYIDFL
+2413 SYVDFL
-2423 NEVKK
+2423 NDVKEGTVTANSEK
-2428 GISVNIEEFAKQY
+2428 FAKQY
-2441 ILNHLDNRSLVFTA
+2441 ILNHLDNRKLVFTA
-2455 KGSTRDFLKKEV
+2455 KGSNLKYLKTLV
-2467 YKNGVAASEFTLKVS
+2467 YKNGEAVSNFTLDVN

-2490 YTIADDTIPK
+2490 YTIKDSTLPK
-2500 SWTAFRPCIIVDG
+2500 NCVAFRPCIVVDG
-2513 IVYMCESGNDKFNVS
+2513 ITYMCDSSNDKFNVS
-2528 TDGSMT
+2528 YDGSIT
-2534 YRKVSQLGTTNKSL
+2534 YYKVSQLGTTNKSL
-2548 QYISDSETK
+2548 QYVSDSESRL
-2557 ITDSQT
+2557 TDNEQYDNNTEGNSSQEFIPENT
-2563 YDDKMPG
+2563 PN
-2570 STKREDRVPEEHPE
+2570 SFNREEAINQIIDYGIKNGEFMAEQVESIKEYLNSQSDVDLSDTVNAIRNEIQNSGLTDNTGE
-2584 KVDRDKLVNDLIYY
+2584 KV
-2598 SLMNGNL
+2598 
-2605 VEESTDKFKED
+2605 
-2616 ISIFKDSDLKDTIED
+2616 
-2631 IKNELREKGL
+2631 
-2641 IDKTGKK
+2641 
-2648 IC
+2648 C

>member
-1 MSTNCYNPIK
+1 MSTKCYNPIK
-11 GIDDVISSKIQGW
+11 GIDDVIASKIQGW
-24 NKYRVA
+24 NEYRVA
-30 TLRGMYDESHPS
+30 TLRGMYDESHSS

-48 LDKAVQELI
+48 LDKAVQDLI
-57 SYRRN
+57 SYRRG
-62 LGKVNAE
+62 LGKMNAE
-69 SIKTASFNL
+69 SIKTTSSNL
-78 SESYQKLKESF
+78 SESYHKLKESF

-124 CNGFI
+124 CNGFV

-152 YLEAVEE
+152 YSEAVEE
-159 DDMDTANSYKK
+159 GDMDTANSYKK

-183 MRLRDTEELKL
+183 MRLRDTEELRL
-194 GNNIEY
+194 GDKIEY

-230 TSDMQSAFGSVGKQV
+230 TSDMHSAFGSVGKQV

-269 MLDPVKTHQSLIE
+269 MLDPVKAHQSLIE

-290 NQMIGLLRNASS
+290 RQMIGLLRNASN
-302 SQSWLQPVIEELE
+302 SQTWLQPVIEELE

-338 LEEIKNELRTFK
+338 LEEVKNGLRTFK
-350 TLILNRVNISLSG
+350 TLILNRVNNSLSG

-374 VNPDTSVFNK
+374 VNPNTSVFNK
-384 DGSINWKNLQNLRE
+384 GGSINWKNLQSLRE
-398 IVAEYFPSKNVSIV
+398 LVKEYFPSKTISIA
-412 PKFYSNKETSWQ
+412 PKFYNNKETSWQ

-439 DIDGNT
+439 DIDGGT
-445 LDRIMSN
+445 LDKIMSN

-463 SELIE
+463 SELVE
-468 FGTDKILNKSE
+468 FGTDKILNKKE
-479 LESLNKGN
+479 LESLDKGEY
-487 FSLSKSSFKDFIK
+487 SLSNRSFKDFIR

-515 KIDKMLTII
+515 KIDKMLSIV

-534 SRVRHKDKNGNNITL
+534 SRVRHKDKNGNNVTL

-568 VTNNDRQGLRRMIEN
+568 VSNNDKQGLRKMIEN
-583 EFLDSSFFM
+583 EFLNSSFFM

-602 KDLYESDLDEKSF
+602 KDLYESGLDDKDF
-615 ATNFVFKRF
+615 AANFGFKRF

-643 MMTEYFSERQI
+643 MMAEYFSERQL
-654 SPKNIKY
+654 SP
-661 IDEEEFNKSKNLK
+661 
-674 SFPKDQLYYVNGTN
+674 
-688 YYYKY
+688 
-693 NSIDSKGNNVWTK
+693 NSQ
-706 HIKDDYAYYPV
+706 YAYYPV

-726 KFIKAKRYSAKEI
+726 KFIKAKRYSAQEI

-757 KAANSK
+757 VAANAK
-763 LKEEEYS
+763 LKEGGYS
-770 PIENF
+770 LIENF
-775 SNKEDE
+775 SSKENE
-781 YTILPFL
+781 YTALPFL

-796 GTVGKYAAMIGENP
+796 GTIGKYAAMIGENP

-825 AVNIFKKNLNNL
+825 AVNSFKTDLNNL

-844 VYNPNTNKKEVQYI
+844 VYNPKTNKKEVQYV

-866 DKTIDKVIADY
+866 NKSIDEVIADY

-930 YSKDGIERCVYF
+930 YSEDGIERCVYF

-949 ELSNPEFMTAI
+949 EVSNPEFMKAI
-960 KAKFGKNSP
+960 EAKFGKNSS

-998 GKWTQEMENVYNAIK
+998 GKWTPEMENVYKAIK

-1028 KLAEIASMA
+1028 KLAEIANMS

-1049 IENYAVNN
+1049 IENLAVNS

-1076 ELLPAGSKL
+1076 ELLPADSKL

-1125 NDALDK
+1125 NDALNK

-1159 TQVRKLIMTNVE
+1159 TQVRKLIMANIK

-1176 YENYVGGNKV
+1176 YENYVGGKKV

-1269 LEHDSSAMLFSMFKK
+1269 LEHDSSAMLFSIFKK

-1313 KYVVDPNNPN
+1313 HYVVDPNNPN

-1344 EVTLEFS
+1344 EVALEFS

-1470 DTESLDRLYKYWD
+1470 DTESLDRLYKYWN

-1561 RELLFGSLEGIVSR
+1561 RELLFGNLEGIVSR
-1575 GTSTS
+1575 GT
-1580 KISGENIS
+1580 
-1588 SKGSEFAKK
+1588 
-1597 LTNVGN
+1597 
-1603 NLEVTYKGVTFRN
+1603 
-1616 AEHAYQTWKSGEF
+1616 
-1629 DNTAYNSI
+1629 
-1637 NTWKP
+1637 
-1642 VGSKPVNKQIN
+1642 
-1653 FQIMVD
+1653 
-1659 ILTEKLKQHPELIEG
+1659 
-1674 IKERGGHEYI
+1674 
-1684 ISSTHNVVGDK
+1684 
-1695 YWESSGQ
+1695 
-1702 NAFIKALAEAAINVG
+1702 
-1717 ISPINNNFIKSTVDF
+1717 VDF
-1732 NAIAERAKDS
+1732 SAIAERAKDI

-1778 NTNHAFSSLMKEFTL
+1778 NTNHAFSSLMSEFTL
-1793 KEPIRFAGHSYNDL
+1793 KDPIRFAGHSYNDL
-1807 LHAPKGIDVDLNVAE
+1807 LHAPEGIDVDLNVAE

-1881 GVTADMAI
+1881 GVTADIAM

-1923 DRVMREQGKNA
+1923 DRVMRERGKNA
-1934 MDNKSF
+1934 MDNQSF

-1959 DVSQFVTSTKF
+1959 DISQFVTSSKF

-1990 KNYIDKF
+1990 KNYIDRF
-1997 VVKNGKNALS
+1997 VIKKGKNALS
-2007 VNIKVTD
+2007 VNMKVTD
-2014 TIDSPITNNTNLQG
+2014 IIDSPITNNTNLYG

-2037 IENPLAYEQAMYDM
+2037 IENPLSYEQAMYDM
-2051 NRRANSLLNSYYPY
+2051 NRRAGMLLNSYYPY
-2065 ETPSYRNARN
+2065 NTPSYSGARN
-2075 RLASLTKN
+2075 RLAELTKS

-2111 NGEIPIPV
+2111 NGEMP
-2119 DSINTPNLDTTVNSY
+2119 
-2134 TGNITPDA
+2134 
-2142 NTIFVFGSNPEGRH
+2142 
-2156 GAGAAKIAREQF
+2156 AKD
-2168 GAIYGQGEGLQGNAY
+2168 G
-2183 ALPTKDLR
+2183 
-2191 VTKNNGLRSI
+2191 
-2201 SEAQIIENIK
+2201 
-2211 KLYEVAKQNPDK
+2211 
-2223 QFKIAYRNTD
+2223 
-2233 KASLNGYTGLEMID
+2233 
-2247 MFLKAG
+2247 
-2253 SIPTNIVFSKEW
+2253 
-2265 IDTGKFDLPTKKVQS
+2265 
-2280 TSKSYIPAREYYTKH
+2280 IPAREYYTKH

-2361 LASNLFMY
+2361 LARDLFMY

-2392 LNMKLWRE
+2392 LAIKVGRK
-2400 WDPSADNGKGAWI
+2400 WDSSANDGNGAWVER
-2413 QSDKSYIDFL
+2413 SYVDFL
-2423 NEVKK
+2423 NDVKEGTVTANSEK
-2428 GISVNIEEFAKQY
+2428 FAKQY
-2441 ILNHLDNRSLVFTA
+2441 ILNHLDNRRLVFTA
-2455 KGSTRDFLKKEV
+2455 KGSNLKYLKTLV
-2467 YKNGVAASEFTLKVS
+2467 YKNGEAVSNFTLDVN

-2490 YTIADDTIPK
+2490 YTIKDSTLPK
-2500 SWTAFRPCIIVDG
+2500 NCVAFRPCIVVDG
-2513 IVYMCESGNDKFNVS
+2513 ITYMCDSSNDKFNVS
-2528 TDGSMT
+2528 YDGSIT
-2534 YRKVSQLGTTNKSL
+2534 YYKVSQLGTTNKSL
-2548 QYISDSETK
+2548 QYVSDSESRL
-2557 ITDSQT
+2557 TDNEQYDNNMEGNSSQEFIPENT
-2563 YDDKMPG
+2563 PN
-2570 STKREDRVPEEHPE
+2570 SFNREEAINQIIDYGIKNGEFMAEQVESIKEYLNSQSDVDLSDTVNAIRNEIQNSGLTDNTGE
-2584 KVDRDKLVNDLIYY
+2584 KV
-2598 SLMNGNL
+2598 
-2605 VEESTDKFKED
+2605 
-2616 ISIFKDSDLKDTIED
+2616 
-2631 IKNELREKGL
+2631 
-2641 IDKTGKK
+2641 
-2648 IC
+2648 C

>member
-1 MSTNCYNPIK
+1 MSTKCYNPIK
-11 GIDDVISSKIQGW
+11 GIDDVIASKIQGW
-24 NKYRVA
+24 NEYRVA
-30 TLRGMYDESHPS
+30 TLRGMYDESHSS

-48 LDKAVQELI
+48 LDKAVQDLI
-57 SYRRN
+57 SYRRD
-62 LGKVNAE
+62 LGKMNAE
-69 SIKTASFNL
+69 SIKTTSSNL

-110 ALQEANPSLSRKVI
+110 ALQEANPFLSRKVI
-124 CNGFI
+124 CNGFV

-152 YLEAVEE
+152 YSEAVEE
-159 DDMDTANSYKK
+159 GDMDTANSYKK

-183 MRLRDTEELKL
+183 MRLRDTEELRL
-194 GNNIEY
+194 GDKIEY

-230 TSDMQSAFGSVGKQV
+230 TSDMHSAFGSVGKQV

-269 MLDPVKTHQSLIE
+269 MLDPVKAHQSLIE

-290 NQMIGLLRNASS
+290 RQMIGLLRNASN
-302 SQSWLQPVIEELE
+302 SQTWLQPVIEELE

-338 LEEIKNELRTFK
+338 LEEVKNGLRTFK
-350 TLILNRVNISLSG
+350 TLILNRVNNSLSG

-374 VNPDTSVFNK
+374 VNPNTSVFNK
-384 DGSINWKNLQNLRE
+384 DGSINWKNLQSLRE
-398 IVAEYFPSKNVSIV
+398 LVKEYFPSKSVSIT
-412 PKFYSNKETSWQ
+412 PKFYNNKETSWQ

-439 DIDGNT
+439 DIDGGT
-445 LDRIMSN
+445 LDKIMSS

-463 SELIE
+463 SELVE
-468 FGTDKILNKSE
+468 FGTDKILNKKE
-479 LESLNKGN
+479 LESLDKGEY
-487 FSLSKSSFKDFIK
+487 SLSNRSFKDFIR

-515 KIDKMLTII
+515 KIDKMLSIV

-534 SRVRHKDKNGNNITL
+534 SRVRHKDKNGNNVTL

-568 VTNNDRQGLRRMIEN
+568 VSNNDRQGLRRMIEN

-592 DNGTILNRWI
+592 DKDNGTIFNRWLR
-602 KDLYESDLDEKSF
+602 DLYESGLDEKDF
-615 ATNFVFKRF
+615 AANFGFKRF

-643 MMTEYFSERQI
+643 MMAEYFSERQL
-654 SPKNIKY
+654 SA
-661 IDEEEFNKSKNLK
+661 
-674 SFPKDQLYYVNGTN
+674 
-688 YYYKY
+688 
-693 NSIDSKGNNVWTK
+693 NSQ
-706 HIKDDYAYYPV
+706 YAYYPV

-726 KFIKAKRYSAKEI
+726 KFIKAKRYSAQEI

-757 KAANSK
+757 SAANTK
-763 LKEEEYS
+763 LKEGGYS
-770 PIENF
+770 LIENF
-775 SNKEDE
+775 SSKENE
-781 YTILPFL
+781 YTALPFL

-825 AVNIFKKNLNNL
+825 AVNSFKTSLNNL

-844 VYNPNTNKKEVQYI
+844 VYNPKTNKKEVQYV

-866 DKTIDKVIADY
+866 NKSIDEVIADY

-930 YSKDGIERCVYF
+930 YSEDGIERCVYF

-949 ELSNPEFMTAI
+949 EVSNPEFMKAI
-960 KAKFGKNSP
+960 EAKFGKNSP

-998 GKWTQEMENVYNAIK
+998 GKWTQEMENVYNTIK

-1028 KLAEIASMA
+1028 KLTEIANMS

-1049 IENYAVNN
+1049 IENLAVNS

-1076 ELLPAGSKL
+1076 ELLPAGNKL

-1117 KASNAKEL
+1117 KASNAQEL
-1125 NDALDK
+1125 SNALDK

-1159 TQVRKLIMTNVE
+1159 TQVRKLIMANIK

-1176 YENYVGGNKV
+1176 YENYVGGKKV

-1191 YGDVRLNGRNLVSFY
+1191 YGEVRLNGRNLVSFY

-1215 ESYDLFANEVSDIKK
+1215 KSYDLFANEVSDIKK

-1269 LEHDSSAMLFSMFKK
+1269 LEHDSSAMLFSIFKK

-1313 KYVVDPNNPN
+1313 HYVVDPNNPN

-1344 EVTLEFS
+1344 EVALEFS

-1445 VAEIWKEFYETYS
+1445 VAEIWKEFYETYP

-1470 DTESLDRLYKYWD
+1470 DTESLNRLYKYWD

-1561 RELLFGSLEGIVSR
+1561 RELLFGNLEGIVSR
-1575 GTSTS
+1575 G
-1580 KISGENIS
+1580 
-1588 SKGSEFAKK
+1588 
-1597 LTNVGN
+1597 
-1603 NLEVTYKGVTFRN
+1603 
-1616 AEHAYQTWKSGEF
+1616 
-1629 DNTAYNSI
+1629 
-1637 NTWKP
+1637 
-1642 VGSKPVNKQIN
+1642 
-1653 FQIMVD
+1653 
-1659 ILTEKLKQHPELIEG
+1659 
-1674 IKERGGHEYI
+1674 
-1684 ISSTHNVVGDK
+1684 
-1695 YWESSGQ
+1695 
-1702 NAFIKALAEAAINVG
+1702 
-1717 ISPINNNFIKSTVDF
+1717 TVDF

-1778 NTNHAFSSLMKEFTL
+1778 NTNHAFSSLMSEFTL
-1793 KEPIRFAGHSYNDL
+1793 KDPIRFAGHSYNDL

-1881 GVTADMAI
+1881 GVTADMAM

-1934 MDNKSF
+1934 MDNQSF

-1959 DVSQFVTSTKF
+1959 DISQFVTSSKF

-2007 VNIKVTD
+2007 VNMKVTD
-2014 TIDSPITNNTNLQG
+2014 IIDSPITNNTNLQG

-2051 NRRANSLLNSYYPY
+2051 NRRAGMLLNSYYPY
-2065 ETPSYRNARN
+2065 NTPSYSGARN
-2075 RLASLTKN
+2075 RLAELTKS

-2111 NGEIPIPV
+2111 NGEMPILV
-2119 DSINTPNLDTTVNSY
+2119 NSINTSNLDTTVNSY

-2168 GAIYGQGEGLQGNAY
+2168 GAIYGQGEGLQGNSY

-2191 VTKNNGLRSI
+2191 VKENRGLRSI
-2201 SEAQIIENIK
+2201 PESQIIESIR
-2211 KLYEVAKQNPDK
+2211 KLYDVAKQNPSK
-2223 QFKIAYRNTD
+2223 QFKIAYRNTNS
-2233 KASLNGYTGLEMID
+2233 ASLNGYTGLEMID

-2253 SIPTNIVFSKEW
+2253 SIPSNIIFSKEW
-2265 IDTGKFDLPTKKVQS
+2265 VDTGKFNSSIKKTQG
-2280 TSKSYIPAREYYTKH
+2280 TSKSYISAREYYTKH

-2361 LASNLFMY
+2361 LARDLFMY

-2392 LNMKLWRE
+2392 LAIKVGRK
-2400 WDPSADNGKGAWI
+2400 WDSSANDGNGAWVER
-2413 QSDKSYIDFL
+2413 SYVDFL
-2423 NEVKK
+2423 NDVKEGTVTANSEK
-2428 GISVNIEEFAKQY
+2428 FAKQY
-2441 ILNHLDNRSLVFTA
+2441 ILNHLDNRRLVFTA
-2455 KGSTRDFLKKEV
+2455 KGSNLKYLKTLV
-2467 YKNGVAASEFTLKVS
+2467 YKNGEAVSNFTLDVN

-2490 YTIADDTIPK
+2490 YTIKDSTLPK
-2500 SWTAFRPCIIVDG
+2500 NCVAFRPCIVVDG
-2513 IVYMCESGNDKFNVS
+2513 ITYICDSSNDKFNVS
-2528 TDGSMT
+2528 YDGSIT
-2534 YRKVSQLGTTNKSL
+2534 YYKVSQLGTTNKSL
-2548 QYISDSETK
+2548 QYVSDSESRL
-2557 ITDSQT
+2557 TDNEQYDNNMEGNSSQEFIPENT
-2563 YDDKMPG
+2563 PN
-2570 STKREDRVPEEHPE
+2570 SFNREEAINQIIDYGIKNGEFMAEQVESIKEYLNSQSDVDLSDTVNAIRNEIQNSGLTDNTGE
-2584 KVDRDKLVNDLIYY
+2584 KV
-2598 SLMNGNL
+2598 
-2605 VEESTDKFKED
+2605 
-2616 ISIFKDSDLKDTIED
+2616 
-2631 IKNELREKGL
+2631 
-2641 IDKTGKK
+2641 
-2648 IC
+2648 C

>member
-1 MSTNCYNPIK
+1 MSTKCYNPIK
-11 GIDDVISSKIQGW
+11 GIDDVIASKIQGW
-24 NKYRVA
+24 NEYRVA
-30 TLRGMYDESHPS
+30 TLRGMYDESHSS

-48 LDKAVQELI
+48 LDKAVQDLI
-57 SYRRN
+57 SYRRD
-62 LGKVNAE
+62 LGKMNAE
-69 SIKTASFNL
+69 SIKTTSSNL

-124 CNGFI
+124 CNGFV

-142 EGVYNDLLEY
+142 EGIYDDLLEY
-152 YLEAVEE
+152 YSEAVEE
-159 DDMDTANSYKK
+159 GDMDTANSYKK

-183 MRLRDTEELKL
+183 MRLRDTEELRL
-194 GNNIEY
+194 GDKIEY

-230 TSDMQSAFGSVGKQV
+230 TSDMHSAFGSVGKQV

-269 MLDPVKTHQSLIE
+269 MLDPVKAHQSLIE

-290 NQMIGLLRNASS
+290 RQMIGLLRNASN
-302 SQSWLQPVIEELE
+302 SQTWLQPVIEELE

-338 LEEIKNELRTFK
+338 LEEVKNGLRTFK
-350 TLILNRVNISLSG
+350 TLILNRVNNSLSG

-374 VNPDTSVFNK
+374 VNPNTSVFNK
-384 DGSINWKNLQNLRE
+384 DGSINWKNLQSLRE
-398 IVAEYFPSKNVSIV
+398 LVKEYFPSKTISIA
-412 PKFYSNKETSWQ
+412 PKFYNNKETSWQ

-439 DIDGNT
+439 DIDGGT
-445 LDRIMSN
+445 LDKIMSN

-463 SELIE
+463 SELVE
-468 FGTDKILNKSE
+468 FGTDKILNKKE
-479 LESLNKGN
+479 LESLDKGEY
-487 FSLSKSSFKDFIK
+487 SLSTRSFKYFIR

-515 KIDKMLTII
+515 KIDKMLSIV

-534 SRVRHKDKNGNNITL
+534 SRVRHKDKNGNNVTL

-568 VTNNDRQGLRRMIEN
+568 VSNNDKQGLRRMIEN
-583 EFLDSSFFM
+583 EFLNSSFFM

-602 KDLYESDLDEKSF
+602 KDLYESGLDDKDF
-615 ATNFVFKRF
+615 AANFRFKRF

-643 MMTEYFSERQI
+643 MMAEYFSERQL
-654 SPKNIKY
+654 SP
-661 IDEEEFNKSKNLK
+661 
-674 SFPKDQLYYVNGTN
+674 
-688 YYYKY
+688 
-693 NSIDSKGNNVWTK
+693 NSQ
-706 HIKDDYAYYPV
+706 YAYYPV

-726 KFIKAKRYSAKEI
+726 KFIKAKRYSAQEI

-757 KAANSK
+757 VAANTK
-763 LKEEEYS
+763 LKEGGYS
-770 PIENF
+770 PIDNF
-775 SNKEDE
+775 SDKANE
-781 YTILPFL
+781 YTALPFL

-796 GTVGKYAAMIGENP
+796 GTIGKYAAMIGENP

-825 AVNIFKKNLNNL
+825 AVNSFKTSLNNL

-844 VYNPNTNKKEVQYI
+844 VYNPKTNKKEVQYV

-866 DKTIDKVIADY
+866 NKSIDEVIADY

-930 YSKDGIERCVYF
+930 YSEDGIERCVYF

-949 ELSNPEFMTAI
+949 EVSNPEFMKAI
-960 KAKFGKNSP
+960 EAKFGKNSS

-998 GKWTQEMENVYNAIK
+998 GKWTQEMENVYKAIK

-1028 KLAEIASMA
+1028 KLAEIANMS

-1049 IENYAVNN
+1049 IENLAVNS

-1159 TQVRKLIMTNVE
+1159 TQVRKLIMANIK

-1176 YENYVGGNKV
+1176 YENYVGGKKV

-1269 LEHDSSAMLFSMFKK
+1269 LEHDSSAMLFSIFKK

-1313 KYVVDPNNPN
+1313 HYVVDPNNPN

-1344 EVTLEFS
+1344 EVALEFS

-1499 ADRGYI
+1499 ADKGYI

-1561 RELLFGSLEGIVSR
+1561 RELLFGNLEGIVSR
-1575 GTSTS
+1575 G
-1580 KISGENIS
+1580 
-1588 SKGSEFAKK
+1588 
-1597 LTNVGN
+1597 
-1603 NLEVTYKGVTFRN
+1603 
-1616 AEHAYQTWKSGEF
+1616 
-1629 DNTAYNSI
+1629 
-1637 NTWKP
+1637 
-1642 VGSKPVNKQIN
+1642 
-1653 FQIMVD
+1653 
-1659 ILTEKLKQHPELIEG
+1659 
-1674 IKERGGHEYI
+1674 
-1684 ISSTHNVVGDK
+1684 
-1695 YWESSGQ
+1695 
-1702 NAFIKALAEAAINVG
+1702 
-1717 ISPINNNFIKSTVDF
+1717 TVDF

-1778 NTNHAFSSLMKEFTL
+1778 NTNHAFSSLMSEFTL
-1793 KEPIRFAGHSYNDL
+1793 KDPIRFAGHSYNDL
-1807 LHAPKGIDVDLNVAE
+1807 LHAPEGIDVDLNVAE

-1881 GVTADMAI
+1881 GVTVDMAM

-1923 DRVMREQGKNA
+1923 DRVMRERGKNA
-1934 MDNKSF
+1934 MDNQSF

-1959 DVSQFVTSTKF
+1959 DISQFVTSSKF

-1990 KNYIDKF
+1990 KNYIDRF
-1997 VVKNGKNALS
+1997 VIKKGKNALS
-2007 VNIKVTD
+2007 VNMKVTD
-2014 TIDSPITNNTNLQG
+2014 IIDSPITNNTNLYG

-2037 IENPLAYEQAMYDM
+2037 IENPLSYEQAMYDM
-2051 NRRANSLLNSYYPY
+2051 NRRAGMLLNSYYPY
-2065 ETPSYRNARN
+2065 NTPSYSGARN
-2075 RLASLTKN
+2075 RLAELTKS

-2111 NGEIPIPV
+2111 NGEMP
-2119 DSINTPNLDTTVNSY
+2119 
-2134 TGNITPDA
+2134 
-2142 NTIFVFGSNPEGRH
+2142 
-2156 GAGAAKIAREQF
+2156 AKD
-2168 GAIYGQGEGLQGNAY
+2168 G
-2183 ALPTKDLR
+2183 
-2191 VTKNNGLRSI
+2191 
-2201 SEAQIIENIK
+2201 
-2211 KLYEVAKQNPDK
+2211 
-2223 QFKIAYRNTD
+2223 
-2233 KASLNGYTGLEMID
+2233 
-2247 MFLKAG
+2247 
-2253 SIPTNIVFSKEW
+2253 
-2265 IDTGKFDLPTKKVQS
+2265 
-2280 TSKSYIPAREYYTKH
+2280 IPAREYYTKH

-2361 LASNLFMY
+2361 LARDLFMY

-2392 LNMKLWRE
+2392 LAIKVGRK
-2400 WDPSADNGKGAWI
+2400 WDSSANDGNGAWVER
-2413 QSDKSYIDFL
+2413 SYVDFL
-2423 NEVKK
+2423 NDVKEGTVTANSEK
-2428 GISVNIEEFAKQY
+2428 FAKQY
-2441 ILNHLDNRSLVFTA
+2441 ILNHLDNRRLVFTA
-2455 KGSTRDFLKKEV
+2455 KGSNLKYLKTLV
-2467 YKNGVAASEFTLKVS
+2467 YKNGEAVSNFTLDVN

-2490 YTIADDTIPK
+2490 YTIKDSTLPK
-2500 SWTAFRPCIIVDG
+2500 NCVAFRPCIVVDG
-2513 IVYMCESGNDKFNVS
+2513 ITYMCDSSNDKFNVS
-2528 TDGSMT
+2528 YDGSIT
-2534 YRKVSQLGTTNKSL
+2534 YYKVSQLGTTNKSL
-2548 QYISDSETK
+2548 QYVSDSESRL
-2557 ITDSQT
+2557 TDNEQYDNNMEGNSSQEFIPENTPNSFNREEAINQIQT
-2563 YDDKMPG
+2563 Y
-2570 STKREDRVPEEHPE
+2570 
-2584 KVDRDKLVNDLIYY
+2584 LIL
-2598 SLMNGNL
+2598 SMQ
-2605 VEESTDKFKED
+2605 
-2616 ISIFKDSDLKDTIED
+2616 
-2631 IKNELREKGL
+2631 
-2641 IDKTGKK
+2641 
-2648 IC
+2648 

>member
-1 MSTNCYNPIK
+1 MSTKCYNPIK
-11 GIDDVISSKIQGW
+11 GIDDVIASKIQGW
-24 NKYRVA
+24 NEYRVA
-30 TLRGMYDESHPS
+30 TLRGMYDESHSS

-48 LDKAVQELI
+48 LDRAVQDLI
-57 SYRRN
+57 SYRRD
-62 LGKVNAE
+62 LGKMNAE
-69 SIKTASFNL
+69 SIKTTSSNL

-110 ALQEANPSLSRKVI
+110 ALQEANPFLSRKVI
-124 CNGFI
+124 CNGFV

-152 YLEAVEE
+152 YSEAVEE
-159 DDMDTANSYKK
+159 GDMDTANSYKK

-183 MRLRDTEELKL
+183 MRLRDTEELRL
-194 GNNIEY
+194 GDKIEY
-200 ADDTNPDNYNDNKLS
+200 ADDTNPDNYNDNELS

-230 TSDMQSAFGSVGKQV
+230 TSDMHSAFGSVGKQV

-269 MLDPVKTHQSLIE
+269 MLDPVKAHQSLIE

-290 NQMIGLLRNASS
+290 RQMIGLLRNASN
-302 SQSWLQPVIEELE
+302 SQTWLQPVIEELE

-338 LEEIKNELRTFK
+338 LEEVKNGLRTFK
-350 TLILNRVNISLSG
+350 TLILNRVNNSLSG

-374 VNPDTSVFNK
+374 VNPNTSVFNK
-384 DGSINWKNLQNLRE
+384 DGSINWKNLQSLRE
-398 IVAEYFPSKNVSIV
+398 LVKEYFPSKSVSIT
-412 PKFYSNKETSWQ
+412 PKFYNNKETSWQ

-439 DIDGNT
+439 DIDGGT
-445 LDRIMSN
+445 LDKIMSS

-463 SELIE
+463 SELVE
-468 FGTDKILNKSE
+468 FGTDKILNKKE
-479 LESLNKGN
+479 LESLDKGEY
-487 FSLSKSSFKDFIK
+487 SLSNRSFKDFIR

-515 KIDKMLTII
+515 KIDKMLSIV

-534 SRVRHKDKNGNNITL
+534 SRVRHKDKNGNNVTL

-568 VTNNDRQGLRRMIEN
+568 VSNNDRQGLRRMIEN

-592 DNGTILNRWI
+592 DKDNGTIFNRWLR
-602 KDLYESDLDEKSF
+602 DLYESGLDEKDF
-615 ATNFVFKRF
+615 AANFGFKRF

-643 MMTEYFSERQI
+643 MMAEYFSERQK
-654 SPKNIKY
+654 SP
-661 IDEEEFNKSKNLK
+661 
-674 SFPKDQLYYVNGTN
+674 
-688 YYYKY
+688 
-693 NSIDSKGNNVWTK
+693 NSQ
-706 HIKDDYAYYPV
+706 YAYYPV

-726 KFIKAKRYSAKEI
+726 KFIKAKRYSAQEI

-757 KAANSK
+757 SAANTK
-763 LKEEEYS
+763 LKEGGYS
-770 PIENF
+770 LIENF
-775 SNKEDE
+775 SSKENE
-781 YTILPFL
+781 YTALPFL

-825 AVNIFKKNLNNL
+825 AVNSFKTSLNNL

-844 VYNPNTNKKEVQYI
+844 VYNPKTNKKEVQYV

-866 DKTIDKVIADY
+866 NKSIDEVIADY

-930 YSKDGIERCVYF
+930 YSEDGIERCVYF

-949 ELSNPEFMTAI
+949 EVSNPEFMKAI
-960 KAKFGKNSP
+960 EAKFGKNSP

-998 GKWTQEMENVYNAIK
+998 GKWTQEMENVYNTIK

-1028 KLAEIASMA
+1028 KLTEIANMS

-1049 IENYAVNN
+1049 IENLAVNSI
-1057 TDKLKIPVQHKY
+1057 DKLKIPVQHKY

-1117 KASNAKEL
+1117 KASNAQEL
-1125 NDALDK
+1125 SNALDK

-1159 TQVRKLIMTNVE
+1159 TQVRKLIMANIK

-1176 YENYVGGNKV
+1176 YENYVGGKKV

-1191 YGDVRLNGRNLVSFY
+1191 YGEVRLNGRNLVSFY

-1215 ESYDLFANEVSDIKK
+1215 KSYDLFANEVSDIKK

-1246 MDNMLAYSLTGDDK
+1246 MDNMLAYSLTRDDK

-1269 LEHDSSAMLFSMFKK
+1269 LEHDSSAMLFSIFKK

-1313 KYVVDPNNPN
+1313 HYVVDPNNPN

-1344 EVTLEFS
+1344 EVALEFS

-1445 VAEIWKEFYETYS
+1445 VAEIWKEFYETYP

-1470 DTESLDRLYKYWD
+1470 DTESLNRLYKYWD
-1483 KAGLPYS
+1483 KVGLPYS

-1561 RELLFGSLEGIVSR
+1561 RELLFGNLEGIVSR
-1575 GTSTS
+1575 G
-1580 KISGENIS
+1580 
-1588 SKGSEFAKK
+1588 
-1597 LTNVGN
+1597 
-1603 NLEVTYKGVTFRN
+1603 
-1616 AEHAYQTWKSGEF
+1616 
-1629 DNTAYNSI
+1629 
-1637 NTWKP
+1637 
-1642 VGSKPVNKQIN
+1642 
-1653 FQIMVD
+1653 
-1659 ILTEKLKQHPELIEG
+1659 
-1674 IKERGGHEYI
+1674 
-1684 ISSTHNVVGDK
+1684 
-1695 YWESSGQ
+1695 
-1702 NAFIKALAEAAINVG
+1702 
-1717 ISPINNNFIKSTVDF
+1717 TVDF

-1778 NTNHAFSSLMKEFTL
+1778 NTNHAFSSLMSEFTL
-1793 KEPIRFAGHSYNDL
+1793 KDPIRFAGHSYNDL

-1881 GVTADMAI
+1881 GVTADMAM

-1934 MDNKSF
+1934 MDNQSF

-1959 DVSQFVTSTKF
+1959 DISQFVTSSKF

-2007 VNIKVTD
+2007 VNMKVTD
-2014 TIDSPITNNTNLQG
+2014 IIDSPITNNTNLQG
-2028 SNQEYLESL
+2028 SNQEYLKSL

-2051 NRRANSLLNSYYPY
+2051 NRRAGMLLNSYYPY
-2065 ETPSYRNARN
+2065 NTPSYSGARN
-2075 RLASLTKN
+2075 RLAELTKS

-2111 NGEIPIPV
+2111 NGEM
-2119 DSINTPNLDTTVNSY
+2119 
-2134 TGNITPDA
+2134 
-2142 NTIFVFGSNPEGRH
+2142 
-2156 GAGAAKIAREQF
+2156 
-2168 GAIYGQGEGLQGNAY
+2168 
-2183 ALPTKDLR
+2183 PTKD
-2191 VTKNNGLRSI
+2191 G
-2201 SEAQIIENIK
+2201 
-2211 KLYEVAKQNPDK
+2211 
-2223 QFKIAYRNTD
+2223 
-2233 KASLNGYTGLEMID
+2233 
-2247 MFLKAG
+2247 
-2253 SIPTNIVFSKEW
+2253 
-2265 IDTGKFDLPTKKVQS
+2265 
-2280 TSKSYIPAREYYTKH
+2280 IPAREYYTKH

-2309 LKSLPLFQY
+2309 LKPLPLFQY

-2361 LASNLFMY
+2361 LARDLFMY

-2392 LNMKLWRE
+2392 LAIKVGRK
-2400 WDPSADNGKGAWI
+2400 WDSSANDGNGAWVER
-2413 QSDKSYIDFL
+2413 SYVDFL
-2423 NEVKK
+2423 NDVKEGTVTANSEK
-2428 GISVNIEEFAKQY
+2428 FAKQY
-2441 ILNHLDNRSLVFTA
+2441 ILNHLDNRRLVFTA
-2455 KGSTRDFLKKEV
+2455 KGSNLKYLKTLV
-2467 YKNGVAASEFTLKVS
+2467 YKNGEAVSNFTLDVN

-2490 YTIADDTIPK
+2490 YTIKDSTLPK
-2500 SWTAFRPCIIVDG
+2500 NCVAFRPCIVVDG
-2513 IVYMCESGNDKFNVS
+2513 ITYICDSSNDKFNVS
-2528 TDGSMT
+2528 YDGSIT
-2534 YRKVSQLGTTNKSL
+2534 YYKVSQLGTTNKSL
-2548 QYISDSETK
+2548 QYVSDSESRL
-2557 ITDSQT
+2557 TDNEQYDNNMEGNSSQEFIPENT
-2563 YDDKMPG
+2563 PN
-2570 STKREDRVPEEHPE
+2570 SFNREEAINQIIDYGIKNGEFMAEQVESIKEYLNSQSDVDLSDTVNAIRNEIQNSGLTDNTGE
-2584 KVDRDKLVNDLIYY
+2584 KV
-2598 SLMNGNL
+2598 
-2605 VEESTDKFKED
+2605 
-2616 ISIFKDSDLKDTIED
+2616 
-2631 IKNELREKGL
+2631 
-2641 IDKTGKK
+2641 
-2648 IC
+2648 C

>member
-1 MSTNCYNPIK
+1 MSTKCYNPIK
-11 GIDDVISSKIQGW
+11 GIDDVIASKIQGW
-24 NKYRVA
+24 NEYRVA
-30 TLRGMYDESHPS
+30 TLRGMYDESHSS

-48 LDKAVQELI
+48 LDKAVQDLI
-57 SYRRN
+57 SYRRG
-62 LGKVNAE
+62 LGKMNAE
-69 SIKTASFNL
+69 SIKTTSSNL

-124 CNGFI
+124 CNGFV

-152 YLEAVEE
+152 YSEAVEE
-159 DDMDTANSYKK
+159 GDMDTANSYKK
-170 VLENWGALVSHAR
+170 VLENWGALVSYAR
-183 MRLRDTEELKL
+183 MRLRDTEELRL
-194 GNNIEY
+194 GDKIEY

-230 TSDMQSAFGSVGKQV
+230 TSDMHSAFGSVGKQV

-269 MLDPVKTHQSLIE
+269 MLDPVKAHQSLIE

-290 NQMIGLLRNASS
+290 RQMIGLLRNASN
-302 SQSWLQPVIEELE
+302 SQTWLQPVIEELE

-325 VDFKKNFQ
+325 VDLKKNFQ

-338 LEEIKNELRTFK
+338 LEEVKNGLRTFK
-350 TLILNRVNISLSG
+350 TLILNRVNNSLSG

-374 VNPDTSVFNK
+374 VNPNTSVFNK
-384 DGSINWKNLQNLRE
+384 DGSINWKNLQSLRE
-398 IVAEYFPSKNVSIV
+398 LVKEYFPSKSVSIT
-412 PKFYSNKETSWQ
+412 PKFYNNKETSWQ

-439 DIDGNT
+439 DIDGGT
-445 LDRIMSN
+445 LDKIMSN

-463 SELIE
+463 SELVE
-468 FGTDKILNKSE
+468 FGTDKILNKKE
-479 LESLNKGN
+479 LESLDKGEY
-487 FSLSKSSFKDFIK
+487 SLSTRSFKDFIR

-515 KIDKMLTII
+515 KIDKMLSIV

-534 SRVRHKDKNGNNITL
+534 SRVRHKDKNGNNVTL

-558 GDKMDRIASF
+558 GDKIDRIASF
-568 VTNNDRQGLRRMIEN
+568 VSNNDKQGLRRMIEN
-583 EFLDSSFFM
+583 EFLNSSFFM
-592 DNGTILNRWI
+592 DNETILNRWI
-602 KDLYESDLDEKSF
+602 KDLYESGLDDKDF
-615 ATNFVFKRF
+615 AANFGFKRF

-643 MMTEYFSERQI
+643 MMAEYFSERQL
-654 SPKNIKY
+654 SP
-661 IDEEEFNKSKNLK
+661 
-674 SFPKDQLYYVNGTN
+674 
-688 YYYKY
+688 
-693 NSIDSKGNNVWTK
+693 NSQ
-706 HIKDDYAYYPV
+706 YAYYPV

-726 KFIKAKRYSAKEI
+726 KFIKAKRYSAQEI

-757 KAANSK
+757 VAANTK
-763 LKEEEYS
+763 LKEGGYS
-770 PIENF
+770 PIDNF
-775 SNKEDE
+775 SDKANE
-781 YTILPFL
+781 YTALPFL

-796 GTVGKYAAMIGENP
+796 GTIGKYAAMIGENP

-825 AVNIFKKNLNNL
+825 AVNSFKTSLNNL

-844 VYNPNTNKKEVQYI
+844 VYNPKTNKKEVQYV

-866 DKTIDKVIADY
+866 NKSIDEVIADY

-930 YSKDGIERCVYF
+930 YSEDGIERCVYF

-949 ELSNPEFMTAI
+949 EISNLAFMKAI
-960 KAKFGKNSP
+960 EAKFGKNSS
-969 VYKAYTKNTL
+969 VYEAYTKNTL

-998 GKWTQEMENVYNAIK
+998 GKWTQEMENVYKAIK

-1028 KLAEIASMA
+1028 KLAEIANMS

-1049 IENYAVNN
+1049 IENLAVNS

-1159 TQVRKLIMTNVE
+1159 TQVRKLIMANIK
-1171 MDDYH
+1171 MNDYH
-1176 YENYVGGNKV
+1176 YENYVGGKKV

-1269 LEHDSSAMLFSMFKK
+1269 LEHDSSAMLFSIFKK

-1313 KYVVDPNNPN
+1313 HYVVDPNNPN

-1344 EVTLEFS
+1344 EVALEFS

-1561 RELLFGSLEGIVSR
+1561 RELLFGNLEGIVSR
-1575 GTSTS
+1575 G
-1580 KISGENIS
+1580 
-1588 SKGSEFAKK
+1588 
-1597 LTNVGN
+1597 
-1603 NLEVTYKGVTFRN
+1603 
-1616 AEHAYQTWKSGEF
+1616 
-1629 DNTAYNSI
+1629 
-1637 NTWKP
+1637 
-1642 VGSKPVNKQIN
+1642 
-1653 FQIMVD
+1653 
-1659 ILTEKLKQHPELIEG
+1659 
-1674 IKERGGHEYI
+1674 
-1684 ISSTHNVVGDK
+1684 
-1695 YWESSGQ
+1695 
-1702 NAFIKALAEAAINVG
+1702 
-1717 ISPINNNFIKSTVDF
+1717 TVDF

-1778 NTNHAFSSLMKEFTL
+1778 NTNHAFSSLMSEFTL
-1793 KEPIRFAGHSYNDL
+1793 KDPIRFAGHSYNDL
-1807 LHAPKGIDVDLNVAE
+1807 LHAPEGIDVDLNVAE

-1881 GVTADMAI
+1881 GVTADMAM

-1923 DRVMREQGKNA
+1923 DRVMRERGKNA
-1934 MDNKSF
+1934 MDNQSF

-1959 DVSQFVTSTKF
+1959 DISQFVTSSKF

-2007 VNIKVTD
+2007 VNMKVTD

-2051 NRRANSLLNSYYPY
+2051 NRRAGMLLNSYYPY
-2065 ETPSYRNARN
+2065 NTPSYSGARN
-2075 RLASLTKN
+2075 RLAELTKS

-2111 NGEIPIPV
+2111 NGEIP
-2119 DSINTPNLDTTVNSY
+2119 
-2134 TGNITPDA
+2134 
-2142 NTIFVFGSNPEGRH
+2142 
-2156 GAGAAKIAREQF
+2156 AKD
-2168 GAIYGQGEGLQGNAY
+2168 G
-2183 ALPTKDLR
+2183 
-2191 VTKNNGLRSI
+2191 
-2201 SEAQIIENIK
+2201 
-2211 KLYEVAKQNPDK
+2211 
-2223 QFKIAYRNTD
+2223 
-2233 KASLNGYTGLEMID
+2233 
-2247 MFLKAG
+2247 
-2253 SIPTNIVFSKEW
+2253 
-2265 IDTGKFDLPTKKVQS
+2265 
-2280 TSKSYIPAREYYTKH
+2280 IPAREYYTKH

-2361 LASNLFMY
+2361 LARDLFMY

-2392 LNMKLWRE
+2392 LAIKVGRK
-2400 WDPSADNGKGAWI
+2400 WDSSANDGNGAWVER
-2413 QSDKSYIDFL
+2413 SYVDFL
-2423 NEVKK
+2423 NDVKEGTVTANSEK
-2428 GISVNIEEFAKQY
+2428 FAKQY
-2441 ILNHLDNRSLVFTA
+2441 ILNHLDNRRLVFTA
-2455 KGSTRDFLKKEV
+2455 KGSNLKYLKTLV
-2467 YKNGVAASEFTLKVS
+2467 YKNGEAVSNFTLDVN

-2490 YTIADDTIPK
+2490 YTIKDSTLPK
-2500 SWTAFRPCIIVDG
+2500 NCVAFRPCIVVDG
-2513 IVYMCESGNDKFNVS
+2513 ITYMCDSSNDKFNVS
-2528 TDGSMT
+2528 YDGSIT
-2534 YRKVSQLGTTNKSL
+2534 YYKVSQLGTTNKSI
-2548 QYISDSETK
+2548 QYVSDSESRL
-2557 ITDSQT
+2557 TDNEQYDNNMEGNSSQEFIPENT
-2563 YDDKMPG
+2563 PN
-2570 STKREDRVPEEHPE
+2570 SFNREEAINQIIDYGIKNGEFMAEQVESIKEYLNSQSDVDLSDTVNAIRNEIQNSGLTDNTGE
-2584 KVDRDKLVNDLIYY
+2584 KV
-2598 SLMNGNL
+2598 
-2605 VEESTDKFKED
+2605 
-2616 ISIFKDSDLKDTIED
+2616 
-2631 IKNELREKGL
+2631 
-2641 IDKTGKK
+2641 
-2648 IC
+2648 C

>member
-1 MSTNCYNPIK
+1 MSTKCYNPIK
-11 GIDDVISSKIQGW
+11 GIDDVIASKIQGW

-30 TLRGMYDESHPS
+30 TLRGMYDESHSS

-48 LDKAVQELI
+48 LDRAVQDLI
-57 SYRRN
+57 SYRRD

-69 SIKTASFNL
+69 SIKTTSSNL

-110 ALQEANPSLSRKVI
+110 ALQAANPSLSRKVV
-124 CNGFI
+124 CNGFT

-152 YLEAVEE
+152 YSEAVEE
-159 DDMDTANSYKK
+159 GDIESANSYKK

-183 MRLRDTEELKL
+183 MRLRDTEELRL
-194 GNNIEY
+194 GDKIEY

-230 TSDMQSAFGSVGKQV
+230 TSDMHSAFGSVGKQV

-269 MLDPVKTHQSLIE
+269 MLDPVKAHQSLIE

-290 NQMIGLLRNASS
+290 RQMIGLLRNASN
-302 SQSWLQPVIEELE
+302 SQTWLQPVIEELE

-338 LEEIKNELRTFK
+338 LEEVKNGLRTFK
-350 TLILNRVNISLSG
+350 TLILNRVNNSLSG
-363 QYLTSITLGKQ
+363 QYLTSITWGKQ
-374 VNPDTSVFNK
+374 VNPNTSVFNK
-384 DGSINWKNLQNLRE
+384 DGSINWKNLQSLRE
-398 IVAEYFPSKNVSIV
+398 LVKEYFPSKTVSIA
-412 PKFYSNKETSWQ
+412 PKFYNNKETSWQ
-424 EKKRVL
+424 EKERVL

-439 DIDGNT
+439 DIDGGT
-445 LDRIMSN
+445 LDKIMSN

-463 SELIE
+463 SELVE
-468 FGTDKILNKSE
+468 FGTDKILNKKE
-479 LESLNKGN
+479 LESLDKGEY
-487 FSLSKSSFKDFIK
+487 SLSNRSFKDFIR

-515 KIDKMLTII
+515 KIDKMLSIV

-534 SRVRHKDKNGNNITL
+534 SRVRHKDKNGNNVTL

-568 VTNNDRQGLRRMIEN
+568 VSNNDKQGLRRMIEN

-602 KDLYESDLDEKSF
+602 KDLYESGLDDKDF
-615 ATNFVFKRF
+615 AANFGFKRF

-643 MMTEYFSERQI
+643 MMAEYFSERQL
-654 SPKNIKY
+654 SA
-661 IDEEEFNKSKNLK
+661 
-674 SFPKDQLYYVNGTN
+674 
-688 YYYKY
+688 
-693 NSIDSKGNNVWTK
+693 NSQ
-706 HIKDDYAYYPV
+706 YAYYPV

-726 KFIKAKRYSAKEI
+726 KFIKAKRYSAQEI

-757 KAANSK
+757 SAANTK
-763 LKEEEYS
+763 LKEGGYS
-770 PIENF
+770 LIENF
-775 SNKEDE
+775 SSKENE
-781 YTILPFL
+781 YTALPFL

-796 GTVGKYAAMIGENP
+796 GTVGKYADMIGENP

-825 AVNIFKKNLNNL
+825 AVSSFKTSLNNL

-844 VYNPNTNKKEVQYI
+844 AYNPKTNKKEVQYV

-866 DKTIDKVIADY
+866 NKTIDEVIADY

-917 VLSLEARDFDGNL
+917 VLSLEARDFNGNL
-930 YSKDGIERCVYF
+930 YSEDGIERCVYF
-942 DDINLNA
+942 DDIDLNA
-949 ELSNPEFMTAI
+949 EVSNPEFIKAI
-960 KAKFGKNSP
+960 EAKFGKNSP

-1028 KLAEIASMA
+1028 KLTEIANMS

-1049 IENYAVNN
+1049 IENLAVNS

-1117 KASNAKEL
+1117 KASNAQEL
-1125 NDALDK
+1125 SDALDK

-1159 TQVRKLIMTNVE
+1159 TQVRKLIMANIK
-1171 MDDYH
+1171 MDDCH
-1176 YENYVGGNKV
+1176 YENYVGGSKV

-1246 MDNMLAYSLTGDDK
+1246 MDNMLAYSLTGDNK

-1269 LEHDSSAMLFSMFKK
+1269 LEHDSSAMLFSIFKK

-1313 KYVVDPNNPN
+1313 HYVVDPNNPN

-1344 EVTLEFS
+1344 EVALEFS

-1445 VAEIWKEFYETYS
+1445 VAEIWKEFYETYP

-1470 DTESLDRLYKYWD
+1470 DTKSLDRLYKYWD

-1513 KSPLDNT
+1513 KFPLDNT

-1561 RELLFGSLEGIVSR
+1561 RELLFGNLEGIVS
-1575 GTSTS
+1575 
-1580 KISGENIS
+1580 
-1588 SKGSEFAKK
+1588 KG
-1597 LTNVGN
+1597 
-1603 NLEVTYKGVTFRN
+1603 
-1616 AEHAYQTWKSGEF
+1616 
-1629 DNTAYNSI
+1629 
-1637 NTWKP
+1637 
-1642 VGSKPVNKQIN
+1642 
-1653 FQIMVD
+1653 
-1659 ILTEKLKQHPELIEG
+1659 
-1674 IKERGGHEYI
+1674 
-1684 ISSTHNVVGDK
+1684 
-1695 YWESSGQ
+1695 
-1702 NAFIKALAEAAINVG
+1702 
-1717 ISPINNNFIKSTVDF
+1717 TVDF

-1778 NTNHAFSSLMKEFTL
+1778 NTNHAFSSLMSEFTL
-1793 KEPIRFAGHSYNDL
+1793 KDPIRFAGHSYNDL
-1807 LHAPKGIDVDLNVAE
+1807 LHAPKGVNVDLNVAE

-1881 GVTADMAI
+1881 GVTADMAM

-1934 MDNKSF
+1934 MDNQSF

-1959 DVSQFVTSTKF
+1959 DISQFVTSSKF

-2007 VNIKVTD
+2007 VNMKVTD
-2014 TIDSPITNNTNLQG
+2014 IIDSPITNNTNLQG

-2037 IENPLAYEQAMYDM
+2037 IENPLAYEQAMYDV
-2051 NRRANSLLNSYYPY
+2051 NRRAGMLLNSYYPY
-2065 ETPSYRNARN
+2065 NTPSYSGARN
-2075 RLASLTKN
+2075 RLAELTKS

-2111 NGEIPIPV
+2111 NGEM
-2119 DSINTPNLDTTVNSY
+2119 
-2134 TGNITPDA
+2134 
-2142 NTIFVFGSNPEGRH
+2142 
-2156 GAGAAKIAREQF
+2156 
-2168 GAIYGQGEGLQGNAY
+2168 
-2183 ALPTKDLR
+2183 PTKD
-2191 VTKNNGLRSI
+2191 G
-2201 SEAQIIENIK
+2201 
-2211 KLYEVAKQNPDK
+2211 
-2223 QFKIAYRNTD
+2223 
-2233 KASLNGYTGLEMID
+2233 
-2247 MFLKAG
+2247 
-2253 SIPTNIVFSKEW
+2253 
-2265 IDTGKFDLPTKKVQS
+2265 
-2280 TSKSYIPAREYYTKH
+2280 IPAREYYTRH

-2309 LKSLPLFQY
+2309 LKSLSLFQY

-2361 LASNLFMY
+2361 LARDLFMY

-2392 LNMKLWRE
+2392 LAIKVGRK
-2400 WDPSADNGKGAWI
+2400 WDSSANDGNGAWVER
-2413 QSDKSYIDFL
+2413 SYIDFL
-2423 NEVKK
+2423 NEVKEGTVTANSEK
-2428 GISVNIEEFAKQY
+2428 FAKQY
-2441 ILNHLDNRSLVFTA
+2441 ILNHLDNRRLVFTA
-2455 KGSTRDFLKKEV
+2455 KGSNLKYLKTLV
-2467 YKNGVAASEFTLKVS
+2467 YKNGEAVSNFTLDVN

-2490 YTIADDTIPK
+2490 YTIKDSTLPK
-2500 SWTAFRPCIIVDG
+2500 NCVAFRPCIVVDG
-2513 IVYMCESGNDKFNVS
+2513 ITYMCESTNDKFNVS
-2528 TDGSMT
+2528 YDGSIT
-2534 YRKVSQLGTTNKSL
+2534 YYKVSQLGTTNKSL
-2548 QYISDSETK
+2548 QYISDSESRL
-2557 ITDSQT
+2557 TDSEQYNNNT
-2563 YDDKMPG
+2563 EGNSSQEFIPEDTPT
-2570 STKREDRVPEEHPE
+2570 SFNREEAINQIID
-2584 KVDRDKLVNDLIYY
+2584 Y
-2598 SLMNGNL
+2598 G
-2605 VEESTDKFKED
+2605 
-2616 ISIFKDSDLKDTIED
+2616 
-2631 IKNELREKGL
+2631 IKNGEFMAEQVESIKEYLNSQSDTDLSDTVNAIKSEIQSNGL
-2641 IDKTGKK
+2641 IDNTGEKV
-2648 IC
+2648 C

>member
-1 MSTNCYNPIK
+1 MSTKCYNPIK
-11 GIDDVISSKIQGW
+11 GIDDVIASKIQGW
-24 NKYRVA
+24 NEYRVA
-30 TLRGMYDESHPS
+30 TLRGMYDESHSS

-48 LDKAVQELI
+48 LDKAVQDLI
-57 SYRRN
+57 SYRRD
-62 LGKVNAE
+62 LGKMNAE
-69 SIKTASFNL
+69 SIKTTSSNL

-110 ALQEANPSLSRKVI
+110 ALQEANPFLSRKVI
-124 CNGFI
+124 CNGFV

-152 YLEAVEE
+152 YSEAVEE
-159 DDMDTANSYKK
+159 GDMDTANSYKK

-183 MRLRDTEELKL
+183 MRLRDTEELRL
-194 GNNIEY
+194 GDKIEY

-230 TSDMQSAFGSVGKQV
+230 TSDMHSAFGSVGKQV

-269 MLDPVKTHQSLIE
+269 MLDPVKAHQSLIE

-290 NQMIGLLRNASS
+290 SQMIGLLRNAAD
-302 SQSWLQPVIEELE
+302 SQTWLQPVVDALVD
-315 NNDQLRTQFY
+315 NDQLRTQFY

-338 LEEIKNELRTFK
+338 TETIKNGLRMFK
-350 TLILNRVNISLSG
+350 TPILNKPSTALEG
-363 QYLTSITLGKQ
+363 QYLTAITLGKQ
-374 VNPDTSVFNK
+374 VNPDTSVYNK
-384 DGSINWKNLQNLRE
+384 DGSINWKNLQNL
-398 IVAEYFPSKNVSIV
+398 ISLIKEYLPSKDITIA
-412 PKFYSNKETSWQ
+412 PKFYNNKETSWQ

-439 DIDGNT
+439 DIDGGT
-445 LDRIMSN
+445 LDKIMSN

-463 SELIE
+463 KDIVEY
-468 FGTDKILNKSE
+468 GTNKILTKKELEALDTGNYSSLSNKSFE
-479 LESLNKGN
+479 K
-487 FSLSKSSFKDFIK
+487 FIK
-500 FSPAGSTAKQGVIRE
+500 IIPAGSTADKGVIRE
-515 KIDKMLTII
+515 KINKMLTII

-534 SRVRHKDKNGNNITL
+534 SRVRHKDKNGNNVTL

-568 VTNNDRQGLRRMIEN
+568 VSNNDRQGLRRMIEN

-592 DNGTILNRWI
+592 DKDNGTIFNRWLR
-602 KDLYESDLDEKSF
+602 DLYESGLDEKDF
-615 ATNFVFKRF
+615 AANFGFKRF

-643 MMTEYFSERQI
+643 MMAEYFSERQK
-654 SPKNIKY
+654 SP
-661 IDEEEFNKSKNLK
+661 
-674 SFPKDQLYYVNGTN
+674 
-688 YYYKY
+688 
-693 NSIDSKGNNVWTK
+693 NSQ
-706 HIKDDYAYYPV
+706 YAYYPV

-726 KFIKAKRYSAKEI
+726 KFIKAKRYSAQEI

-757 KAANSK
+757 SAANTK
-763 LKEEEYS
+763 LKEGGYS
-770 PIENF
+770 LIENF
-775 SNKEDE
+775 SSKENE
-781 YTILPFL
+781 YTALPFL

-825 AVNIFKKNLNNL
+825 AVNSFKTSLNNL

-844 VYNPNTNKKEVQYI
+844 VYNPKTNKKEVQYV

-866 DKTIDKVIADY
+866 NKSIDEVIADY

-930 YSKDGIERCVYF
+930 YSEDGIERCVYF

-949 ELSNPEFMTAI
+949 EVSNPEFMKAI
-960 KAKFGKNSP
+960 EAKFGKNSP

-998 GKWTQEMENVYNAIK
+998 GKWTQEMENVYNTIK

-1028 KLAEIASMA
+1028 KLTEIANMS

-1049 IENYAVNN
+1049 IENLAVNS

-1117 KASNAKEL
+1117 KASNAQEL
-1125 NDALDK
+1125 SNALDK

-1159 TQVRKLIMTNVE
+1159 TQVRKLIMANIK

-1176 YENYVGGNKV
+1176 YENYVGGKKV

-1191 YGDVRLNGRNLVSFY
+1191 YGEVRLNGRNLVSFY

-1246 MDNMLAYSLTGDDK
+1246 MDNMLAYSLTGDNK

-1269 LEHDSSAMLFSMFKK
+1269 LEHDSSAMLFSIFKK

-1313 KYVVDPNNPN
+1313 HYVVDPNNPN

-1344 EVTLEFS
+1344 EVALEFS

-1445 VAEIWKEFYETYS
+1445 VAEIWKEFYETYP

-1470 DTESLDRLYKYWD
+1470 DTESLNRLYKYRD

-1513 KSPLDNT
+1513 KSSLDNT

-1561 RELLFGSLEGIVSR
+1561 RELLFGNLEGIVSR
-1575 GTSTS
+1575 
-1580 KISGENIS
+1580 E
-1588 SKGSEFAKK
+1588 
-1597 LTNVGN
+1597 
-1603 NLEVTYKGVTFRN
+1603 
-1616 AEHAYQTWKSGEF
+1616 
-1629 DNTAYNSI
+1629 
-1637 NTWKP
+1637 
-1642 VGSKPVNKQIN
+1642 
-1653 FQIMVD
+1653 
-1659 ILTEKLKQHPELIEG
+1659 
-1674 IKERGGHEYI
+1674 
-1684 ISSTHNVVGDK
+1684 
-1695 YWESSGQ
+1695 
-1702 NAFIKALAEAAINVG
+1702 
-1717 ISPINNNFIKSTVDF
+1717 TVDF

-1778 NTNHAFSSLMKEFTL
+1778 NTNHAFSSLMSEFTL
-1793 KEPIRFAGHSYNDL
+1793 KDPIRFAGHSYNDL

-1881 GVTADMAI
+1881 GVTADMAM

-1934 MDNKSF
+1934 MDNQSF

-1959 DVSQFVTSTKF
+1959 DISQFVTSSKF

-2007 VNIKVTD
+2007 VNMKVTD
-2014 TIDSPITNNTNLQG
+2014 IIDSPITNNTNLQG

-2051 NRRANSLLNSYYPY
+2051 NRRAGMLLNSYYPY
-2065 ETPSYRNARN
+2065 NTPSYSGARN
-2075 RLASLTKN
+2075 RLAELTKS

-2111 NGEIPIPV
+2111 NGEM
-2119 DSINTPNLDTTVNSY
+2119 
-2134 TGNITPDA
+2134 
-2142 NTIFVFGSNPEGRH
+2142 
-2156 GAGAAKIAREQF
+2156 
-2168 GAIYGQGEGLQGNAY
+2168 
-2183 ALPTKDLR
+2183 PTKD
-2191 VTKNNGLRSI
+2191 G
-2201 SEAQIIENIK
+2201 
-2211 KLYEVAKQNPDK
+2211 
-2223 QFKIAYRNTD
+2223 
-2233 KASLNGYTGLEMID
+2233 
-2247 MFLKAG
+2247 
-2253 SIPTNIVFSKEW
+2253 
-2265 IDTGKFDLPTKKVQS
+2265 
-2280 TSKSYIPAREYYTKH
+2280 IPAREYYTKH

-2361 LASNLFMY
+2361 LARDLFMY

-2392 LNMKLWRE
+2392 LAIKVGRK
-2400 WDPSADNGKGAWI
+2400 WDSSANDGNGAWVER
-2413 QSDKSYIDFL
+2413 SYVDFL
-2423 NEVKK
+2423 NDVKEGTVTANSEK
-2428 GISVNIEEFAKQY
+2428 FAKQY
-2441 ILNHLDNRSLVFTA
+2441 ILNHLDNKRLVLTA
-2455 KGSTRDFLKKEV
+2455 KGSIYKLIKDDV
-2467 YKNGVAASEFTLKVS
+2467 YKNNETVSSFTLNGG
-2482 KLGDDAKN
+2482 KLGDDAK
-2490 YTIADDTIPK
+2490 YFTIKDSSLPK
-2500 SWTAFRPCIIVDG
+2500 NVIAFRPCIVIDG
-2513 IVYMCESGNDKFNVS
+2513 VIYMCESGNDKFNVS
-2528 TDGSMT
+2528 YDGSIT
-2534 YRKVSQLGTTNKSL
+2534 YYKVSQLGTTNKSL
-2548 QYISDSETK
+2548 QYVSDSESRL
-2557 ITDSQT
+2557 TDNEQYDNNMEGNSSQEFIPENT
-2563 YDDKMPG
+2563 PN
-2570 STKREDRVPEEHPE
+2570 SFNREEAINQIIDYGIKNGEFMAEQVESIKEYLNSQSDVDLSDTVNAIRNEIQNSGLTDNTGE
-2584 KVDRDKLVNDLIYY
+2584 KV
-2598 SLMNGNL
+2598 
-2605 VEESTDKFKED
+2605 
-2616 ISIFKDSDLKDTIED
+2616 
-2631 IKNELREKGL
+2631 
-2641 IDKTGKK
+2641 
-2648 IC
+2648 C

>member
-1 MSTNCYNPIK
+1 MSTKCYNPIK
-11 GIDDVISSKIQGW
+11 GIDDVIASKIQGW
-24 NKYRVA
+24 NEYRVA
-30 TLRGMYDESHPS
+30 TLRGMYDESHSS

-48 LDKAVQELI
+48 LDKAVQDLI
-57 SYRRN
+57 SYRRD
-62 LGKVNAE
+62 LGKMNAE
-69 SIKTASFNL
+69 SIKTTSSNL

-110 ALQEANPSLSRKVI
+110 ALQEANPFLSRKVI
-124 CNGFI
+124 CNGFV

-152 YLEAVEE
+152 YSEAVEE
-159 DDMDTANSYKK
+159 GDMDTANSYKK

-183 MRLRDTEELKL
+183 MRLRDTEELRL
-194 GNNIEY
+194 GDKIEY

-230 TSDMQSAFGSVGKQV
+230 TSDMHSAFGSVGKQV

-269 MLDPVKTHQSLIE
+269 MLDPVKAHQSLIE

-290 NQMIGLLRNASS
+290 RQMIGLLRNASN
-302 SQSWLQPVIEELE
+302 SQTWLQPVIEELE

-338 LEEIKNELRTFK
+338 LEEVKNGLRTFK
-350 TLILNRVNISLSG
+350 TLILNRVNNSLSG

-374 VNPDTSVFNK
+374 VNPNTSVFNK
-384 DGSINWKNLQNLRE
+384 DGSINWKNLQSLRE
-398 IVAEYFPSKNVSIV
+398 LVKEYFPSKSVSIT
-412 PKFYSNKETSWQ
+412 PKFYNNKETSWQ

-439 DIDGNT
+439 DIDGGT
-445 LDRIMSN
+445 LDKIMSS

-463 SELIE
+463 SELVE
-468 FGTDKILNKSE
+468 FGTDKILNKKE
-479 LESLNKGN
+479 LESLDKGEY
-487 FSLSKSSFKDFIK
+487 SLSNRSFKDFIR

-515 KIDKMLTII
+515 KIDKMLSIV

-534 SRVRHKDKNGNNITL
+534 SRVRHKDKNGNNVTL

-568 VTNNDRQGLRRMIEN
+568 VSNNDRQGLRRMIEN

-592 DNGTILNRWI
+592 DKDNGTIFNRWLR
-602 KDLYESDLDEKSF
+602 DLYESGLDEKDF
-615 ATNFVFKRF
+615 AANFGFKRF
-624 LGTSDNSFENFTS
+624 LGTSDNSFENLTS
-637 KQHAID
+637 KQHTID
-643 MMTEYFSERQI
+643 MMAEYFSERQL
-654 SPKNIKY
+654 SA
-661 IDEEEFNKSKNLK
+661 
-674 SFPKDQLYYVNGTN
+674 
-688 YYYKY
+688 
-693 NSIDSKGNNVWTK
+693 NSQ
-706 HIKDDYAYYPV
+706 YAYYPV

-726 KFIKAKRYSAKEI
+726 KFIKAKRYSAQEI

-757 KAANSK
+757 SAANTK
-763 LKEEEYS
+763 LKEGGYS
-770 PIENF
+770 LIENF
-775 SNKEDE
+775 SSKENE
-781 YTILPFL
+781 YTALPFL

-825 AVNIFKKNLNNL
+825 AVNSFKTSLNNL

-844 VYNPNTNKKEVQYI
+844 VYNPKTNKKEVQYVC
-858 YFSQEVNG
+858 FSQEVNG
-866 DKTIDKVIADY
+866 NKSIDEVIADY

-930 YSKDGIERCVYF
+930 YSEDGIERCVYF

-949 ELSNPEFMTAI
+949 EVSNPEFMKAI
-960 KAKFGKNSP
+960 EAKFGKNSP

-998 GKWTQEMENVYNAIK
+998 GKWTQEMENVYNTIK

-1028 KLAEIASMA
+1028 KLTEIANMS

-1049 IENYAVNN
+1049 IENLAVNS

-1117 KASNAKEL
+1117 KASNAQEL
-1125 NDALDK
+1125 SNALDK

-1159 TQVRKLIMTNVE
+1159 TQVRKLIMANIK

-1176 YENYVGGNKV
+1176 YENYVGGKKV

-1191 YGDVRLNGRNLVSFY
+1191 YGEVRLNGRNLVSFY

-1215 ESYDLFANEVSDIKK
+1215 KSYDLFANEVSDIKK

-1269 LEHDSSAMLFSMFKK
+1269 LEHDSSAMLFSIFKK

-1291 KGGSAVQVSAMGI
+1291 KGGSAIQVSAMGI

-1313 KYVVDPNNPN
+1313 NYVVDPNNPN

-1344 EVTLEFS
+1344 EVALEFS
-1351 DYCNEDGTL
+1351 DYCDEDGTL

-1445 VAEIWKEFYETYS
+1445 VAEIWKEFYETYP

-1470 DTESLDRLYKYWD
+1470 DTESLNRLYKYWD

-1561 RELLFGSLEGIVSR
+1561 RELLFGNLEGIVSR
-1575 GTSTS
+1575 G
-1580 KISGENIS
+1580 
-1588 SKGSEFAKK
+1588 
-1597 LTNVGN
+1597 
-1603 NLEVTYKGVTFRN
+1603 
-1616 AEHAYQTWKSGEF
+1616 
-1629 DNTAYNSI
+1629 
-1637 NTWKP
+1637 
-1642 VGSKPVNKQIN
+1642 
-1653 FQIMVD
+1653 
-1659 ILTEKLKQHPELIEG
+1659 
-1674 IKERGGHEYI
+1674 
-1684 ISSTHNVVGDK
+1684 
-1695 YWESSGQ
+1695 
-1702 NAFIKALAEAAINVG
+1702 
-1717 ISPINNNFIKSTVDF
+1717 TVDF

-1770 LIGIFANQ
+1770 LIGMFANQ
-1778 NTNHAFSSLMKEFTL
+1778 NTNHAFSSLMSEFTL
-1793 KEPIRFAGHSYNDL
+1793 KDPIRFAGHSYNDL

-1849 AVLARIGYTTQ
+1849 AALARIGYTTQ

-1881 GVTADMAI
+1881 GVTADMAM

-1934 MDNKSF
+1934 MDNQSF

-1959 DVSQFVTSTKF
+1959 DISQFVTSSKF

-2007 VNIKVTD
+2007 VNMKVTD
-2014 TIDSPITNNTNLQG
+2014 IIDSPITNNTNLQG
-2028 SNQEYLESL
+2028 SNQEYLKSL

-2051 NRRANSLLNSYYPY
+2051 NRRAGMLLNSYYPY
-2065 ETPSYRNARN
+2065 NTPSYSGARN
-2075 RLASLTKN
+2075 RLAELTKS

-2111 NGEIPIPV
+2111 NGEM
-2119 DSINTPNLDTTVNSY
+2119 
-2134 TGNITPDA
+2134 
-2142 NTIFVFGSNPEGRH
+2142 
-2156 GAGAAKIAREQF
+2156 
-2168 GAIYGQGEGLQGNAY
+2168 
-2183 ALPTKDLR
+2183 PTKD
-2191 VTKNNGLRSI
+2191 G
-2201 SEAQIIENIK
+2201 
-2211 KLYEVAKQNPDK
+2211 
-2223 QFKIAYRNTD
+2223 
-2233 KASLNGYTGLEMID
+2233 
-2247 MFLKAG
+2247 
-2253 SIPTNIVFSKEW
+2253 
-2265 IDTGKFDLPTKKVQS
+2265 
-2280 TSKSYIPAREYYTKH
+2280 IPAREYYTKH

-2361 LASNLFMY
+2361 LARDLFMY

-2392 LNMKLWRE
+2392 LAIKVGRK
-2400 WDPSADNGKGAWI
+2400 WDSSANDGNGAWVER
-2413 QSDKSYIDFL
+2413 SYVDFL
-2423 NEVKK
+2423 NDVKEGTVTANSEK
-2428 GISVNIEEFAKQY
+2428 FAKQY
-2441 ILNHLDNRSLVFTA
+2441 ILNHLDNKRLVLTA
-2455 KGSTRDFLKKEV
+2455 KGSIYKLIKDDV
-2467 YKNGVAASEFTLKVS
+2467 YKNNETVSSFTLNGG
-2482 KLGDDAKN
+2482 KLGDDAK
-2490 YTIADDTIPK
+2490 YFTIKDSSLPK
-2500 SWTAFRPCIIVDG
+2500 NVIAFRPCIVIDG
-2513 IVYMCESGNDKFNVS
+2513 VIYMCESGNDKFNVS
-2528 TDGSMT
+2528 YDGSIT
-2534 YRKVSQLGTTNKSL
+2534 YYKVSQLGTTNKSL
-2548 QYISDSETK
+2548 QYVSDSESRL
-2557 ITDSQT
+2557 TDNEQYDNNMEGNSSQEFIPENT
-2563 YDDKMPG
+2563 PN
-2570 STKREDRVPEEHPE
+2570 SFNREEAINQIIDYGIKNGEFMAEQVESIKEYLNSQSDVDLSDTVNAIRNEIQNSGLTDNTGE
-2584 KVDRDKLVNDLIYY
+2584 KV
-2598 SLMNGNL
+2598 
-2605 VEESTDKFKED
+2605 
-2616 ISIFKDSDLKDTIED
+2616 
-2631 IKNELREKGL
+2631 
-2641 IDKTGKK
+2641 
-2648 IC
+2648 C

>member
-1 MSTNCYNPIK
+1 MSTKCYNPIK
-11 GIDDVISSKIQGW
+11 GIDDVIASKIQGW
-24 NKYRVA
+24 NEYRVA
-30 TLRGMYDESHPS
+30 TLRGMYDESHSS

-48 LDKAVQELI
+48 LDKAVQDLI
-57 SYRRN
+57 SYRRD
-62 LGKVNAE
+62 LGKMNAE
-69 SIKTASFNL
+69 SIKTTSSNL

-110 ALQEANPSLSRKVI
+110 ALQEANPFLSRKVI
-124 CNGFI
+124 CNGFV

-152 YLEAVEE
+152 YSEAVEE
-159 DDMDTANSYKK
+159 GDMDTANSYKK

-183 MRLRDTEELKL
+183 MRLRDTEELRL
-194 GNNIEY
+194 GDKIEY

-230 TSDMQSAFGSVGKQV
+230 TSDMHSAFGSVGKQV

-269 MLDPVKTHQSLIE
+269 MLDPVKAHQSLIE

-290 NQMIGLLRNASS
+290 RQMIGLLRNASN
-302 SQSWLQPVIEELE
+302 SQTWLQPVIEELE

-338 LEEIKNELRTFK
+338 LEEVKNGLRTFK
-350 TLILNRVNISLSG
+350 TLILNRVNNSLSG

-374 VNPDTSVFNK
+374 VNPNTSVFNK
-384 DGSINWKNLQNLRE
+384 DGSINWKNLQSLRE
-398 IVAEYFPSKNVSIV
+398 LVKEYFPSKSVSIT
-412 PKFYSNKETSWQ
+412 PKFYNNKETSWQ

-439 DIDGNT
+439 DIDGGT
-445 LDRIMSN
+445 LDKIMSS

-463 SELIE
+463 SELVE
-468 FGTDKILNKSE
+468 FGTDKILNKKE
-479 LESLNKGN
+479 LESLDKGEY
-487 FSLSKSSFKDFIK
+487 SLSNRSFKDFIR

-515 KIDKMLTII
+515 KIDKMLSIV

-534 SRVRHKDKNGNNITL
+534 SRVRHKDKNGNNVTL

-568 VTNNDRQGLRRMIEN
+568 VSNNDRQGLRRMIEN

-592 DNGTILNRWI
+592 DKDNGTIFNRWLR
-602 KDLYESDLDEKSF
+602 DLYESGLDEKDF
-615 ATNFVFKRF
+615 AANFGFKRF

-637 KQHAID
+637 KQHTID
-643 MMTEYFSERQI
+643 MMAEYFSERQL
-654 SPKNIKY
+654 SA
-661 IDEEEFNKSKNLK
+661 
-674 SFPKDQLYYVNGTN
+674 
-688 YYYKY
+688 
-693 NSIDSKGNNVWTK
+693 NSQ
-706 HIKDDYAYYPV
+706 YAYYPV

-726 KFIKAKRYSAKEI
+726 KFIKAKRYSAQEI

-757 KAANSK
+757 SAANTK
-763 LKEEEYS
+763 LKEGGYS
-770 PIENF
+770 LIENF
-775 SNKEDE
+775 SSKENE
-781 YTILPFL
+781 YTALPFL

-825 AVNIFKKNLNNL
+825 AVNSFKTSLNNL

-844 VYNPNTNKKEVQYI
+844 VYNPKTNKKEVQYV

-866 DKTIDKVIADY
+866 NKSIDEVIADY

-930 YSKDGIERCVYF
+930 YSEDGIERCVYF

-949 ELSNPEFMTAI
+949 EVSNPEFMKAI
-960 KAKFGKNSP
+960 EAKFGKNSP

-998 GKWTQEMENVYNAIK
+998 GKWTQEMENVYNTIK

-1028 KLAEIASMA
+1028 KLTEIANMS

-1049 IENYAVNN
+1049 IENLAVNS

-1117 KASNAKEL
+1117 KASNAQEL
-1125 NDALDK
+1125 SNALDK

-1159 TQVRKLIMTNVE
+1159 TQVRKLIMANIK

-1176 YENYVGGNKV
+1176 YENYVGGKKV

-1191 YGDVRLNGRNLVSFY
+1191 YGEVRLNGRNLVSFY

-1215 ESYDLFANEVSDIKK
+1215 KSYDLFANEVSDIKK

-1269 LEHDSSAMLFSMFKK
+1269 LEHDSSAMLFSIFKK

-1291 KGGSAVQVSAMGI
+1291 KGGSAIQVSAMGI

-1313 KYVVDPNNPN
+1313 NYVVDPNNPN

-1344 EVTLEFS
+1344 EVALEFS

-1445 VAEIWKEFYETYS
+1445 VAEIWKEFYETYP

-1470 DTESLDRLYKYWD
+1470 DTESLNRLYKYWD

-1561 RELLFGSLEGIVSR
+1561 RELLFGNLEGIVSR
-1575 GTSTS
+1575 G
-1580 KISGENIS
+1580 
-1588 SKGSEFAKK
+1588 
-1597 LTNVGN
+1597 
-1603 NLEVTYKGVTFRN
+1603 
-1616 AEHAYQTWKSGEF
+1616 
-1629 DNTAYNSI
+1629 
-1637 NTWKP
+1637 
-1642 VGSKPVNKQIN
+1642 
-1653 FQIMVD
+1653 
-1659 ILTEKLKQHPELIEG
+1659 
-1674 IKERGGHEYI
+1674 
-1684 ISSTHNVVGDK
+1684 
-1695 YWESSGQ
+1695 
-1702 NAFIKALAEAAINVG
+1702 
-1717 ISPINNNFIKSTVDF
+1717 TVDF

-1756 TIITYNQQNQVAGK
+1756 TIITYNQQNQVAGR

-1778 NTNHAFSSLMKEFTL
+1778 NTNHAFSSLMSEFTL
-1793 KEPIRFAGHSYNDL
+1793 KDPIRFAGHSYNDL

-1881 GVTADMAI
+1881 GVTADMAM

-1934 MDNKSF
+1934 MDNQSF

-1949 LFSQIQTVAG
+1949 LFSQIRTVAG
-1959 DVSQFVTSTKF
+1959 DISQFVTSSKF

-2007 VNIKVTD
+2007 VNMKVTD
-2014 TIDSPITNNTNLQG
+2014 IIDSPITNNTNLQG
-2028 SNQEYLESL
+2028 SNQEYLKSL

-2051 NRRANSLLNSYYPY
+2051 NRRAGMLLNSYYPY
-2065 ETPSYRNARN
+2065 NTPSYSGARN
-2075 RLASLTKN
+2075 RLAELTKS

-2111 NGEIPIPV
+2111 NGEM
-2119 DSINTPNLDTTVNSY
+2119 
-2134 TGNITPDA
+2134 
-2142 NTIFVFGSNPEGRH
+2142 
-2156 GAGAAKIAREQF
+2156 
-2168 GAIYGQGEGLQGNAY
+2168 
-2183 ALPTKDLR
+2183 PTKD
-2191 VTKNNGLRSI
+2191 G
-2201 SEAQIIENIK
+2201 
-2211 KLYEVAKQNPDK
+2211 
-2223 QFKIAYRNTD
+2223 
-2233 KASLNGYTGLEMID
+2233 
-2247 MFLKAG
+2247 
-2253 SIPTNIVFSKEW
+2253 
-2265 IDTGKFDLPTKKVQS
+2265 
-2280 TSKSYIPAREYYTKH
+2280 IPAREYYTKH

-2361 LASNLFMY
+2361 LARDLFMY

-2392 LNMKLWRE
+2392 LAIKVGRK
-2400 WDPSADNGKGAWI
+2400 WDSSANDGNGAWVER
-2413 QSDKSYIDFL
+2413 SYVDFL
-2423 NEVKK
+2423 NDVKEGTVTANSEK
-2428 GISVNIEEFAKQY
+2428 FAKQY
-2441 ILNHLDNRSLVFTA
+2441 ILNHLDNKRLVLTA
-2455 KGSTRDFLKKEV
+2455 KGSIYKLIKDDV
-2467 YKNGVAASEFTLKVS
+2467 YKNNETVSSFTLNGG
-2482 KLGDDAKN
+2482 KLGDDAK
-2490 YTIADDTIPK
+2490 YFTIKDSSLPK
-2500 SWTAFRPCIIVDG
+2500 NVIAFRPCIVIDG
-2513 IVYMCESGNDKFNVS
+2513 VIYMCESGNDKFNVS
-2528 TDGSMT
+2528 YDGSIT
-2534 YRKVSQLGTTNKSL
+2534 YYKVSQLGTTNKSL
-2548 QYISDSETK
+2548 QYVSDSESRL
-2557 ITDSQT
+2557 TDNEQYDNNMEGNSSQEFIPENT
-2563 YDDKMPG
+2563 PN
-2570 STKREDRVPEEHPE
+2570 SFNREEAINQIIDYGIKNGEFMAEQVESIKEYLNSQSDVDLSDTVNAIRNEIQNSGLTDNTGE
-2584 KVDRDKLVNDLIYY
+2584 KV
-2598 SLMNGNL
+2598 
-2605 VEESTDKFKED
+2605 
-2616 ISIFKDSDLKDTIED
+2616 
-2631 IKNELREKGL
+2631 
-2641 IDKTGKK
+2641 
-2648 IC
+2648 C

>member
-1 MSTNCYNPIK
+1 MSTKCYNPIK
-11 GIDDVISSKIQGW
+11 GIDDVIASKIQGW
-24 NKYRVA
+24 NEYRVA
-30 TLRGMYDESHPS
+30 TLRGMYDESHSS

-48 LDKAVQELI
+48 LDKAVQDLI
-57 SYRRN
+57 SYRRD
-62 LGKVNAE
+62 LGKMNAE
-69 SIKTASFNL
+69 SIKTTSSNL

-110 ALQEANPSLSRKVI
+110 ALQEANPFLSRKVI
-124 CNGFI
+124 CNGFV

-152 YLEAVEE
+152 YSEAVEE
-159 DDMDTANSYKK
+159 GDMDTANSYKK

-183 MRLRDTEELKL
+183 MRLRDTEELRL
-194 GNNIEY
+194 GDKIEY

-230 TSDMQSAFGSVGKQV
+230 TSDMHSAFGSVGKQV

-269 MLDPVKTHQSLIE
+269 MLDPVKAHQSLIK

-290 NQMIGLLRNASS
+290 RQMIGLLRNASN
-302 SQSWLQPVIEELE
+302 SQTWLQPVIEELE

-338 LEEIKNELRTFK
+338 LEEVKNGLRTFK
-350 TLILNRVNISLSG
+350 TPILNRVNNSLSG

-374 VNPDTSVFNK
+374 VNPNTSVFNK
-384 DGSINWKNLQNLRE
+384 DGSINWKNLQSLRE
-398 IVAEYFPSKNVSIV
+398 LVKEYFPSKSVSIT
-412 PKFYSNKETSWQ
+412 PKFYNNKETSRQ

-439 DIDGNT
+439 DIDGGT
-445 LDRIMSN
+445 LDKIMSS

-463 SELIE
+463 SELVE
-468 FGTDKILNKSE
+468 FGTDKILNKKE
-479 LESLNKGN
+479 LESLDKGEY
-487 FSLSKSSFKDFIK
+487 SLSNRSFKDFIR

-515 KIDKMLTII
+515 KIDKMLSIV

-534 SRVRHKDKNGNNITL
+534 SRVRHKDKNGNNVTL

-568 VTNNDRQGLRRMIEN
+568 VSNNDRQGLRRMIEN

-592 DNGTILNRWI
+592 DKDNGTIFNRWLR
-602 KDLYESDLDEKSF
+602 DLYESGLDEKDF
-615 ATNFVFKRF
+615 AANFGFKRF

-643 MMTEYFSERQI
+643 MMAEYFSERQK
-654 SPKNIKY
+654 SP
-661 IDEEEFNKSKNLK
+661 
-674 SFPKDQLYYVNGTN
+674 
-688 YYYKY
+688 
-693 NSIDSKGNNVWTK
+693 NSQ
-706 HIKDDYAYYPV
+706 YAYYPV

-726 KFIKAKRYSAKEI
+726 KFIKAKRYSAQEI

-757 KAANSK
+757 SAANTK
-763 LKEEEYS
+763 LKEGGYS
-770 PIENF
+770 LIENF
-775 SNKEDE
+775 SSKENE
-781 YTILPFL
+781 YTALPFL

-825 AVNIFKKNLNNL
+825 AVNSFKTSLNNL

-844 VYNPNTNKKEVQYI
+844 VYNPKTNKKEVQYV

-866 DKTIDKVIADY
+866 NKSIDEVIADY

-930 YSKDGIERCVYF
+930 YSEDGIERCVYF

-949 ELSNPEFMTAI
+949 EVSNPEFMKAI
-960 KAKFGKNSP
+960 EAKFGKNSP

-998 GKWTQEMENVYNAIK
+998 GKWTQEMENVYNTIK

-1028 KLAEIASMA
+1028 KLTEIANMS

-1049 IENYAVNN
+1049 IENLAVNS

-1117 KASNAKEL
+1117 KASNAQEL
-1125 NDALDK
+1125 SNALDK

-1159 TQVRKLIMTNVE
+1159 TQVRKLIMANIK

-1176 YENYVGGNKV
+1176 YENYVGGKKV

-1191 YGDVRLNGRNLVSFY
+1191 YGEVRLNGRNLVSFY

-1215 ESYDLFANEVSDIKK
+1215 KSYDLFANEVSDIKK

-1269 LEHDSSAMLFSMFKK
+1269 LEHDSSAMLFSIFKK

-1313 KYVVDPNNPN
+1313 HYVVDPNNPN

-1344 EVTLEFS
+1344 EVALEFS

-1445 VAEIWKEFYETYS
+1445 VAEIWKEFYETYP

-1470 DTESLDRLYKYWD
+1470 DTESLNRLYKYWD

-1513 KSPLDNT
+1513 KSSLDNT

-1561 RELLFGSLEGIVSR
+1561 RELLFGNLEGIVSR
-1575 GTSTS
+1575 G
-1580 KISGENIS
+1580 
-1588 SKGSEFAKK
+1588 
-1597 LTNVGN
+1597 
-1603 NLEVTYKGVTFRN
+1603 
-1616 AEHAYQTWKSGEF
+1616 
-1629 DNTAYNSI
+1629 
-1637 NTWKP
+1637 
-1642 VGSKPVNKQIN
+1642 
-1653 FQIMVD
+1653 
-1659 ILTEKLKQHPELIEG
+1659 
-1674 IKERGGHEYI
+1674 
-1684 ISSTHNVVGDK
+1684 
-1695 YWESSGQ
+1695 
-1702 NAFIKALAEAAINVG
+1702 
-1717 ISPINNNFIKSTVDF
+1717 TVDF

-1778 NTNHAFSSLMKEFTL
+1778 NTNHAFSSLMSEFTL
-1793 KEPIRFAGHSYNDL
+1793 KDPIRFAGHSYNDL

-1881 GVTADMAI
+1881 GVTADMAM

-1934 MDNKSF
+1934 MDNQSF

-1959 DVSQFVTSTKF
+1959 DISQFVTSSKF

-2007 VNIKVTD
+2007 VNMKVTD
-2014 TIDSPITNNTNLQG
+2014 IIDSPITNNTNLQG
-2028 SNQEYLESL
+2028 SNQEYLKSL

-2051 NRRANSLLNSYYPY
+2051 NRRAGMLLNSYYPY
-2065 ETPSYRNARN
+2065 NTPSYSGARN
-2075 RLASLTKN
+2075 RLAELTKS

-2111 NGEIPIPV
+2111 NGEM
-2119 DSINTPNLDTTVNSY
+2119 
-2134 TGNITPDA
+2134 
-2142 NTIFVFGSNPEGRH
+2142 
-2156 GAGAAKIAREQF
+2156 
-2168 GAIYGQGEGLQGNAY
+2168 
-2183 ALPTKDLR
+2183 PTKD
-2191 VTKNNGLRSI
+2191 G
-2201 SEAQIIENIK
+2201 
-2211 KLYEVAKQNPDK
+2211 
-2223 QFKIAYRNTD
+2223 
-2233 KASLNGYTGLEMID
+2233 
-2247 MFLKAG
+2247 
-2253 SIPTNIVFSKEW
+2253 
-2265 IDTGKFDLPTKKVQS
+2265 
-2280 TSKSYIPAREYYTKH
+2280 IPAREYYTKH

-2361 LASNLFMY
+2361 LARDLFMY

-2392 LNMKLWRE
+2392 LAIKVGRK
-2400 WDPSADNGKGAWI
+2400 WDSSANDGNGAWVER
-2413 QSDKSYIDFL
+2413 SYVDFL
-2423 NEVKK
+2423 NDVKEGTVTANSEK
-2428 GISVNIEEFAKQY
+2428 FAKQY
-2441 ILNHLDNRSLVFTA
+2441 ILNHLDNRRLVFTA
-2455 KGSTRDFLKKEV
+2455 KGSNLKYLKTLV
-2467 YKNGVAASEFTLKVS
+2467 YKNGEAVSNFTLDVN

-2490 YTIADDTIPK
+2490 YTIKDSTLPK
-2500 SWTAFRPCIIVDG
+2500 NCVAFRPCIVVDG
-2513 IVYMCESGNDKFNVS
+2513 ITYICDSSNDKSNVS
-2528 TDGSMT
+2528 YDGSIT
-2534 YRKVSQLGTTNKSL
+2534 YYKVSQLGTTNKSL
-2548 QYISDSETK
+2548 QYVSDSESRL
-2557 ITDSQT
+2557 TDNEQYDNNMEGNSSQEFIPENT
-2563 YDDKMPG
+2563 PN
-2570 STKREDRVPEEHPE
+2570 SFNREEAINQIIDYGIKNGEFMAEQVESIKEYLNSQSDVDLSDTVNAIRNEIQNSGLTDNTGE
-2584 KVDRDKLVNDLIYY
+2584 KV
-2598 SLMNGNL
+2598 
-2605 VEESTDKFKED
+2605 
-2616 ISIFKDSDLKDTIED
+2616 
-2631 IKNELREKGL
+2631 
-2641 IDKTGKK
+2641 
-2648 IC
+2648 C

>member
-1 MSTNCYNPIK
+1 MSTKCYNPIK
-11 GIDDVISSKIQGW
+11 GIDDVIASKIQGW
-24 NKYRVA
+24 NEYRVA
-30 TLRGMYDESHPS
+30 TLRGMYDESHSS
-42 PLDTSD
+42 PLDTSG
-48 LDKAVQELI
+48 LDRAVQDLI
-57 SYRRN
+57 SYRRD
-62 LGKVNAE
+62 LGKMNAE
-69 SIKTASFNL
+69 SIKTTSSNL

-110 ALQEANPSLSRKVI
+110 ALQEANPFLSRKVI
-124 CNGFI
+124 CNGFV

-152 YLEAVEE
+152 YSEAVEE
-159 DDMDTANSYKK
+159 GDMDTANSYKK

-183 MRLRDTEELKL
+183 MRLRDTEELRL
-194 GNNIEY
+194 GDKIEY

-230 TSDMQSAFGSVGKQV
+230 TSDMHSAFGSVGKQV

-269 MLDPVKTHQSLIE
+269 MLDPVKAHQSLIE

-290 NQMIGLLRNASS
+290 RQMIGLLRNASN
-302 SQSWLQPVIEELE
+302 SQTWLQPVIEELE

-338 LEEIKNELRTFK
+338 LEEVKNGLRTFK
-350 TLILNRVNISLSG
+350 TLILNRVNNSLSG

-374 VNPDTSVFNK
+374 VNPNTSVFNK
-384 DGSINWKNLQNLRE
+384 DGSINWKNLQSLRE
-398 IVAEYFPSKNVSIV
+398 LVKEYFPSKSVSIT
-412 PKFYSNKETSWQ
+412 PKFYNNKETSWQ

-439 DIDGNT
+439 DIDGGT
-445 LDRIMSN
+445 LDKIMSS

-463 SELIE
+463 SELVE
-468 FGTDKILNKSE
+468 FGTDKILNKKE
-479 LESLNKGN
+479 LESLDKGEY
-487 FSLSKSSFKDFIK
+487 SLSNRSFKDFIR

-515 KIDKMLTII
+515 KIDKMLSIV

-534 SRVRHKDKNGNNITL
+534 SRVRHKDKNGNNVTL

-568 VTNNDRQGLRRMIEN
+568 VSNNDRQGLRRMIEN

-592 DNGTILNRWI
+592 DKDNGTIFNRWLR
-602 KDLYESDLDEKSF
+602 DLYESGLDEKDF
-615 ATNFVFKRF
+615 AANFGFKRF

-643 MMTEYFSERQI
+643 MMAEYFSERQK
-654 SPKNIKY
+654 SP
-661 IDEEEFNKSKNLK
+661 
-674 SFPKDQLYYVNGTN
+674 
-688 YYYKY
+688 
-693 NSIDSKGNNVWTK
+693 NSQ
-706 HIKDDYAYYPV
+706 YAYYPV

-726 KFIKAKRYSAKEI
+726 KFIKAKRYSAQEI

-757 KAANSK
+757 SAANTK
-763 LKEEEYS
+763 LKEGGYS
-770 PIENF
+770 LIENF
-775 SNKEDE
+775 SSKENE
-781 YTILPFL
+781 YTALPFL

-825 AVNIFKKNLNNL
+825 AVNSFKTSLNNL

-844 VYNPNTNKKEVQYI
+844 VYNPKTNKKEVQYV

-866 DKTIDKVIADY
+866 NKSIDEVIADY

-930 YSKDGIERCVYF
+930 YSEDGIERCVYF

-949 ELSNPEFMTAI
+949 EVSNPEFMKAI
-960 KAKFGKNSP
+960 EAKFGKNSP

-998 GKWTQEMENVYNAIK
+998 GKWTQEMENVYNTIK

-1028 KLAEIASMA
+1028 KLTEIANMS

-1049 IENYAVNN
+1049 IENLAVNS

-1117 KASNAKEL
+1117 KASNAQEL
-1125 NDALDK
+1125 SNALDK

-1159 TQVRKLIMTNVE
+1159 TQVRKLIMANIK

-1176 YENYVGGNKV
+1176 YENYVGGKKV

-1191 YGDVRLNGRNLVSFY
+1191 YGEVRLNGRNLVSFY

-1215 ESYDLFANEVSDIKK
+1215 KSYDLFANEVSDIKK

-1269 LEHDSSAMLFSMFKK
+1269 LEHDSSAMLFSIFKK

-1313 KYVVDPNNPN
+1313 HYVVDPNNPN

-1344 EVTLEFS
+1344 EVALEFS

-1432 RNEYRQRELSSSE
+1432 RNEYRQRGLSSSE
-1445 VAEIWKEFYETYS
+1445 VAEIWKEFYETYP
-1458 NIKDVLKEAREE
+1458 NIRDVSKEAREE
-1470 DTESLDRLYKYWD
+1470 DTESLNRLYKYWD

-1561 RELLFGSLEGIVSR
+1561 RELLFGNLEGIVSR
-1575 GTSTS
+1575 
-1580 KISGENIS
+1580 E
-1588 SKGSEFAKK
+1588 
-1597 LTNVGN
+1597 
-1603 NLEVTYKGVTFRN
+1603 
-1616 AEHAYQTWKSGEF
+1616 
-1629 DNTAYNSI
+1629 
-1637 NTWKP
+1637 
-1642 VGSKPVNKQIN
+1642 
-1653 FQIMVD
+1653 
-1659 ILTEKLKQHPELIEG
+1659 
-1674 IKERGGHEYI
+1674 
-1684 ISSTHNVVGDK
+1684 
-1695 YWESSGQ
+1695 
-1702 NAFIKALAEAAINVG
+1702 
-1717 ISPINNNFIKSTVDF
+1717 TVDF

-1778 NTNHAFSSLMKEFTL
+1778 NTNHAFSSLMSEFTL
-1793 KEPIRFAGHSYNDL
+1793 KDPIRFAGHSYNDL

-1881 GVTADMAI
+1881 GVTADMAM

-1934 MDNKSF
+1934 MDNQSF

-1949 LFSQIQTVAG
+1949 LFSQIQTVVG
-1959 DVSQFVTSTKF
+1959 DISQFVTSSKF

-2007 VNIKVTD
+2007 VNMKVTD
-2014 TIDSPITNNTNLQG
+2014 IIDSPITNNTNLQG

-2051 NRRANSLLNSYYPY
+2051 NRRAGMLLNSYYPY
-2065 ETPSYRNARN
+2065 NTPSYSGARN
-2075 RLASLTKN
+2075 RLAELTKS

-2111 NGEIPIPV
+2111 NGEM
-2119 DSINTPNLDTTVNSY
+2119 
-2134 TGNITPDA
+2134 
-2142 NTIFVFGSNPEGRH
+2142 
-2156 GAGAAKIAREQF
+2156 
-2168 GAIYGQGEGLQGNAY
+2168 
-2183 ALPTKDLR
+2183 PTKD
-2191 VTKNNGLRSI
+2191 G
-2201 SEAQIIENIK
+2201 
-2211 KLYEVAKQNPDK
+2211 
-2223 QFKIAYRNTD
+2223 
-2233 KASLNGYTGLEMID
+2233 
-2247 MFLKAG
+2247 
-2253 SIPTNIVFSKEW
+2253 
-2265 IDTGKFDLPTKKVQS
+2265 
-2280 TSKSYIPAREYYTKH
+2280 IPAREYYTKH

-2361 LASNLFMY
+2361 LARDLFMY

-2392 LNMKLWRE
+2392 LAIKVGRK
-2400 WDPSADNGKGAWI
+2400 WDSSANDGNGAWVER
-2413 QSDKSYIDFL
+2413 SYVDFL
-2423 NEVKK
+2423 NDVKEGTVTANSEK
-2428 GISVNIEEFAKQY
+2428 FAKQY
-2441 ILNHLDNRSLVFTA
+2441 ILNHLDNRRLVFTA
-2455 KGSTRDFLKKEV
+2455 KGSNLKYLKTLV
-2467 YKNGVAASEFTLKVS
+2467 YKNGEAVSNFTLDVN

-2490 YTIADDTIPK
+2490 YTIKDSTLPK
-2500 SWTAFRPCIIVDG
+2500 NCVAFRPCIVVDG
-2513 IVYMCESGNDKFNVS
+2513 ITYICDSSNDKFNVS
-2528 TDGSMT
+2528 YDGSIT
-2534 YRKVSQLGTTNKSL
+2534 YYKVSQLGTTNKSL
-2548 QYISDSETK
+2548 QYVSDSESRL
-2557 ITDSQT
+2557 TDNEQYDNNMEGNSSQEFIPENT
-2563 YDDKMPG
+2563 PN
-2570 STKREDRVPEEHPE
+2570 SFNREEAINQIIDYGIKNGEFMAEQVESIKEYLNSQSDVDLSDTVNAIRNEIQNSGLTDNTGE
-2584 KVDRDKLVNDLIYY
+2584 KV
-2598 SLMNGNL
+2598 
-2605 VEESTDKFKED
+2605 
-2616 ISIFKDSDLKDTIED
+2616 
-2631 IKNELREKGL
+2631 
-2641 IDKTGKK
+2641 
-2648 IC
+2648 C

>member
-1 MSTNCYNPIK
+1 MSTKCYNPIK
-11 GIDDVISSKIQGW
+11 GIDDVIASKIQGW
-24 NKYRVA
+24 NEYRVA
-30 TLRGMYDESHPS
+30 TLRGMYDESHSS

-48 LDKAVQELI
+48 LDRAVQDLI
-57 SYRRN
+57 SYRRD
-62 LGKVNAE
+62 LGKMNAE
-69 SIKTASFNL
+69 SIKTTSSNL

-110 ALQEANPSLSRKVI
+110 ALQEANPFLSRKVI
-124 CNGFI
+124 CNGFV

-152 YLEAVEE
+152 YSEAVEE
-159 DDMDTANSYKK
+159 GDMDTANSYKK

-183 MRLRDTEELKL
+183 MRLRDTEELRL
-194 GNNIEY
+194 GDKIEY

-230 TSDMQSAFGSVGKQV
+230 TSDMHSAFGSVGKQV

-258 EEVYDDLGFPI
+258 EEAYDDLGFPI
-269 MLDPVKTHQSLIE
+269 MLDPVKAHQSLIE

-290 NQMIGLLRNASS
+290 RQMIGLLRNASN
-302 SQSWLQPVIEELE
+302 SQTWLQPVIEELE

-338 LEEIKNELRTFK
+338 LEEVKNGLRTFK
-350 TLILNRVNISLSG
+350 TLILNRVNNSLSG

-374 VNPDTSVFNK
+374 VNPNTSVFNK
-384 DGSINWKNLQNLRE
+384 DGSINWKNLQSLRE
-398 IVAEYFPSKNVSIV
+398 LVKEYFPSKSVSIT
-412 PKFYSNKETSWQ
+412 PKFYNNKETSWQ

-439 DIDGNT
+439 DIDGGT
-445 LDRIMSN
+445 LDKIMSS

-463 SELIE
+463 SELVE
-468 FGTDKILNKSE
+468 FGTDKILNKKE
-479 LESLNKGN
+479 LESLDKGEY
-487 FSLSKSSFKDFIK
+487 SLSNRSFKDFIR

-515 KIDKMLTII
+515 KIDKMLSIV

-534 SRVRHKDKNGNNITL
+534 SRVRHKDKNGNNVTL

-568 VTNNDRQGLRRMIEN
+568 VSNNDRQGLRRMIEN

-592 DNGTILNRWI
+592 DKDNGTIFNRWLR
-602 KDLYESDLDEKSF
+602 DLYESGLDEKDF
-615 ATNFVFKRF
+615 AANFGFKRF

-643 MMTEYFSERQI
+643 MMAEYFSERQK
-654 SPKNIKY
+654 SP
-661 IDEEEFNKSKNLK
+661 
-674 SFPKDQLYYVNGTN
+674 
-688 YYYKY
+688 
-693 NSIDSKGNNVWTK
+693 NSQ
-706 HIKDDYAYYPV
+706 YAYYPV

-726 KFIKAKRYSAKEI
+726 KFIKAKRYSAQEI

-757 KAANSK
+757 SAANTK
-763 LKEEEYS
+763 LKEGGYS
-770 PIENF
+770 LIENF
-775 SNKEDE
+775 SSKENE
-781 YTILPFL
+781 YTALPFL

-825 AVNIFKKNLNNL
+825 AVNSFKTSLNNL

-844 VYNPNTNKKEVQYI
+844 VYNPKTNKKEVQYV

-866 DKTIDKVIADY
+866 NKSIDEVIADY

-930 YSKDGIERCVYF
+930 YSEDGIERCVYF

-949 ELSNPEFMTAI
+949 EVSNPEFMKAI
-960 KAKFGKNSP
+960 EAKFGKNSP

-992 KVMGMA
+992 KVMGMT
-998 GKWTQEMENVYNAIK
+998 GKWTQEMENVYNTIK

-1028 KLAEIASMA
+1028 KLTEIANMS

-1049 IENYAVNN
+1049 IENLAVNS

-1117 KASNAKEL
+1117 KASNAQEL
-1125 NDALDK
+1125 SNALDK

-1159 TQVRKLIMTNVE
+1159 TQVRKLIMANIK

-1176 YENYVGGNKV
+1176 YENYVGGKKV

-1191 YGDVRLNGRNLVSFY
+1191 YGEVRLNGRNLVSFY

-1215 ESYDLFANEVSDIKK
+1215 KSYDLFANEVSDIKK

-1269 LEHDSSAMLFSMFKK
+1269 LEHDSSAMLFSIFKK

-1313 KYVVDPNNPN
+1313 HYVVDPNNPN

-1344 EVTLEFS
+1344 EVALEFS

-1445 VAEIWKEFYETYS
+1445 VAEIWKEFYETYP

-1470 DTESLDRLYKYWD
+1470 DTESLNRLYKYWD

-1513 KSPLDNT
+1513 KSSLDNT

-1561 RELLFGSLEGIVSR
+1561 RELLFGNLEGIVSR
-1575 GTSTS
+1575 
-1580 KISGENIS
+1580 E
-1588 SKGSEFAKK
+1588 
-1597 LTNVGN
+1597 
-1603 NLEVTYKGVTFRN
+1603 
-1616 AEHAYQTWKSGEF
+1616 
-1629 DNTAYNSI
+1629 
-1637 NTWKP
+1637 
-1642 VGSKPVNKQIN
+1642 
-1653 FQIMVD
+1653 
-1659 ILTEKLKQHPELIEG
+1659 
-1674 IKERGGHEYI
+1674 
-1684 ISSTHNVVGDK
+1684 
-1695 YWESSGQ
+1695 
-1702 NAFIKALAEAAINVG
+1702 
-1717 ISPINNNFIKSTVDF
+1717 TVDF

-1778 NTNHAFSSLMKEFTL
+1778 NTNHAFSSLMSEFTL
-1793 KEPIRFAGHSYNDL
+1793 KDPIRFAGHSYNDL

-1881 GVTADMAI
+1881 GVTADMAM

-1934 MDNKSF
+1934 MDNQSF

-1959 DVSQFVTSTKF
+1959 DISQFVTSSKF

-2014 TIDSPITNNTNLQG
+2014 IIDSPITNNTNLQG
-2028 SNQEYLESL
+2028 SNQEYLKSL

-2051 NRRANSLLNSYYPY
+2051 NRRAGMLLNSYYPY
-2065 ETPSYRNARN
+2065 NTPSYSGARN
-2075 RLASLTKN
+2075 RLAELTKS

-2111 NGEIPIPV
+2111 NGEM
-2119 DSINTPNLDTTVNSY
+2119 
-2134 TGNITPDA
+2134 
-2142 NTIFVFGSNPEGRH
+2142 
-2156 GAGAAKIAREQF
+2156 
-2168 GAIYGQGEGLQGNAY
+2168 
-2183 ALPTKDLR
+2183 PTKD
-2191 VTKNNGLRSI
+2191 G
-2201 SEAQIIENIK
+2201 
-2211 KLYEVAKQNPDK
+2211 
-2223 QFKIAYRNTD
+2223 
-2233 KASLNGYTGLEMID
+2233 
-2247 MFLKAG
+2247 
-2253 SIPTNIVFSKEW
+2253 
-2265 IDTGKFDLPTKKVQS
+2265 
-2280 TSKSYIPAREYYTKH
+2280 IPAREYYTKH

-2361 LASNLFMY
+2361 LARDLFMY

-2392 LNMKLWRE
+2392 LAIKVGRK
-2400 WDPSADNGKGAWI
+2400 WDSSANDGNGAWVER
-2413 QSDKSYIDFL
+2413 SYVDFL
-2423 NEVKK
+2423 NDVKEGTVTANSEK
-2428 GISVNIEEFAKQY
+2428 FAKQY
-2441 ILNHLDNRSLVFTA
+2441 ILNHLDNRRLVFTA
-2455 KGSTRDFLKKEV
+2455 KGSNLKYLKTLV
-2467 YKNGVAASEFTLKVS
+2467 YKNGEAVSNFTLDVN

-2490 YTIADDTIPK
+2490 YTIKDSTLPK
-2500 SWTAFRPCIIVDG
+2500 NCVAFRPCIVVDG
-2513 IVYMCESGNDKFNVS
+2513 ITYICDSSNDKFNVS
-2528 TDGSMT
+2528 YDGSIT
-2534 YRKVSQLGTTNKSL
+2534 YYKVSQLGTTNKSL
-2548 QYISDSETK
+2548 QYVSDSESRL
-2557 ITDSQT
+2557 TDNEQYDNNMEGNSSQEFIPENT
-2563 YDDKMPG
+2563 PN
-2570 STKREDRVPEEHPE
+2570 SFNREEAINQIIDYGIKNGEFMAEQVESIKEYLNSQSDVDLSDTVNAIRNEIQNSGLTDNTGE
-2584 KVDRDKLVNDLIYY
+2584 KV
-2598 SLMNGNL
+2598 
-2605 VEESTDKFKED
+2605 
-2616 ISIFKDSDLKDTIED
+2616 
-2631 IKNELREKGL
+2631 
-2641 IDKTGKK
+2641 
-2648 IC
+2648 C

>member
-1 MSTNCYNPIK
+1 MSTKCYNPIK
-11 GIDDVISSKIQGW
+11 GIDDIIASKIQGW
-24 NKYRVA
+24 NEYRVA
-30 TLRGMYDESHPS
+30 TLRGMYDESHSS

-48 LDKAVQELI
+48 LDKAVQDLI
-57 SYRRN
+57 SYRRD
-62 LGKVNAE
+62 LGKMNAE
-69 SIKTASFNL
+69 SIKTTSSNL

-110 ALQEANPSLSRKVI
+110 ALQEANPFLSRKVI
-124 CNGFI
+124 CNGFV

-152 YLEAVEE
+152 YSEAVEE
-159 DDMDTANSYKK
+159 GDMDTANSYKK

-183 MRLRDTEELKL
+183 MRLRDTEELRL
-194 GNNIEY
+194 GDKIEY

-230 TSDMQSAFGSVGKQV
+230 TSDMHSAFGSVGKQV

-269 MLDPVKTHQSLIE
+269 MLDPVKAHQSLIE
-282 ILRGVTSE
+282 ILRGVTSGR
-290 NQMIGLLRNASS
+290 QMIGLLRNASN
-302 SQSWLQPVIEELE
+302 SQTWLQPVIEELE

-338 LEEIKNELRTFK
+338 LEEVKNGLRTFK
-350 TLILNRVNISLSG
+350 TLILNRVNNSLSG

-374 VNPDTSVFNK
+374 VNPNTSVFNK
-384 DGSINWKNLQNLRE
+384 DGSINWKNLQSLRE
-398 IVAEYFPSKNVSIV
+398 LVKEYFPSKSVSIT
-412 PKFYSNKETSWQ
+412 PKFYNNKETSWQ

-439 DIDGNT
+439 DIDGGT
-445 LDRIMSN
+445 LDKIMSS

-463 SELIE
+463 SELVE
-468 FGTDKILNKSE
+468 FGTDKILNKKE
-479 LESLNKGN
+479 LESLDKGEY
-487 FSLSKSSFKDFIK
+487 SLSNRSFKDFIR

-515 KIDKMLTII
+515 KIDKMLSIV

-534 SRVRHKDKNGNNITL
+534 SRVRHKDKNGNNVTL

-568 VTNNDRQGLRRMIEN
+568 VSNNDRQGLRRMIEN

-592 DNGTILNRWI
+592 DKDNGTIFNRWLR
-602 KDLYESDLDEKSF
+602 DLYESGLDEKDF
-615 ATNFVFKRF
+615 AANFGFKRF

-643 MMTEYFSERQI
+643 MMAEYFSERQK
-654 SPKNIKY
+654 SP
-661 IDEEEFNKSKNLK
+661 
-674 SFPKDQLYYVNGTN
+674 
-688 YYYKY
+688 
-693 NSIDSKGNNVWTK
+693 NSQ
-706 HIKDDYAYYPV
+706 YAYYPV

-726 KFIKAKRYSAKEI
+726 KFIKAKRYSAQEI

-757 KAANSK
+757 SAANTK
-763 LKEEEYS
+763 LKEGGYS
-770 PIENF
+770 LIENF
-775 SNKEDE
+775 SSKENE
-781 YTILPFL
+781 YTALPFL

-825 AVNIFKKNLNNL
+825 AVNSFKTSLNNL

-844 VYNPNTNKKEVQYI
+844 VYNPKTNKKEVQYV

-866 DKTIDKVIADY
+866 NKSIDEVIADY

-930 YSKDGIERCVYF
+930 YSEDGIERCVYF

-949 ELSNPEFMTAI
+949 EVSNPEFMKAI
-960 KAKFGKNSP
+960 EAKFGKNSP

-998 GKWTQEMENVYNAIK
+998 GKWTQEMENVYNTIK

-1028 KLAEIASMA
+1028 KLTEIANMS

-1049 IENYAVNN
+1049 IENLAVNS

-1117 KASNAKEL
+1117 KASNAQEL
-1125 NDALDK
+1125 SNALDK

-1159 TQVRKLIMTNVE
+1159 TQVRKLIMANIK

-1176 YENYVGGNKV
+1176 YENYVGGKKV

-1191 YGDVRLNGRNLVSFY
+1191 YGEVRLNGRNLVSFY

-1215 ESYDLFANEVSDIKK
+1215 KSYDLFANEVSDIKK

-1269 LEHDSSAMLFSMFKK
+1269 LEHDSSAMLFSIFKK

-1291 KGGSAVQVSAMGI
+1291 KGGSAIQVSAMGI

-1313 KYVVDPNNPN
+1313 HYVVDPNNPN

-1344 EVTLEFS
+1344 EVALEFS

-1445 VAEIWKEFYETYS
+1445 VAEIWKEFYETYP

-1470 DTESLDRLYKYWD
+1470 DTESLNRLYKYWD
-1483 KAGLPYS
+1483 KAGLPYN

-1561 RELLFGSLEGIVSR
+1561 RELLFGNLEGIVSR
-1575 GTSTS
+1575 G
-1580 KISGENIS
+1580 
-1588 SKGSEFAKK
+1588 
-1597 LTNVGN
+1597 
-1603 NLEVTYKGVTFRN
+1603 
-1616 AEHAYQTWKSGEF
+1616 
-1629 DNTAYNSI
+1629 
-1637 NTWKP
+1637 
-1642 VGSKPVNKQIN
+1642 
-1653 FQIMVD
+1653 
-1659 ILTEKLKQHPELIEG
+1659 
-1674 IKERGGHEYI
+1674 
-1684 ISSTHNVVGDK
+1684 
-1695 YWESSGQ
+1695 
-1702 NAFIKALAEAAINVG
+1702 
-1717 ISPINNNFIKSTVDF
+1717 TVDF

-1778 NTNHAFSSLMKEFTL
+1778 NTNHAFSSLMSEFTL
-1793 KEPIRFAGHSYNDL
+1793 KDPIRFAGHSYNDL

-1881 GVTADMAI
+1881 GVTADMAM

-1934 MDNKSF
+1934 MDNQSF

-1959 DVSQFVTSTKF
+1959 DISQFVTSSKF

-2007 VNIKVTD
+2007 VNMKVTD
-2014 TIDSPITNNTNLQG
+2014 IIDSPITNNTNLQG
-2028 SNQEYLESL
+2028 SNQEYLKSL

-2051 NRRANSLLNSYYPY
+2051 NRRVGMLLNSYYPY
-2065 ETPSYRNARN
+2065 NTPSYSGARN
-2075 RLASLTKN
+2075 RLAELTKS

-2111 NGEIPIPV
+2111 NGEM
-2119 DSINTPNLDTTVNSY
+2119 
-2134 TGNITPDA
+2134 
-2142 NTIFVFGSNPEGRH
+2142 
-2156 GAGAAKIAREQF
+2156 
-2168 GAIYGQGEGLQGNAY
+2168 
-2183 ALPTKDLR
+2183 PTKD
-2191 VTKNNGLRSI
+2191 G
-2201 SEAQIIENIK
+2201 
-2211 KLYEVAKQNPDK
+2211 
-2223 QFKIAYRNTD
+2223 
-2233 KASLNGYTGLEMID
+2233 
-2247 MFLKAG
+2247 
-2253 SIPTNIVFSKEW
+2253 
-2265 IDTGKFDLPTKKVQS
+2265 
-2280 TSKSYIPAREYYTKH
+2280 IPAREYYTKH

-2361 LASNLFMY
+2361 LARDLFMY

-2392 LNMKLWRE
+2392 LAIKVGRK
-2400 WDPSADNGKGAWI
+2400 WDSSANDGNGAWVER
-2413 QSDKSYIDFL
+2413 SYVDFL
-2423 NEVKK
+2423 NDVKEGTVTANSEK
-2428 GISVNIEEFAKQY
+2428 FAKQY
-2441 ILNHLDNRSLVFTA
+2441 ILNHLDNRRLVFTA
-2455 KGSTRDFLKKEV
+2455 KGSNLKYLKTLV
-2467 YKNGVAASEFTLKVS
+2467 YKNGEAVSNFTLDVN

-2490 YTIADDTIPK
+2490 YTIKDSTLPK
-2500 SWTAFRPCIIVDG
+2500 NCVAFRPCIVVDG
-2513 IVYMCESGNDKFNVS
+2513 ITYICDSSNDKFNVS
-2528 TDGSMT
+2528 YDGSIT
-2534 YRKVSQLGTTNKSL
+2534 YYKVSQLGTTNKSL
-2548 QYISDSETK
+2548 QYVSDSESRL
-2557 ITDSQT
+2557 TDNEQYDNNMEGNSSQEFIPENT
-2563 YDDKMPG
+2563 PN
-2570 STKREDRVPEEHPE
+2570 SFNREEAINQIIDYGIKNGEFMAEQVESIKEYLNSQSDVDLSDTVNAIRNEIQNSGLTDNTGE
-2584 KVDRDKLVNDLIYY
+2584 KV
-2598 SLMNGNL
+2598 
-2605 VEESTDKFKED
+2605 
-2616 ISIFKDSDLKDTIED
+2616 
-2631 IKNELREKGL
+2631 
-2641 IDKTGKK
+2641 
-2648 IC
+2648 C

>member
-1 MSTNCYNPIK
+1 MSTKCYNPIK
-11 GIDDVISSKIQGW
+11 GIDDVIASKIQGW
-24 NKYRVA
+24 NEYRVA
-30 TLRGMYDESHPS
+30 TLRGMYDESHSS

-48 LDKAVQELI
+48 LDRAVQDLI
-57 SYRRN
+57 SYRRD
-62 LGKVNAE
+62 LGKMNAE
-69 SIKTASFNL
+69 SIKTTSSNL
-78 SESYQKLKESF
+78 SESYQRLKESF

-110 ALQEANPSLSRKVI
+110 ALQEANPFLSRKVI
-124 CNGFI
+124 CNGFV

-152 YLEAVEE
+152 YSEAVEE
-159 DDMDTANSYKK
+159 GDMDTANSYKK

-183 MRLRDTEELKL
+183 MRLRDTEELRL
-194 GNNIEY
+194 GDKIEY

-230 TSDMQSAFGSVGKQV
+230 TSDMHSAFGSVGKQV

-269 MLDPVKTHQSLIE
+269 MLDPVKAHQSLIE

-290 NQMIGLLRNASS
+290 RQMIGLLRNASN
-302 SQSWLQPVIEELE
+302 SQTWLQPVIEELE

-338 LEEIKNELRTFK
+338 LEEVKNGLRTFK
-350 TLILNRVNISLSG
+350 TLILNRVNNSLSG

-374 VNPDTSVFNK
+374 VNPNTSVFNK
-384 DGSINWKNLQNLRE
+384 DGSINWKNLQSLRE
-398 IVAEYFPSKNVSIV
+398 LVKEYFPSKSVSIT
-412 PKFYSNKETSWQ
+412 PKFYNNKETSWQ

-439 DIDGNT
+439 DIDGGT
-445 LDRIMSN
+445 LDKIMSS

-463 SELIE
+463 SELVE
-468 FGTDKILNKSE
+468 FGTDKILNKKE
-479 LESLNKGN
+479 LESLDKGEY
-487 FSLSKSSFKDFIK
+487 SLSNRSFKDFIR

-515 KIDKMLTII
+515 KIDKMLSIV

-534 SRVRHKDKNGNNITL
+534 SRVRHKDKNGNNVTL

-568 VTNNDRQGLRRMIEN
+568 VSNNDRQGLRRMIEN

-592 DNGTILNRWI
+592 DKDNGTIFNRWLR
-602 KDLYESDLDEKSF
+602 DLYESGLDEKDF
-615 ATNFVFKRF
+615 AANFGFKRF

-643 MMTEYFSERQI
+643 MMAEYFSERQK
-654 SPKNIKY
+654 SP
-661 IDEEEFNKSKNLK
+661 
-674 SFPKDQLYYVNGTN
+674 
-688 YYYKY
+688 
-693 NSIDSKGNNVWTK
+693 NSQ
-706 HIKDDYAYYPV
+706 YAYYPV

-726 KFIKAKRYSAKEI
+726 KFIKAKRYSAQEI

-757 KAANSK
+757 SAANTK
-763 LKEEEYS
+763 LKEGGYS
-770 PIENF
+770 LIENF
-775 SNKEDE
+775 SSKENE
-781 YTILPFL
+781 YTALPFL

-825 AVNIFKKNLNNL
+825 AVNSFKTSLNNL

-844 VYNPNTNKKEVQYI
+844 VYNPKTNKKEVQYV

-866 DKTIDKVIADY
+866 NKSIDEVIADY

-930 YSKDGIERCVYF
+930 YSEDGIERCVYF

-949 ELSNPEFMTAI
+949 EVSNPEFMKAI
-960 KAKFGKNSP
+960 ESKFGKNSP

-998 GKWTQEMENVYNAIK
+998 GKWTQEMENVYNTIK

-1028 KLAEIASMA
+1028 KLTEIANMS

-1049 IENYAVNN
+1049 IENLAVNG

-1117 KASNAKEL
+1117 KASNAQEL
-1125 NDALDK
+1125 SNALDK

-1159 TQVRKLIMTNVE
+1159 TQVRKLIMANIK

-1176 YENYVGGNKV
+1176 YENYVGGKKV

-1191 YGDVRLNGRNLVSFY
+1191 YGEVRLNGRNLVSFY

-1215 ESYDLFANEVSDIKK
+1215 KSYDLFANEVSDIKK

-1269 LEHDSSAMLFSMFKK
+1269 LEHDSSAMLFSIFKK

-1313 KYVVDPNNPN
+1313 HYVVDPNNPN

-1344 EVTLEFS
+1344 EVALEFS

-1445 VAEIWKEFYETYS
+1445 VAEIWKEFYETYL

-1470 DTESLDRLYKYWD
+1470 DTESLNRLYKYWD

-1520 RAARNNMLI
+1520 GAARNNMLI

-1561 RELLFGSLEGIVSR
+1561 RELLFGNLEGIVSR
-1575 GTSTS
+1575 
-1580 KISGENIS
+1580 E
-1588 SKGSEFAKK
+1588 
-1597 LTNVGN
+1597 
-1603 NLEVTYKGVTFRN
+1603 
-1616 AEHAYQTWKSGEF
+1616 
-1629 DNTAYNSI
+1629 
-1637 NTWKP
+1637 
-1642 VGSKPVNKQIN
+1642 
-1653 FQIMVD
+1653 
-1659 ILTEKLKQHPELIEG
+1659 
-1674 IKERGGHEYI
+1674 
-1684 ISSTHNVVGDK
+1684 
-1695 YWESSGQ
+1695 
-1702 NAFIKALAEAAINVG
+1702 
-1717 ISPINNNFIKSTVDF
+1717 TVDF

-1778 NTNHAFSSLMKEFTL
+1778 NTNHAFSSLMSEFTL
-1793 KEPIRFAGHSYNDL
+1793 KDPIRFAGHSYNDL

-1841 NTITADAG
+1841 NTITADAS

-1881 GVTADMAI
+1881 GVTADMAM

-1934 MDNKSF
+1934 MDNQSF

-1959 DVSQFVTSTKF
+1959 DISQFVTSSKF

-1990 KNYIDKF
+1990 KNYIDEF

-2007 VNIKVTD
+2007 VNMKVTD
-2014 TIDSPITNNTNLQG
+2014 IIDSPITNNTNLQG
-2028 SNQEYLESL
+2028 SNQEYLKSL

-2051 NRRANSLLNSYYPY
+2051 NRRAGMLLNSYYPY
-2065 ETPSYRNARN
+2065 NTPSYSGARN
-2075 RLASLTKN
+2075 RLAELTKS

-2111 NGEIPIPV
+2111 NGEM
-2119 DSINTPNLDTTVNSY
+2119 
-2134 TGNITPDA
+2134 
-2142 NTIFVFGSNPEGRH
+2142 
-2156 GAGAAKIAREQF
+2156 
-2168 GAIYGQGEGLQGNAY
+2168 
-2183 ALPTKDLR
+2183 PTKD
-2191 VTKNNGLRSI
+2191 G
-2201 SEAQIIENIK
+2201 
-2211 KLYEVAKQNPDK
+2211 
-2223 QFKIAYRNTD
+2223 
-2233 KASLNGYTGLEMID
+2233 
-2247 MFLKAG
+2247 
-2253 SIPTNIVFSKEW
+2253 
-2265 IDTGKFDLPTKKVQS
+2265 
-2280 TSKSYIPAREYYTKH
+2280 IPAREYYTKH

-2361 LASNLFMY
+2361 LARDLFMY

-2392 LNMKLWRE
+2392 LAIKVGRK
-2400 WDPSADNGKGAWI
+2400 WDSSANDGNGAWVER
-2413 QSDKSYIDFL
+2413 SYVDFL
-2423 NEVKK
+2423 NDVKEGTVTANSEK
-2428 GISVNIEEFAKQY
+2428 FAKQY
-2441 ILNHLDNRSLVFTA
+2441 ILNHLDNRRLVFTA
-2455 KGSTRDFLKKEV
+2455 KGSNLKYLKTLV
-2467 YKNGVAASEFTLKVS
+2467 YKNGEAVSNFTLDVN

-2490 YTIADDTIPK
+2490 YTIKDSTLPK
-2500 SWTAFRPCIIVDG
+2500 NCVAFRPCIVVDG
-2513 IVYMCESGNDKFNVS
+2513 ITYICDSSNDKFNVS
-2528 TDGSMT
+2528 YDGSIT
-2534 YRKVSQLGTTNKSL
+2534 YYKVSQLGTTNKSL
-2548 QYISDSETK
+2548 QYVSDSESRL
-2557 ITDSQT
+2557 TDNEQYDNNMEGNSSQEFIPENT
-2563 YDDKMPG
+2563 PN
-2570 STKREDRVPEEHPE
+2570 SFNREEAINQIIDYGIKNGEFMAEQVESIKEYLNSQSDVDLSDTVNAIRNEIQNSGLTDNTGE
-2584 KVDRDKLVNDLIYY
+2584 KV
-2598 SLMNGNL
+2598 
-2605 VEESTDKFKED
+2605 
-2616 ISIFKDSDLKDTIED
+2616 
-2631 IKNELREKGL
+2631 
-2641 IDKTGKK
+2641 
-2648 IC
+2648 C